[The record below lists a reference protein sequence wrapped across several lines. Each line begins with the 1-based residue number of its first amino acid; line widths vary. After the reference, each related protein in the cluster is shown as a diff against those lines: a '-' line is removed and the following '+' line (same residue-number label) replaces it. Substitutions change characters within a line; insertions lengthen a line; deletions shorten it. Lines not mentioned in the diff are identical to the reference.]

1 MSTNCYN
8 PIKGIDDV
16 ISSKIQ
22 GWNKYRV
29 ATLRGMYDESHPS
42 PLDTSDLDK
51 AVQEL
56 ISYRRNLGKV
66 NAESIKTASFNLSES
81 YQKLKESFS
90 AEERFNRI
98 NMISTMFSDRL
109 DALQEANPSLSRKVI
124 CNGFISNGK
133 LVAGQFSVFEGVYND
148 LLEYYLEAVEEDDM
162 DTANSYKKV
171 LENWGA
177 LVSHARMRLRD
188 TEELKLGNNIEYA
201 DDTNPD
207 NYNDNKLSEL
217 YDASESKREAWQETS
232 DMQSAFGSVGKQVR
246 KLLGSIQR
254 VENGEEVY
262 DDLGFPIMLDP
273 VKTHQSLIEILRGVT
288 SENQMIGLLRNAS
301 SSQSWLQPVIEEL
314 ENNDQLRTQFYV
326 DFKKNFQPY
335 SILLEEIKNELRTF
349 KTLILNRVNISLSG
363 QYLTSITLGK
373 QVNPDT
379 SVFNK
384 DGSINWKN
392 LQNLREI
399 VAEYFPS
406 KNVSIVPKFY
416 SNKET
421 SWQEKKRV
429 LIKITEALGI
439 DIDGNTLDRIMSN
452 GRDLHKF
459 TDAISELIEFG
470 TDKILNKSELESLNK
485 GNFSLSKS
493 SFKDFI
499 KFSPAG
505 STAKQGVI
513 REKIDKML
521 TIITKNREGLRLESR
536 VRHKDKNGN
545 NITLFSNVIP
555 SYLGDKMDRIASFV
569 TNNDRQGLRRMIEN
583 EFLDSS
589 FFMDNG
595 TILNRWIKDLYE
607 SDLDEKS
614 FATNFVFKR
623 FLGTSDNSF
632 ENFTS
637 KQHAIDMMTEYFSER
652 QISPKNIKYIDEEE
666 FNKSKNLKSFPKDQ
680 LYYVNGTNYYYKYN
694 SIDSKGNNVWTKHI
708 KDDYAYYPV
717 FILGDSGVSKFIKAK
732 RYSAKEILDG
742 LYDVYRQE
750 RRRMALTK
758 AANSK
763 LKEEE
768 YSPIEN
774 FSNKEDEYTI
784 LPFLNKDY
792 KSPDGTVGKYAAM
805 IGENPSKQEVVKAIQ
820 AYMEEAV
827 NIFKKNLNN
836 LGLLE
841 TKEVYNPNTNK
852 KEVQYIYFSQEV
864 NGDKTIDKVIADYYW
879 NTKFATIQQLQLF
892 TIDPA
897 FYKGT
902 KDLQK
907 RYKEIHAPG
916 SVLSLE
922 ARDFDGN
929 LYSKDGIERCVYFD
943 DINLNAELSNPEF
956 MTAIKAKFGKNSPV
970 YKAYT
975 KNTLT
980 DGQGYRTL
988 ESYRKVMG
996 MAGKW
1001 TQEME
1006 NVYNAIKQLRA
1017 EYGKDAQ
1024 IPSDKLAEI
1033 ASMAVVFQPIKPYM
1047 YTIENYAVNNTDKLK
1062 IPVQHKYAEAVLIPE
1077 LLPAGSKLRDM
1088 AYWMES
1094 KGVDLVGSTK
1104 IVKVGGFG
1112 STDISKASNAKEL
1125 NDALDKAYIH
1135 QLSYGDYRI
1144 QTNVPEHINSSQLFG
1159 TQVRK
1164 LIMTNVE
1171 MDDYH
1176 YENYVGGNK
1185 VNLGGKYGDVRLNG
1199 RNLVSF
1205 YNSLIVA
1212 NILESYDLFANEVS
1226 DIKKLSDKLLQTT
1239 INNSRESMDNMLAY
1253 SLTGDDKF
1261 LVPLFEG
1268 ALEHD
1273 SSAMLFSMFKKRV
1286 NKQSI
1291 KGGSAV
1297 QVSAMGIKGYEESGD
1312 LKYVVD
1318 PNNPNNILYAECEI
1332 PWDISYTDINGK
1344 EVTLEFSDYC
1354 NEDGTL
1360 KTDKDGNTLLEKK
1373 FPNALSILAY
1383 RIPTERDYSMINL
1396 RVKRFSQKTAGGTI
1410 KVPAQGTTIAGFDF
1424 DIDKL
1429 YFMRNEYRQRELS
1442 SSEVAEIWKEFYE
1455 TYSNIKDVLKEARE
1469 EDTESLDRLYKY
1481 WDKAGLPYSYKEAF
1495 AQFIADRGY
1504 ISFES
1509 YDFSKSPLDNTR
1521 AARNNMLIK
1530 LIQERLMD
1538 YETFEQRYTPGGFA
1552 NASKA
1557 ARTLRELLFGSLE
1570 GIVSRGTST
1579 SKISGENISSKGS
1592 EFAKKLT
1599 NVGNNLEVTYKG
1611 VTFRNAEHAYQTW
1624 KSGEFD
1630 NTAYN
1635 SINTWKPV
1643 GSKPV
1648 NKQIN
1653 FQIMVDIL
1661 TEKLKQ
1667 HPELIEGIKERGG
1680 HEYIISSTH
1689 NVVGDKYWESSG
1701 QNAFIKALAEAA
1713 INVGISPINNNFI
1726 KSTVDFNAIAER
1738 AKDSKSDPE
1747 PNYDPSDPMTIITY
1761 NQQNQVAGKLIGIFA
1776 NQNTNHAFSSL
1787 MKEFTLK
1794 EPIRFAGHSYNDLLH
1809 APKGIDVDLNVAEF
1823 LAASVDAVKD
1833 PVLNF
1838 LNLNTITADAGAV
1851 LARIGY
1857 TTQEIGLLF
1866 NQPIIKEICEYS
1878 FNNGVTADMAIR
1890 EVVKNYMGDDTESPK
1905 ANPDEDFSINKLALN
1920 IVNDRVMREQGK
1932 NAMDNKSFKADQLK
1946 VAELFSQIQTVAGDV
1961 SQFVTS
1967 TKFTASNAVGSTFG
1981 DLYSQQMKVKNY
1993 IDKFVVKN
2001 GKNALSVNIKVTDT
2015 IDSPIT
2021 NNTNLQGS
2029 NQEYLESLIENPL
2042 AYEQAMYDMNRRA
2055 NSLLNSYY
2063 PYETPSYRNARN
2075 RLASLTKN
2083 NFLDADTIN
2092 SIHSDMLVYML
2103 SQQED
2108 SLFNGEIPI
2117 PVDSINTPNLDT
2129 TVNSYTG
2136 NITPDAN
2143 TIFVFGSNPEGRHG
2157 AGAAKIAREQF
2168 GAIYGQGEG
2177 LQGNAYALPTKDLR
2191 VTKNNGLRSIS
2202 EAQIIENIKKLYE
2215 VAKQN
2220 PDKQF
2225 KIAYRNTDK
2234 ASLNGYTG
2242 LEMIDM
2248 FLKAGSIPTN
2258 IVFSK
2263 EWIDTGKFD
2272 LPTKKVQSTSKSYIP
2287 AREYYTKHFAKEVFN
2302 TLESNPD
2309 LKSLPLFQYMQF
2321 VTNEKTGDISMNV
2334 QGIGGLAPYQK
2345 DELKESW
2352 AELLKT
2358 EPDLASNLFMYN
2370 FYKLGFTFSPLAFM
2384 NLAPTELKL
2393 NMKLW
2398 REWDPSADNGK
2409 GAWIQSDKSYIDFL
2423 NEVKK
2428 GISVNI
2434 EEFAKQYILNH
2445 LDNRSLVFTAKG
2457 STRDFLK
2464 KEVYKNGVAAS
2475 EFTLKVS
2482 KLGDDAKNYTIA
2494 DDTIPKSWTAF
2505 RPCII
2510 VDGIVYMCES
2520 GNDKFNVSTDGS
2532 MTYRKVSQLGTTN
2545 KSLQYISD
2553 SETKIT
2559 DSQTYDDKM
2568 PGSTKR
2574 EDRVPE
2580 EHPEK
2585 VDRDKLVNDLIYYSL
2600 MNGNLVEESTDKFKE
2615 DISIFKDSDLKDTI
2629 EDIKNELREKGL
2641 IDKTGKKI
2649 C

>member
-1 MSTNCYN
+1 MSTKCYN

-16 ISSKIQ
+16 IASKIQ
-22 GWNKYRV
+22 GWNEYRV
-29 ATLRGMYDESHPS
+29 ATLRGMYDESHSS

-51 AVQEL
+51 AVQDL
-56 ISYRRNLGKV
+56 ISYRRDLGKM
-66 NAESIKTASFNLSES
+66 NAESIKTTSSNLSES

-98 NMISTMFSDRL
+98 NMISAMFSDRL
-109 DALQEANPSLSRKVI
+109 DALQEANPFLSRKVI
-124 CNGFISNGK
+124 CNGFVSNGK

-148 LLEYYLEAVEEDDM
+148 LLEYYSEAVEEGDM

-188 TEELKLGNNIEYA
+188 TEELRLGDKIEYA

-232 DMQSAFGSVGKQVR
+232 DMHSAFGSVGKQVR

-273 VKTHQSLIEILRGVT
+273 VKAHQSLIEILRGVT
-288 SENQMIGLLRNAS
+288 SERQMIGLLRNAS
-301 SSQSWLQPVIEEL
+301 NSQTWLQPVIEEL

-335 SILLEEIKNELRTF
+335 SILLEEVKNGLRTF
-349 KTLILNRVNISLSG
+349 KTLILNRVNNSLSG

-373 QVNPDT
+373 QVNPNT

-392 LQNLREI
+392 LQSLREL
-399 VAEYFPS
+399 VKEYFPS
-406 KNVSIVPKFY
+406 KSVSITPKFY
-416 SNKET
+416 NNKET

-439 DIDGNTLDRIMSN
+439 DIDGGTLDKIMSS

-459 TDAISELIEFG
+459 TDAISELVEFG
-470 TDKILNKSELESLNK
+470 TDKILNKKELESLDK
-485 GNFSLSKS
+485 GEYSLSNR

-499 KFSPAG
+499 RFSPAG

-521 TIITKNREGLRLESR
+521 SIVTKNREGLRLESR

-545 NITLFSNVIP
+545 NVTLFSNVIP

-569 TNNDRQGLRRMIEN
+569 SNNDRQGLRRMIEN

-589 FFMDNG
+589 FFMDKDNG
-595 TILNRWIKDLYE
+595 TIFNRWLRDLYE
-607 SDLDEKS
+607 SGLDEKD
-614 FATNFVFKR
+614 FAANFGFKR

-637 KQHAIDMMTEYFSER
+637 KQHTIDMMAEYFSER
-652 QISPKNIKYIDEEE
+652 QLSA
-666 FNKSKNLKSFPKDQ
+666 
-680 LYYVNGTNYYYKYN
+680 N
-694 SIDSKGNNVWTKHI
+694 SQ
-708 KDDYAYYPV
+708 YAYYPV

-732 RYSAKEILDG
+732 RYSAQEILDG

-750 RRRMALTK
+750 RRRMALTS
-758 AANSK
+758 AANTK
-763 LKEEE
+763 LKEGG
-768 YSPIEN
+768 YSLIEN
-774 FSNKEDEYTI
+774 FSSKENEYTA

-827 NIFKKNLNN
+827 NSFKTSLNN

-841 TKEVYNPNTNK
+841 TKEVYNPKTNK
-852 KEVQYIYFSQEV
+852 KEVQYVYFSQEV
-864 NGDKTIDKVIADYYW
+864 NGNKSIDEVIADYYW

-929 LYSKDGIERCVYFD
+929 LYSEDGIERCVYFD
-943 DINLNAELSNPEF
+943 DINLNAEVSNPEF
-956 MTAIKAKFGKNSPV
+956 MKAIEAKFGKNSPV

-1006 NVYNAIKQLRA
+1006 NVYNTIKQLRA

-1024 IPSDKLAEI
+1024 IPSDKLTEI
-1033 ASMAVVFQPIKPYM
+1033 ANMSVVFQPIKPYM
-1047 YTIENYAVNNTDKLK
+1047 YTIENLAVNSTDKLK

-1112 STDISKASNAKEL
+1112 STDISKASNAQEL
-1125 NDALDKAYIH
+1125 SNALDKAYIH

-1164 LIMTNVE
+1164 LIMANIK

-1176 YENYVGGNK
+1176 YENYVGGKK
-1185 VNLGGKYGDVRLNG
+1185 VNLGGKYGEVRLNG

-1212 NILESYDLFANEVS
+1212 NILKSYDLFANEVS

-1273 SSAMLFSMFKKRV
+1273 SSAMLFSIFKKRV

-1291 KGGSAV
+1291 KGGSAI

-1312 LKYVVD
+1312 LNYVVD

-1344 EVTLEFSDYC
+1344 EVALEFSDYC

-1455 TYSNIKDVLKEARE
+1455 TYPNIKDVLKEARE
-1469 EDTESLDRLYKY
+1469 EDTESLNRLYKY

-1557 ARTLRELLFGSLE
+1557 ARTLRELLFGNLE
-1570 GIVSRGTST
+1570 GIVSRG
-1579 SKISGENISSKGS
+1579 
-1592 EFAKKLT
+1592 
-1599 NVGNNLEVTYKG
+1599 
-1611 VTFRNAEHAYQTW
+1611 
-1624 KSGEFD
+1624 
-1630 NTAYN
+1630 
-1635 SINTWKPV
+1635 
-1643 GSKPV
+1643 
-1648 NKQIN
+1648 
-1653 FQIMVDIL
+1653 
-1661 TEKLKQ
+1661 
-1667 HPELIEGIKERGG
+1667 
-1680 HEYIISSTH
+1680 
-1689 NVVGDKYWESSG
+1689 
-1701 QNAFIKALAEAA
+1701 
-1713 INVGISPINNNFI
+1713 
-1726 KSTVDFNAIAER
+1726 TVDFNAIAER

-1787 MKEFTLK
+1787 MSEFTLK
-1794 EPIRFAGHSYNDLLH
+1794 DPIRFAGHSYNDLLH

-1878 FNNGVTADMAIR
+1878 FNNSVTADMAMR

-1932 NAMDNKSFKADQLK
+1932 NAMDNQSFKADQLK
-1946 VAELFSQIQTVAGDV
+1946 VAELFSQIQTVAGDI

-1967 TKFTASNAVGSTFG
+1967 SKFTASNAVGSTFG

-2001 GKNALSVNIKVTDT
+2001 GKNALSVNMKVTDI

-2029 NQEYLESLIENPL
+2029 NQEYLKSLIENPL

-2055 NSLLNSYY
+2055 GMLLNSYY
-2063 PYETPSYRNARN
+2063 PYNTPSYSGARN
-2075 RLASLTKN
+2075 RLAELTKS

-2108 SLFNGEIPI
+2108 SLFNGEM
-2117 PVDSINTPNLDT
+2117 
-2129 TVNSYTG
+2129 
-2136 NITPDAN
+2136 
-2143 TIFVFGSNPEGRHG
+2143 
-2157 AGAAKIAREQF
+2157 
-2168 GAIYGQGEG
+2168 
-2177 LQGNAYALPTKDLR
+2177 PTKD
-2191 VTKNNGLRSIS
+2191 G
-2202 EAQIIENIKKLYE
+2202 
-2215 VAKQN
+2215 
-2220 PDKQF
+2220 
-2225 KIAYRNTDK
+2225 
-2234 ASLNGYTG
+2234 
-2242 LEMIDM
+2242 
-2248 FLKAGSIPTN
+2248 
-2258 IVFSK
+2258 
-2263 EWIDTGKFD
+2263 
-2272 LPTKKVQSTSKSYIP
+2272 IP

-2358 EPDLASNLFMYN
+2358 EPDLARDLFMYN

-2393 NMKLW
+2393 AIKVG
-2398 REWDPSADNGK
+2398 RKWDSSANDGN
-2409 GAWIQSDKSYIDFL
+2409 GAWVERSYVDFL
-2423 NEVKK
+2423 NDVKEGTVTANSEK
-2428 GISVNI
+2428 
-2434 EEFAKQYILNH
+2434 FAKQYILNH
-2445 LDNRSLVFTAKG
+2445 LDNKRLVLTAKG
-2457 STRDFLK
+2457 SIYKLIKDD
-2464 KEVYKNGVAAS
+2464 VYKNNETVS
-2475 EFTLKVS
+2475 SFTLNGG
-2482 KLGDDAKNYTIA
+2482 KLGDDAKYFTIK
-2494 DDTIPKSWTAF
+2494 DSSLPKNVIAF
-2505 RPCII
+2505 RPCIVI
-2510 VDGIVYMCES
+2510 DGVIYMCES
-2520 GNDKFNVSTDGS
+2520 GNDKFNVSYDGS
-2532 MTYRKVSQLGTTN
+2532 ITYYKVSQLGTTN
-2545 KSLQYISD
+2545 KSLQYVSD
-2553 SETKIT
+2553 SESRLT
-2559 DSQTYDDKM
+2559 DNEQYDNNMEGNSSQEFIPENT
-2568 PGSTKR
+2568 PNSFNR
-2574 EDRVPE
+2574 EEAINQIIDYGIKNGEFMAEQVESIKEYLNSQSDVDLSDTVNAIRNE
-2580 EHPEK
+2580 IQNSGLTDNTGEK
-2585 VDRDKLVNDLIYYSL
+2585 V
-2600 MNGNLVEESTDKFKE
+2600 
-2615 DISIFKDSDLKDTI
+2615 
-2629 EDIKNELREKGL
+2629 
-2641 IDKTGKKI
+2641 

>member
-1 MSTNCYN
+1 MSTKCYN

-16 ISSKIQ
+16 IASKIQ
-22 GWNKYRV
+22 GWNEYRV
-29 ATLRGMYDESHPS
+29 ATLRGMYDESHSS

-51 AVQEL
+51 AVQDL
-56 ISYRRNLGKV
+56 ISYRRGLGKM
-66 NAESIKTASFNLSES
+66 NAESIKTTSSNLSES

-124 CNGFISNGK
+124 CNGFVSNGK

-148 LLEYYLEAVEEDDM
+148 LLEYYSEAVEEGDM

-177 LVSHARMRLRD
+177 LVSYARMRLRD
-188 TEELKLGNNIEYA
+188 TEELRLGDKIEYA

-232 DMQSAFGSVGKQVR
+232 DMHSAFGSVGKQVR

-273 VKTHQSLIEILRGVT
+273 VKAHQSLIEILRGVT
-288 SENQMIGLLRNAS
+288 SERQMIGLLRNAS
-301 SSQSWLQPVIEEL
+301 NSQTWLQPVIEEL

-335 SILLEEIKNELRTF
+335 SILLEEVKNGLRTF
-349 KTLILNRVNISLSG
+349 KTLILNRVNNSLSG

-373 QVNPDT
+373 QVNPNT

-392 LQNLREI
+392 LQSLREL
-399 VAEYFPS
+399 VKEYFPS
-406 KNVSIVPKFY
+406 KTISIAPKFY
-416 SNKET
+416 NNKET

-439 DIDGNTLDRIMSN
+439 DIDGGTLDKIMSS

-459 TDAISELIEFG
+459 TDAISELVEFG
-470 TDKILNKSELESLNK
+470 TDKILNKKELESLDK
-485 GNFSLSKS
+485 GEYSLSNR

-499 KFSPAG
+499 RFSPAG

-521 TIITKNREGLRLESR
+521 SIVTKNREGLRLESR

-545 NITLFSNVIP
+545 NVTLFSNVIP

-569 TNNDRQGLRRMIEN
+569 SNNDKQGLRRMIEN
-583 EFLDSS
+583 EFLNSS

-607 SDLDEKS
+607 SGLDDKD
-614 FATNFVFKR
+614 FAANFGFKR

-637 KQHAIDMMTEYFSER
+637 KQHAIDMMAEYFSER
-652 QISPKNIKYIDEEE
+652 QLSP
-666 FNKSKNLKSFPKDQ
+666 
-680 LYYVNGTNYYYKYN
+680 N
-694 SIDSKGNNVWTKHI
+694 SQ
-708 KDDYAYYPV
+708 YAYYPV

-732 RYSAKEILDG
+732 RYSAQEILDG

-750 RRRMALTK
+750 RRRMALTV
-758 AANSK
+758 AANAK
-763 LKEEE
+763 LKEGG
-768 YSPIEN
+768 YSLIEN
-774 FSNKEDEYTI
+774 FSSKENEYTA

-792 KSPDGTVGKYAAM
+792 KSPDGTIGKYAAM

-827 NIFKKNLNN
+827 NSFKTSLNN

-841 TKEVYNPNTNK
+841 TKEVYNPKTNK
-852 KEVQYIYFSQEV
+852 KEVQYVYFSQEV
-864 NGDKTIDKVIADYYW
+864 NGNKSIDEVIADYYW

-929 LYSKDGIERCVYFD
+929 LYSEDGIERCVYFD
-943 DINLNAELSNPEF
+943 DINLNAEVSNPEF
-956 MTAIKAKFGKNSPV
+956 MKAIEAKFGKNSSV

-1006 NVYNAIKQLRA
+1006 NVYKAIKQLRA

-1033 ASMAVVFQPIKPYM
+1033 ANMSVVFQPIKPYM
-1047 YTIENYAVNNTDKLK
+1047 YTIENLAVNSTDKLK

-1164 LIMTNVE
+1164 LIMANIK

-1176 YENYVGGNK
+1176 YENYVGGKK

-1273 SSAMLFSMFKKRV
+1273 SSAMLFSIFKKRV

-1312 LKYVVD
+1312 LHYVVD

-1344 EVTLEFSDYC
+1344 EVALEFSDYC

-1557 ARTLRELLFGSLE
+1557 ARTLRELLFGNLE
-1570 GIVSRGTST
+1570 GIVSRGT
-1579 SKISGENISSKGS
+1579 
-1592 EFAKKLT
+1592 
-1599 NVGNNLEVTYKG
+1599 
-1611 VTFRNAEHAYQTW
+1611 
-1624 KSGEFD
+1624 
-1630 NTAYN
+1630 
-1635 SINTWKPV
+1635 
-1643 GSKPV
+1643 
-1648 NKQIN
+1648 
-1653 FQIMVDIL
+1653 
-1661 TEKLKQ
+1661 
-1667 HPELIEGIKERGG
+1667 
-1680 HEYIISSTH
+1680 
-1689 NVVGDKYWESSG
+1689 
-1701 QNAFIKALAEAA
+1701 
-1713 INVGISPINNNFI
+1713 
-1726 KSTVDFNAIAER
+1726 VDFSAIAER

-1787 MKEFTLK
+1787 MSEFTLK
-1794 EPIRFAGHSYNDLLH
+1794 DPIRFAGHSYNDLLH
-1809 APKGIDVDLNVAEF
+1809 APEGIDVDLNVAEF

-1878 FNNGVTADMAIR
+1878 FNNGVTADIAMR

-1905 ANPDEDFSINKLALN
+1905 VNPDEDFSINKLALN
-1920 IVNDRVMREQGK
+1920 IVNDRVMRERGK
-1932 NAMDNKSFKADQLK
+1932 NAMDNQSFKADQLK
-1946 VAELFSQIQTVAGDV
+1946 VAELFSQIQTVAGDI

-1967 TKFTASNAVGSTFG
+1967 SKFTASNAVGSTFG

-1993 IDKFVVKN
+1993 IDRFVIKK
-2001 GKNALSVNIKVTDT
+2001 GKNALSVNMKVTDI

-2021 NNTNLQGS
+2021 NNTNLYGS

-2042 AYEQAMYDMNRRA
+2042 SYEQAMYDMNRRA
-2055 NSLLNSYY
+2055 GMLLNSYY
-2063 PYETPSYRNARN
+2063 PYNTPSYSGARN
-2075 RLASLTKN
+2075 RLAELTKS

-2108 SLFNGEIPI
+2108 SLFNGEMP
-2117 PVDSINTPNLDT
+2117 
-2129 TVNSYTG
+2129 
-2136 NITPDAN
+2136 
-2143 TIFVFGSNPEGRHG
+2143 
-2157 AGAAKIAREQF
+2157 AKD
-2168 GAIYGQGEG
+2168 G
-2177 LQGNAYALPTKDLR
+2177 
-2191 VTKNNGLRSIS
+2191 
-2202 EAQIIENIKKLYE
+2202 
-2215 VAKQN
+2215 
-2220 PDKQF
+2220 
-2225 KIAYRNTDK
+2225 
-2234 ASLNGYTG
+2234 
-2242 LEMIDM
+2242 
-2248 FLKAGSIPTN
+2248 
-2258 IVFSK
+2258 
-2263 EWIDTGKFD
+2263 
-2272 LPTKKVQSTSKSYIP
+2272 IP

-2358 EPDLASNLFMYN
+2358 EPDLARDLFMYN

-2393 NMKLW
+2393 AIKVG
-2398 REWDPSADNGK
+2398 RKWDSSANDGN
-2409 GAWIQSDKSYIDFL
+2409 GAWVERSYVDFL
-2423 NEVKK
+2423 NDVKEGTVTANSEK
-2428 GISVNI
+2428 
-2434 EEFAKQYILNH
+2434 FAKQYILNH
-2445 LDNRSLVFTAKG
+2445 LDNRRLVFTAKG
-2457 STRDFLK
+2457 SNLK
-2464 KEVYKNGVAAS
+2464 YLKTLVYKNGEAVS
-2475 EFTLKVS
+2475 NFTLDVN
-2482 KLGDDAKNYTIA
+2482 KLGDDAKNYTIK
-2494 DDTIPKSWTAF
+2494 DSTLPKNCVAF
-2505 RPCII
+2505 RPCIV
-2510 VDGIVYMCES
+2510 VDGITYMCDS
-2520 GNDKFNVSTDGS
+2520 SNDKFNVSYDGS
-2532 MTYRKVSQLGTTN
+2532 ITYYKVSQLGTTN
-2545 KSLQYISD
+2545 KSLQYVSD
-2553 SETKIT
+2553 SESRLT
-2559 DSQTYDDKM
+2559 DNEQYDNNMEGNSSQEFIPENT
-2568 PGSTKR
+2568 PNSFNR
-2574 EDRVPE
+2574 EEAINQIIDYGIKNGEFMAEQVESIKEYLNSQSDVDLSDTVNAIRNE
-2580 EHPEK
+2580 IQNSGLTDNTGEK
-2585 VDRDKLVNDLIYYSL
+2585 V
-2600 MNGNLVEESTDKFKE
+2600 
-2615 DISIFKDSDLKDTI
+2615 
-2629 EDIKNELREKGL
+2629 
-2641 IDKTGKKI
+2641 

>member
-1 MSTNCYN
+1 MSTKCYN

-16 ISSKIQ
+16 IASKIQ
-22 GWNKYRV
+22 GWNEYRV
-29 ATLRGMYDESHPS
+29 ATLRGMYDESHSS

-51 AVQEL
+51 AVQDL
-56 ISYRRNLGKV
+56 ISYRRGLGKM
-66 NAESIKTASFNLSES
+66 NAESIKTTSSNLSES

-124 CNGFISNGK
+124 CNGFVSNGK

-148 LLEYYLEAVEEDDM
+148 LLEYYSEAVEEGDM

-188 TEELKLGNNIEYA
+188 TEELRLGDKIEYA

-232 DMQSAFGSVGKQVR
+232 DMHSAFGSVGKQVR

-273 VKTHQSLIEILRGVT
+273 VKAHQSLIEILRGVT
-288 SENQMIGLLRNAS
+288 SERQMIGLLRNAS
-301 SSQSWLQPVIEEL
+301 NSQTWLQPVIEEL
-314 ENNDQLRTQFYV
+314 ENNNQLRTQFYV

-335 SILLEEIKNELRTF
+335 SILLEEVKNGLRTF
-349 KTLILNRVNISLSG
+349 KTLILNRVHNSLSG

-373 QVNPDT
+373 QVNPNT

-392 LQNLREI
+392 LQSLREL
-399 VAEYFPS
+399 VKEYFPS
-406 KNVSIVPKFY
+406 KSVSITPKFY
-416 SNKET
+416 NNKET

-439 DIDGNTLDRIMSN
+439 DIDGGTLDKIMSN

-459 TDAISELIEFG
+459 TDAISELVEFG
-470 TDKILNKSELESLNK
+470 TDKILNKKELESLDK
-485 GNFSLSKS
+485 GEYSLSNR

-499 KFSPAG
+499 RFSPAG

-521 TIITKNREGLRLESR
+521 SIVTKNREGLRLESR

-545 NITLFSNVIP
+545 NVTLFSNVIP

-569 TNNDRQGLRRMIEN
+569 SNNDKQGLRRMIEN
-583 EFLDSS
+583 EFLNSS

-607 SDLDEKS
+607 SGLDDKD
-614 FATNFVFKR
+614 FAANFGFKR

-637 KQHAIDMMTEYFSER
+637 KQHAIDMMAEYFSER
-652 QISPKNIKYIDEEE
+652 QLSP
-666 FNKSKNLKSFPKDQ
+666 
-680 LYYVNGTNYYYKYN
+680 N
-694 SIDSKGNNVWTKHI
+694 SQ
-708 KDDYAYYPV
+708 YAYYPV

-732 RYSAKEILDG
+732 RYSAQEILDG

-750 RRRMALTK
+750 RRRMALTV
-758 AANSK
+758 AANTK
-763 LKEEE
+763 LKEGG
-768 YSPIEN
+768 YSLIDN
-774 FSNKEDEYTI
+774 FSDKTNEYTA

-792 KSPDGTVGKYAAM
+792 KSPDGTIGKYAAM

-827 NIFKKNLNN
+827 NSFKTRLNN

-841 TKEVYNPNTNK
+841 TKEVYNPKTNK
-852 KEVQYIYFSQEV
+852 KEVQYVYFSQEV
-864 NGDKTIDKVIADYYW
+864 NGNKSIDEVIADYYW

-929 LYSKDGIERCVYFD
+929 LYSEDGIERCVYFD
-943 DINLNAELSNPEF
+943 DINLNAEVSNPEF
-956 MTAIKAKFGKNSPV
+956 MKAIEAKFGKNSSV

-1006 NVYNAIKQLRA
+1006 NVYKAIKQLRA

-1047 YTIENYAVNNTDKLK
+1047 YTIENLAVNSTDKLK

-1112 STDISKASNAKEL
+1112 STAIDYKTNDQGLYVDKDGNVIPTDGSEL
-1125 NDALDKAYIH
+1125 TRDNQKKNPNFYSLAVTLDKASLENQLNLGYLH

-1164 LIMTNVE
+1164 LIMANIK

-1176 YENYVGGNK
+1176 YENYVGGKK

-1273 SSAMLFSMFKKRV
+1273 SSAMLFSIFKKRV

-1312 LKYVVD
+1312 LHYVVD

-1344 EVTLEFSDYC
+1344 EVALEFSDYC

-1557 ARTLRELLFGSLE
+1557 ARTLRELLFGNLE
-1570 GIVSRGTST
+1570 GIVSRG
-1579 SKISGENISSKGS
+1579 
-1592 EFAKKLT
+1592 
-1599 NVGNNLEVTYKG
+1599 
-1611 VTFRNAEHAYQTW
+1611 
-1624 KSGEFD
+1624 
-1630 NTAYN
+1630 
-1635 SINTWKPV
+1635 
-1643 GSKPV
+1643 
-1648 NKQIN
+1648 
-1653 FQIMVDIL
+1653 
-1661 TEKLKQ
+1661 
-1667 HPELIEGIKERGG
+1667 
-1680 HEYIISSTH
+1680 
-1689 NVVGDKYWESSG
+1689 
-1701 QNAFIKALAEAA
+1701 
-1713 INVGISPINNNFI
+1713 
-1726 KSTVDFNAIAER
+1726 TVDFNAIAER

-1787 MKEFTLK
+1787 MSEFTLK
-1794 EPIRFAGHSYNDLLH
+1794 NPIRFAGHSYNDLLH
-1809 APKGIDVDLNVAEF
+1809 APEGIDVDLNVAEF

-1851 LARIGY
+1851 LARLGY

-1878 FNNGVTADMAIR
+1878 FNNGVTADMAMR

-1920 IVNDRVMREQGK
+1920 IVNDRVMRERGK
-1932 NAMDNKSFKADQLK
+1932 NAMDNQSFKADQLK
-1946 VAELFSQIQTVAGDV
+1946 VAELFSQIQTVAGDI

-1967 TKFTASNAVGSTFG
+1967 SKFTASNAVGSTFG

-2001 GKNALSVNIKVTDT
+2001 GKNALSVNMKVTDT

-2055 NSLLNSYY
+2055 GMLLNSYY
-2063 PYETPSYRNARN
+2063 PYNTPSYRNARN
-2075 RLASLTKN
+2075 RLAELTKS

-2108 SLFNGEIPI
+2108 SLFNGEMP
-2117 PVDSINTPNLDT
+2117 
-2129 TVNSYTG
+2129 
-2136 NITPDAN
+2136 
-2143 TIFVFGSNPEGRHG
+2143 
-2157 AGAAKIAREQF
+2157 AKD
-2168 GAIYGQGEG
+2168 G
-2177 LQGNAYALPTKDLR
+2177 
-2191 VTKNNGLRSIS
+2191 
-2202 EAQIIENIKKLYE
+2202 
-2215 VAKQN
+2215 
-2220 PDKQF
+2220 
-2225 KIAYRNTDK
+2225 
-2234 ASLNGYTG
+2234 
-2242 LEMIDM
+2242 
-2248 FLKAGSIPTN
+2248 
-2258 IVFSK
+2258 
-2263 EWIDTGKFD
+2263 
-2272 LPTKKVQSTSKSYIP
+2272 IP

-2358 EPDLASNLFMYN
+2358 EPDLARDLFMYN

-2393 NMKLW
+2393 AIKVG
-2398 REWDPSADNGK
+2398 RKWDSSANDGN
-2409 GAWIQSDKSYIDFL
+2409 GAWVERSYVDFL
-2423 NEVKK
+2423 NDVKEGTVTANSEK
-2428 GISVNI
+2428 
-2434 EEFAKQYILNH
+2434 FAKQYILNH
-2445 LDNRSLVFTAKG
+2445 LDNRRLVFTAKG
-2457 STRDFLK
+2457 SNLK
-2464 KEVYKNGVAAS
+2464 YLKTLVYKNGEAVS
-2475 EFTLKVS
+2475 NFTLDVN
-2482 KLGDDAKNYTIA
+2482 KLGDDAKNYTIK
-2494 DDTIPKSWTAF
+2494 DSTLPKNCVAF
-2505 RPCII
+2505 RPCIV
-2510 VDGIVYMCES
+2510 VDGITYMCDS
-2520 GNDKFNVSTDGS
+2520 SNDKFNVSYDGS
-2532 MTYRKVSQLGTTN
+2532 ITYYKVSQLGTTN
-2545 KSLQYISD
+2545 KSLQYVSD
-2553 SETKIT
+2553 SESRLT
-2559 DSQTYDDKM
+2559 DNEQYDNNMEGNSSQEFIPENT
-2568 PGSTKR
+2568 PNSFNR
-2574 EDRVPE
+2574 EEAINQIIDYGIKNGEFMAEQVESIKEYLNSQSDVDLSDTVNAIRNE
-2580 EHPEK
+2580 IQNSGLTDNTGEK
-2585 VDRDKLVNDLIYYSL
+2585 V
-2600 MNGNLVEESTDKFKE
+2600 
-2615 DISIFKDSDLKDTI
+2615 
-2629 EDIKNELREKGL
+2629 
-2641 IDKTGKKI
+2641 

>member
-1 MSTNCYN
+1 MSTKCYN

-16 ISSKIQ
+16 IASKIQ
-22 GWNKYRV
+22 GWNEYRV
-29 ATLRGMYDESHPS
+29 ATLRGMYDESHSS
-42 PLDTSDLDK
+42 PLDTSDLDR
-51 AVQEL
+51 AVQDL
-56 ISYRRNLGKV
+56 ISYRRDLGKM
-66 NAESIKTASFNLSES
+66 NAESIKTTSSNLSES

-109 DALQEANPSLSRKVI
+109 DALQEANPFLSRKVI
-124 CNGFISNGK
+124 CNGFVSNGK

-148 LLEYYLEAVEEDDM
+148 LLEYYSEAVEEGDM

-188 TEELKLGNNIEYA
+188 TEELRLGDKIEYA

-232 DMQSAFGSVGKQVR
+232 DMHSAFGSVGKQVR

-273 VKTHQSLIEILRGVT
+273 VKAHQSLIEILRGVT
-288 SENQMIGLLRNAS
+288 SERQMIGLLRNAS
-301 SSQSWLQPVIEEL
+301 NSQTWLQPVIEEL

-335 SILLEEIKNELRTF
+335 SILLEEVKNGLRTF
-349 KTLILNRVNISLSG
+349 KTLILNRVNNSLSG

-373 QVNPDT
+373 QVNPNT

-392 LQNLREI
+392 LQSLREL
-399 VAEYFPS
+399 VKEYFPS
-406 KNVSIVPKFY
+406 KSVSITPKFY
-416 SNKET
+416 NNKET

-439 DIDGNTLDRIMSN
+439 DIDGGTLDKIMSS

-459 TDAISELIEFG
+459 TDAISELVEFG
-470 TDKILNKSELESLNK
+470 TDKILNKKELESLDK
-485 GNFSLSKS
+485 GEYSLSNR

-499 KFSPAG
+499 RFSPAG

-521 TIITKNREGLRLESR
+521 SIVTKNREGLRLESR

-545 NITLFSNVIP
+545 NVTLFSNVIP

-569 TNNDRQGLRRMIEN
+569 SNNDRQGLRRMIEN

-589 FFMDNG
+589 FFMDKDNG
-595 TILNRWIKDLYE
+595 TIFNRWLRDLYE
-607 SDLDEKS
+607 SGLDEKG
-614 FATNFVFKR
+614 FAANFGFKR

-637 KQHAIDMMTEYFSER
+637 KQHAIDMMAEYFSER
-652 QISPKNIKYIDEEE
+652 QKSP
-666 FNKSKNLKSFPKDQ
+666 
-680 LYYVNGTNYYYKYN
+680 N
-694 SIDSKGNNVWTKHI
+694 SQ
-708 KDDYAYYPV
+708 YAYYPV

-732 RYSAKEILDG
+732 RYSAQEILDG

-750 RRRMALTK
+750 RRRMALTS
-758 AANSK
+758 AANTK
-763 LKEEE
+763 LKEGG
-768 YSPIEN
+768 YSLIEN
-774 FSNKEDEYTI
+774 FSSKENEYTA

-827 NIFKKNLNN
+827 NSFKTSLNN

-841 TKEVYNPNTNK
+841 TKEVYNPKTNK
-852 KEVQYIYFSQEV
+852 KEVQYVYFSQEV
-864 NGDKTIDKVIADYYW
+864 NGNKSIDEVIADYYW

-929 LYSKDGIERCVYFD
+929 LYSEDGIERCVYFD
-943 DINLNAELSNPEF
+943 DINLNAEVSNPEF
-956 MTAIKAKFGKNSPV
+956 MKAIEAKFGKNSPV

-1006 NVYNAIKQLRA
+1006 NVYNTIKQLRA

-1024 IPSDKLAEI
+1024 IPSDKLTEI
-1033 ASMAVVFQPIKPYM
+1033 ANMSVVFQPIKPYM
-1047 YTIENYAVNNTDKLK
+1047 YTIENLAVNSTDKLK

-1112 STDISKASNAKEL
+1112 STDISKASNAQEL
-1125 NDALDKAYIH
+1125 SNALDKAYIH

-1164 LIMTNVE
+1164 LIMANIK

-1176 YENYVGGNK
+1176 YENYVGGKK
-1185 VNLGGKYGDVRLNG
+1185 VNLGGKYGEVRLNG

-1212 NILESYDLFANEVS
+1212 NILKSYDSFANEVS

-1273 SSAMLFSMFKKRV
+1273 SSAMLFSIFKKRV

-1312 LKYVVD
+1312 LHYVVD

-1344 EVTLEFSDYC
+1344 EVALEFSDYC

-1455 TYSNIKDVLKEARE
+1455 TYPNIKDVLKEARE
-1469 EDTESLDRLYKY
+1469 EDTESLNRLYKY
-1481 WDKAGLPYSYKEAF
+1481 WDKVGLPYSYKEAF

-1557 ARTLRELLFGSLE
+1557 ARTLRELLFGNLE
-1570 GIVSRGTST
+1570 GIVSRG
-1579 SKISGENISSKGS
+1579 
-1592 EFAKKLT
+1592 
-1599 NVGNNLEVTYKG
+1599 
-1611 VTFRNAEHAYQTW
+1611 
-1624 KSGEFD
+1624 
-1630 NTAYN
+1630 
-1635 SINTWKPV
+1635 
-1643 GSKPV
+1643 
-1648 NKQIN
+1648 
-1653 FQIMVDIL
+1653 
-1661 TEKLKQ
+1661 
-1667 HPELIEGIKERGG
+1667 
-1680 HEYIISSTH
+1680 
-1689 NVVGDKYWESSG
+1689 
-1701 QNAFIKALAEAA
+1701 
-1713 INVGISPINNNFI
+1713 
-1726 KSTVDFNAIAER
+1726 TVDFNAIAER

-1787 MKEFTLK
+1787 MSEFTLK
-1794 EPIRFAGHSYNDLLH
+1794 DPIRFAGHSYNDLLH

-1838 LNLNTITADAGAV
+1838 LNLNTITADAGAA

-1878 FNNGVTADMAIR
+1878 FNNGVTADMAMR

-1932 NAMDNKSFKADQLK
+1932 NAMDNQSFKADQLK
-1946 VAELFSQIQTVAGDV
+1946 VAELFSQIQTVAGDI

-1967 TKFTASNAVGSTFG
+1967 SKFTASNAVGSTFG

-2001 GKNALSVNIKVTDT
+2001 GKNALSVNMKVTDI

-2055 NSLLNSYY
+2055 GMLLNSYY
-2063 PYETPSYRNARN
+2063 PYNTPSYSGARN
-2075 RLASLTKN
+2075 RLAELTKS

-2108 SLFNGEIPI
+2108 SLFNGEM
-2117 PVDSINTPNLDT
+2117 
-2129 TVNSYTG
+2129 
-2136 NITPDAN
+2136 
-2143 TIFVFGSNPEGRHG
+2143 
-2157 AGAAKIAREQF
+2157 
-2168 GAIYGQGEG
+2168 
-2177 LQGNAYALPTKDLR
+2177 PTKD
-2191 VTKNNGLRSIS
+2191 G
-2202 EAQIIENIKKLYE
+2202 
-2215 VAKQN
+2215 
-2220 PDKQF
+2220 
-2225 KIAYRNTDK
+2225 
-2234 ASLNGYTG
+2234 
-2242 LEMIDM
+2242 
-2248 FLKAGSIPTN
+2248 
-2258 IVFSK
+2258 
-2263 EWIDTGKFD
+2263 
-2272 LPTKKVQSTSKSYIP
+2272 IP

-2309 LKSLPLFQYMQF
+2309 SKSLPLFQYMQF

-2345 DELKESW
+2345 DELKGSW

-2358 EPDLASNLFMYN
+2358 EPDLARDLFMYN

-2393 NMKLW
+2393 AIKVG
-2398 REWDPSADNGK
+2398 RKWDSSANDGN
-2409 GAWIQSDKSYIDFL
+2409 GAWVERSYVDFL
-2423 NEVKK
+2423 NDVKEGTVTANSEK
-2428 GISVNI
+2428 
-2434 EEFAKQYILNH
+2434 FAKQYILNH
-2445 LDNRSLVFTAKG
+2445 LDNRRLVFTAKG
-2457 STRDFLK
+2457 SNLK
-2464 KEVYKNGVAAS
+2464 YLKTLVYKNGEAVS
-2475 EFTLKVS
+2475 NFTLDVN
-2482 KLGDDAKNYTIA
+2482 KLGDDAKNYTIK
-2494 DDTIPKSWTAF
+2494 DSTLPKNCVAF
-2505 RPCII
+2505 RPCIV
-2510 VDGIVYMCES
+2510 VDGITYICDS
-2520 GNDKFNVSTDGS
+2520 SNDKFNVSYDGS
-2532 MTYRKVSQLGTTN
+2532 ITYYKVSQLGTTN
-2545 KSLQYISD
+2545 KSLQYVSD
-2553 SETKIT
+2553 SESRLT
-2559 DSQTYDDKM
+2559 DNEQYDNNMEGNSSQEFIPENT
-2568 PGSTKR
+2568 PNSFNR
-2574 EDRVPE
+2574 EEAINQIIDYGIKNGEFMAEQVESIKEYLNSQSDVDLSDTVNAIRNE
-2580 EHPEK
+2580 IQNSGLTDNTGEK
-2585 VDRDKLVNDLIYYSL
+2585 V
-2600 MNGNLVEESTDKFKE
+2600 
-2615 DISIFKDSDLKDTI
+2615 
-2629 EDIKNELREKGL
+2629 
-2641 IDKTGKKI
+2641 

>member
-1 MSTNCYN
+1 MSTKCYN

-16 ISSKIQ
+16 IASKIQ
-22 GWNKYRV
+22 GWNEYRV
-29 ATLRGMYDESHPS
+29 ATLRGMYDESHSS
-42 PLDTSDLDK
+42 PLDTSDLDR
-51 AVQEL
+51 AVQDL
-56 ISYRRNLGKV
+56 ISYRRDLGKM
-66 NAESIKTASFNLSES
+66 NAESIKTTSSNLSES

-109 DALQEANPSLSRKVI
+109 DALQEANPFLSRKVI
-124 CNGFISNGK
+124 CNGFVSNGK

-148 LLEYYLEAVEEDDM
+148 LLEYYSEAVEEGDM

-188 TEELKLGNNIEYA
+188 TEELRLGDKIEYA

-232 DMQSAFGSVGKQVR
+232 DMHSAFGSVGKQVR

-273 VKTHQSLIEILRGVT
+273 VKAHQSLIEILRGVT
-288 SENQMIGLLRNAS
+288 SERQMIGLLRNAS
-301 SSQSWLQPVIEEL
+301 NSQTWLQPVIEEL

-335 SILLEEIKNELRTF
+335 SILLEEVKNGLRTF
-349 KTLILNRVNISLSG
+349 KTLILNRVNNSLSG

-373 QVNPDT
+373 QVNPNT

-392 LQNLREI
+392 LQSLREL
-399 VAEYFPS
+399 VKEYFPS
-406 KNVSIVPKFY
+406 KSVSITPKFY
-416 SNKET
+416 NNKET

-439 DIDGNTLDRIMSN
+439 DIDGGTLDKIMSS

-459 TDAISELIEFG
+459 TDAISELVEFG
-470 TDKILNKSELESLNK
+470 TDKILNKKELESLDK
-485 GNFSLSKS
+485 GEYSLSNR

-499 KFSPAG
+499 RFSPAG

-521 TIITKNREGLRLESR
+521 SIVTKNREGLRLESR

-545 NITLFSNVIP
+545 NVTLFSNVIP

-569 TNNDRQGLRRMIEN
+569 SNNDRQGLRRMIEN

-589 FFMDNG
+589 FFMDKDNG
-595 TILNRWIKDLYE
+595 TIFNRWLRDLYE
-607 SDLDEKS
+607 SGLDEKD
-614 FATNFVFKR
+614 FAANFGFKR

-637 KQHAIDMMTEYFSER
+637 KQHAIDMMAEYFSER
-652 QISPKNIKYIDEEE
+652 QKSP
-666 FNKSKNLKSFPKDQ
+666 
-680 LYYVNGTNYYYKYN
+680 N
-694 SIDSKGNNVWTKHI
+694 SQ
-708 KDDYAYYPV
+708 YAYYPV

-732 RYSAKEILDG
+732 RYSAQEILDG

-750 RRRMALTK
+750 RRRMALTS
-758 AANSK
+758 AANTK
-763 LKEEE
+763 LKEGG
-768 YSPIEN
+768 YSLIEN
-774 FSNKEDEYTI
+774 FSSKENEYTA

-827 NIFKKNLNN
+827 NSFKTSLDN

-841 TKEVYNPNTNK
+841 TKEVYNPKTNK
-852 KEVQYIYFSQEV
+852 KEVQYVYFSQEV
-864 NGDKTIDKVIADYYW
+864 NGNKSIDEVIVDYYW

-929 LYSKDGIERCVYFD
+929 LYSEDGIERCVYFD
-943 DINLNAELSNPEF
+943 DINLNAEVSNPEF
-956 MTAIKAKFGKNSPV
+956 MKAIESKFGKNSPV

-1006 NVYNAIKQLRA
+1006 NVYNTIKQLRA

-1024 IPSDKLAEI
+1024 IPSDKLTEI
-1033 ASMAVVFQPIKPYM
+1033 ANMSVVFQPIKPYM
-1047 YTIENYAVNNTDKLK
+1047 YTIENLAVNGTDKLK

-1112 STDISKASNAKEL
+1112 STDISKASNAQEL
-1125 NDALDKAYIH
+1125 SNALDKAYIH

-1164 LIMTNVE
+1164 LIMANIK

-1176 YENYVGGNK
+1176 YENYVGGKK
-1185 VNLGGKYGDVRLNG
+1185 VNLGGKYGEVRLNG

-1212 NILESYDLFANEVS
+1212 NILKSYDLFANEVS

-1273 SSAMLFSMFKKRV
+1273 SSAMLFSIFKKRV

-1312 LKYVVD
+1312 LHYVVD

-1344 EVTLEFSDYC
+1344 EVALEFSDYC

-1442 SSEVAEIWKEFYE
+1442 SSEVVEIWKEFYE
-1455 TYSNIKDVLKEARE
+1455 TYPNIKDVLKEARE
-1469 EDTESLDRLYKY
+1469 EDTESLNRLYKY

-1557 ARTLRELLFGSLE
+1557 ARTLRELLFGNLE
-1570 GIVSRGTST
+1570 GIVSR
-1579 SKISGENISSKGS
+1579 E
-1592 EFAKKLT
+1592 
-1599 NVGNNLEVTYKG
+1599 
-1611 VTFRNAEHAYQTW
+1611 
-1624 KSGEFD
+1624 
-1630 NTAYN
+1630 
-1635 SINTWKPV
+1635 
-1643 GSKPV
+1643 
-1648 NKQIN
+1648 
-1653 FQIMVDIL
+1653 
-1661 TEKLKQ
+1661 
-1667 HPELIEGIKERGG
+1667 
-1680 HEYIISSTH
+1680 
-1689 NVVGDKYWESSG
+1689 
-1701 QNAFIKALAEAA
+1701 
-1713 INVGISPINNNFI
+1713 
-1726 KSTVDFNAIAER
+1726 TVDFNAIAER

-1787 MKEFTLK
+1787 MSEFTLK
-1794 EPIRFAGHSYNDLLH
+1794 DPIRFAGHSYNDLLH

-1878 FNNGVTADMAIR
+1878 FNNGVTADMAMR

-1932 NAMDNKSFKADQLK
+1932 NAMDNQSFKADQLK
-1946 VAELFSQIQTVAGDV
+1946 VAELFSQIQTVAGDI

-1967 TKFTASNAVGSTFG
+1967 SKFTASNAVGSTFG

-2001 GKNALSVNIKVTDT
+2001 GKNALSANMKVTDI

-2021 NNTNLQGS
+2021 NSTNLQGS
-2029 NQEYLESLIENPL
+2029 NQEYLKSLIENPL

-2055 NSLLNSYY
+2055 GMLLNSYY
-2063 PYETPSYRNARN
+2063 PYNTPSYSGARN
-2075 RLASLTKN
+2075 RLAELTKS

-2108 SLFNGEIPI
+2108 SLFNGEM
-2117 PVDSINTPNLDT
+2117 
-2129 TVNSYTG
+2129 
-2136 NITPDAN
+2136 
-2143 TIFVFGSNPEGRHG
+2143 
-2157 AGAAKIAREQF
+2157 
-2168 GAIYGQGEG
+2168 
-2177 LQGNAYALPTKDLR
+2177 PTKD
-2191 VTKNNGLRSIS
+2191 G
-2202 EAQIIENIKKLYE
+2202 
-2215 VAKQN
+2215 
-2220 PDKQF
+2220 
-2225 KIAYRNTDK
+2225 
-2234 ASLNGYTG
+2234 
-2242 LEMIDM
+2242 
-2248 FLKAGSIPTN
+2248 
-2258 IVFSK
+2258 
-2263 EWIDTGKFD
+2263 
-2272 LPTKKVQSTSKSYIP
+2272 IP

-2358 EPDLASNLFMYN
+2358 EPDLARDLFMYN

-2393 NMKLW
+2393 AIKVG
-2398 REWDPSADNGK
+2398 RKWDSSANDGN
-2409 GAWIQSDKSYIDFL
+2409 GAWVERSYVDFL
-2423 NEVKK
+2423 NDVKEGTVTANSEK
-2428 GISVNI
+2428 
-2434 EEFAKQYILNH
+2434 FAKQYILNH
-2445 LDNRSLVFTAKG
+2445 LDNRRLVFTAKG
-2457 STRDFLK
+2457 SNLK
-2464 KEVYKNGVAAS
+2464 YLKTLVYKNGEAVS
-2475 EFTLKVS
+2475 NFTLDVN
-2482 KLGDDAKNYTIA
+2482 KLGDDAKNYTIK
-2494 DDTIPKSWTAF
+2494 DSTLPKNCVAF
-2505 RPCII
+2505 RPCIV
-2510 VDGIVYMCES
+2510 VDGITYICDS
-2520 GNDKFNVSTDGS
+2520 SNDKFNVSYDGS
-2532 MTYRKVSQLGTTN
+2532 ITYYKVSQLGTTN
-2545 KSLQYISD
+2545 KSLQYVSD
-2553 SETKIT
+2553 SESRLT
-2559 DSQTYDDKM
+2559 DNEQYDNNMEGNSSQEFIPENT
-2568 PGSTKR
+2568 PNSFNR
-2574 EDRVPE
+2574 EEAINQIIDYGIKNGEFMAEQVESIKEYLNSQSDVDLSDTVNAIRNE
-2580 EHPEK
+2580 IQNSGLTDNTGEK
-2585 VDRDKLVNDLIYYSL
+2585 V
-2600 MNGNLVEESTDKFKE
+2600 
-2615 DISIFKDSDLKDTI
+2615 
-2629 EDIKNELREKGL
+2629 
-2641 IDKTGKKI
+2641 

>member
-1 MSTNCYN
+1 MSTKCYN

-16 ISSKIQ
+16 IASKIQ
-22 GWNKYRV
+22 GWNEYRV
-29 ATLRGMYDESHPS
+29 ATLRGMYDESHSS

-51 AVQEL
+51 AVQDL
-56 ISYRRNLGKV
+56 ISYRRGLGKM
-66 NAESIKTASFNLSES
+66 NAESIKTTSSNLSES

-124 CNGFISNGK
+124 CNGFVLNGK

-148 LLEYYLEAVEEDDM
+148 LLEYYSEAVEEGDM

-188 TEELKLGNNIEYA
+188 TEELRLGDKIEYA

-232 DMQSAFGSVGKQVR
+232 DMHSAFGSVGKQVR

-273 VKTHQSLIEILRGVT
+273 VKAHQSLIEILRGVT
-288 SENQMIGLLRNAS
+288 SERQMIGLLRNAS
-301 SSQSWLQPVIEEL
+301 NSQTWLQPVIEEL

-335 SILLEEIKNELRTF
+335 SILLEEVKNGLRTF
-349 KTLILNRVNISLSG
+349 KTLILNRVNNSLSG

-373 QVNPDT
+373 QVNPNT

-392 LQNLREI
+392 LQSLREL
-399 VAEYFPS
+399 VKEYFPS
-406 KNVSIVPKFY
+406 KTISIAPKFY
-416 SNKET
+416 NNKET

-439 DIDGNTLDRIMSN
+439 DIDGGTLDKIMSN

-459 TDAISELIEFG
+459 TDAISELVEFG
-470 TDKILNKSELESLNK
+470 TDKILNKKELESLDK
-485 GNFSLSKS
+485 GEYSLSTR

-499 KFSPAG
+499 RFSPAG

-521 TIITKNREGLRLESR
+521 SIVTKNREGLRLESR

-545 NITLFSNVIP
+545 NVTLFSNVIP

-569 TNNDRQGLRRMIEN
+569 SNNDKQGLRRMIEN
-583 EFLDSS
+583 EFLNSS

-607 SDLDEKS
+607 SGLDDKD
-614 FATNFVFKR
+614 FAANFGFKR

-637 KQHAIDMMTEYFSER
+637 KQHAIDMMAEYFSER
-652 QISPKNIKYIDEEE
+652 QLSP
-666 FNKSKNLKSFPKDQ
+666 
-680 LYYVNGTNYYYKYN
+680 N
-694 SIDSKGNNVWTKHI
+694 SQ
-708 KDDYAYYPV
+708 YAYYPV

-732 RYSAKEILDG
+732 RYSAQEILDG

-750 RRRMALTK
+750 RRRMALTV
-758 AANSK
+758 AANTK
-763 LKEEE
+763 LKEGG
-768 YSPIEN
+768 YSPIDN
-774 FSNKEDEYTI
+774 FSDKANEYTA

-792 KSPDGTVGKYAAM
+792 KSPDGTIGKYAAM

-820 AYMEEAV
+820 AYMEEAI
-827 NIFKKNLNN
+827 NSFKTSLNN

-841 TKEVYNPNTNK
+841 TKEVYNPKTNK
-852 KEVQYIYFSQEV
+852 KEVQYVYFSQEV
-864 NGDKTIDKVIADYYW
+864 NGNKSIDEVIADYYW

-929 LYSKDGIERCVYFD
+929 LYSEDGIERCVYFD
-943 DINLNAELSNPEF
+943 DINLNAEVSNPEF
-956 MTAIKAKFGKNSPV
+956 MKAIEAKFGKNSSV

-1006 NVYNAIKQLRA
+1006 NVYKAIKQLRA

-1033 ASMAVVFQPIKPYM
+1033 ANMSVVFQPIKPYM
-1047 YTIENYAVNNTDKLK
+1047 YTIENLAVNSTDKLK

-1094 KGVDLVGSTK
+1094 NGVDLVGSTK

-1164 LIMTNVE
+1164 LIMANIK

-1176 YENYVGGNK
+1176 YENYVGGKK

-1273 SSAMLFSMFKKRV
+1273 SSAMLFSIFKKRV

-1312 LKYVVD
+1312 LHYVVD

-1344 EVTLEFSDYC
+1344 EVALEFSDYC

-1557 ARTLRELLFGSLE
+1557 ARTLRELLFGNLE
-1570 GIVSRGTST
+1570 GIVSRGT
-1579 SKISGENISSKGS
+1579 
-1592 EFAKKLT
+1592 
-1599 NVGNNLEVTYKG
+1599 
-1611 VTFRNAEHAYQTW
+1611 
-1624 KSGEFD
+1624 
-1630 NTAYN
+1630 
-1635 SINTWKPV
+1635 
-1643 GSKPV
+1643 
-1648 NKQIN
+1648 
-1653 FQIMVDIL
+1653 
-1661 TEKLKQ
+1661 
-1667 HPELIEGIKERGG
+1667 
-1680 HEYIISSTH
+1680 
-1689 NVVGDKYWESSG
+1689 
-1701 QNAFIKALAEAA
+1701 
-1713 INVGISPINNNFI
+1713 
-1726 KSTVDFNAIAER
+1726 VDFSAIAER
-1738 AKDSKSDPE
+1738 AKDIKSDPE

-1787 MKEFTLK
+1787 MSEFTLK
-1794 EPIRFAGHSYNDLLH
+1794 DPIRFAGHSYNDLLH
-1809 APKGIDVDLNVAEF
+1809 APEGIDVDLNVAEF

-1878 FNNGVTADMAIR
+1878 FNNGVTVDIAMR

-1920 IVNDRVMREQGK
+1920 IVNDRVMRERGK
-1932 NAMDNKSFKADQLK
+1932 NAMDNQSFKADQLK
-1946 VAELFSQIQTVAGDV
+1946 VAELFSQIQTVAGDI

-1967 TKFTASNAVGSTFG
+1967 SKFTASNAVGSTFG

-1993 IDKFVVKN
+1993 IDRFVIKK
-2001 GKNALSVNIKVTDT
+2001 GKNALSVNMKVTDI

-2021 NNTNLQGS
+2021 NNTNLYGS

-2042 AYEQAMYDMNRRA
+2042 SYEQAMYDMNRKA
-2055 NSLLNSYY
+2055 GMLLNSYY
-2063 PYETPSYRNARN
+2063 PYNTPSYSGARN
-2075 RLASLTKN
+2075 RLAELTKS

-2108 SLFNGEIPI
+2108 SLFNGEMP
-2117 PVDSINTPNLDT
+2117 
-2129 TVNSYTG
+2129 
-2136 NITPDAN
+2136 
-2143 TIFVFGSNPEGRHG
+2143 
-2157 AGAAKIAREQF
+2157 AKD
-2168 GAIYGQGEG
+2168 G
-2177 LQGNAYALPTKDLR
+2177 
-2191 VTKNNGLRSIS
+2191 
-2202 EAQIIENIKKLYE
+2202 
-2215 VAKQN
+2215 
-2220 PDKQF
+2220 
-2225 KIAYRNTDK
+2225 
-2234 ASLNGYTG
+2234 
-2242 LEMIDM
+2242 
-2248 FLKAGSIPTN
+2248 
-2258 IVFSK
+2258 
-2263 EWIDTGKFD
+2263 
-2272 LPTKKVQSTSKSYIP
+2272 IP

-2358 EPDLASNLFMYN
+2358 EPDLARDLFMYN

-2393 NMKLW
+2393 AIKVG
-2398 REWDPSADNGK
+2398 RKWDSSANDGN
-2409 GAWIQSDKSYIDFL
+2409 GAWVERSYVDFL
-2423 NEVKK
+2423 NDVKEGTVTANSEK
-2428 GISVNI
+2428 
-2434 EEFAKQYILNH
+2434 FAKQYILNH
-2445 LDNRSLVFTAKG
+2445 LDNRRLVFTAKG
-2457 STRDFLK
+2457 SNLK
-2464 KEVYKNGVAAS
+2464 YLKTLVYKNGEAVS
-2475 EFTLKVS
+2475 NFTLDVN
-2482 KLGDDAKNYTIA
+2482 KLGDDAKNYTIK
-2494 DDTIPKSWTAF
+2494 DNTLPKNCVAF
-2505 RPCII
+2505 RPCIV
-2510 VDGIVYMCES
+2510 VDGITYMCDS
-2520 GNDKFNVSTDGS
+2520 SNDKFNVSYDGS
-2532 MTYRKVSQLGTTN
+2532 ITYYKVSQLGTTN
-2545 KSLQYISD
+2545 KSLQYVSD
-2553 SETKIT
+2553 SESRLT
-2559 DSQTYDDKM
+2559 DNEQYDNNMEGNSSQEFIPENT
-2568 PGSTKR
+2568 PNSFNR
-2574 EDRVPE
+2574 EEAINQIIDYGIKNGEFMAEQVESIKEYLNSQSDVDLSDTVNAIRNE
-2580 EHPEK
+2580 IQNSGLTDNTGEK
-2585 VDRDKLVNDLIYYSL
+2585 V
-2600 MNGNLVEESTDKFKE
+2600 
-2615 DISIFKDSDLKDTI
+2615 
-2629 EDIKNELREKGL
+2629 
-2641 IDKTGKKI
+2641 

>member
-1 MSTNCYN
+1 MSTKCYN

-16 ISSKIQ
+16 IASKIQ
-22 GWNKYRV
+22 GWNEYRV
-29 ATLRGMYDESHPS
+29 ATLRGMYDESHSS
-42 PLDTSDLDK
+42 PLDTSDLDR
-51 AVQEL
+51 AVQDL
-56 ISYRRNLGKV
+56 ISYRRDLGKM
-66 NAESIKTASFNLSES
+66 NAESIKTTSSNLSES

-109 DALQEANPSLSRKVI
+109 DALQEANPFLSRKVI
-124 CNGFISNGK
+124 CNGFVSNGK

-148 LLEYYLEAVEEDDM
+148 LLEYYSEAVEEGDM

-188 TEELKLGNNIEYA
+188 TEELRLGDKIEYA

-232 DMQSAFGSVGKQVR
+232 DMHSAFGSVGKQVR

-273 VKTHQSLIEILRGVT
+273 VKAHQSLIEILRGVT
-288 SENQMIGLLRNAS
+288 SERQMIGLLRNAS
-301 SSQSWLQPVIEEL
+301 NSQTWLQPVIEEL

-335 SILLEEIKNELRTF
+335 SILLEEVKNGLRTF
-349 KTLILNRVNISLSG
+349 KTLILNRVNNSLSG

-373 QVNPDT
+373 QVNPNT

-392 LQNLREI
+392 LQSLREL
-399 VAEYFPS
+399 VKEYFPS
-406 KNVSIVPKFY
+406 KSVSITPKFY
-416 SNKET
+416 NNKET

-439 DIDGNTLDRIMSN
+439 DIDGGTLDKIMSS

-459 TDAISELIEFG
+459 TDAISELVEFG
-470 TDKILNKSELESLNK
+470 TDKILNKKELESLDK
-485 GNFSLSKS
+485 GEYSLSNR

-499 KFSPAG
+499 RFSPAG

-521 TIITKNREGLRLESR
+521 SIVTKNREGLRLESR

-545 NITLFSNVIP
+545 NVTLFSNVIP

-569 TNNDRQGLRRMIEN
+569 SNNDRQGLRRMIEN

-589 FFMDNG
+589 FFMDKDNG
-595 TILNRWIKDLYE
+595 TIFNRWLRDLYE
-607 SDLDEKS
+607 SGLDEKD
-614 FATNFVFKR
+614 FAANFGFKR

-637 KQHAIDMMTEYFSER
+637 KQHAIDMMAEYFSER
-652 QISPKNIKYIDEEE
+652 QKSP
-666 FNKSKNLKSFPKDQ
+666 
-680 LYYVNGTNYYYKYN
+680 N
-694 SIDSKGNNVWTKHI
+694 SQ
-708 KDDYAYYPV
+708 YAYYPV

-732 RYSAKEILDG
+732 RYSAQEILDG

-750 RRRMALTK
+750 RRRMALTS
-758 AANSK
+758 AANTK
-763 LKEEE
+763 LKEGG
-768 YSPIEN
+768 YSLIEN
-774 FSNKEDEYTI
+774 FSSKENEYTA

-827 NIFKKNLNN
+827 NSFKTSLNN

-841 TKEVYNPNTNK
+841 TKEVYNPKTNK
-852 KEVQYIYFSQEV
+852 KEVQYVYFSQEV
-864 NGDKTIDKVIADYYW
+864 NGNKSIDEVIADYYW

-929 LYSKDGIERCVYFD
+929 LYSEDGIERCVYFD
-943 DINLNAELSNPEF
+943 DINLNAEVSNPEF
-956 MTAIKAKFGKNSPV
+956 MKAIEAKFGKNSPV

-1006 NVYNAIKQLRA
+1006 NVYNTIKQLRA

-1024 IPSDKLAEI
+1024 IPSDKLTEI
-1033 ASMAVVFQPIKPYM
+1033 ANMSVVFQPIKPYM
-1047 YTIENYAVNNTDKLK
+1047 YTIENLAVNSTDKLK

-1112 STDISKASNAKEL
+1112 STDISKASNAQEL
-1125 NDALDKAYIH
+1125 SNALDKAYIH

-1164 LIMTNVE
+1164 LIMANIK

-1176 YENYVGGNK
+1176 YENYVGGKK
-1185 VNLGGKYGDVRLNG
+1185 VNLGGKYGEVRLNG

-1212 NILESYDLFANEVS
+1212 NILKSYDLFANEVS

-1273 SSAMLFSMFKKRV
+1273 SSAMLFSIFKKRV

-1312 LKYVVD
+1312 LHYVVD

-1344 EVTLEFSDYC
+1344 EVALEFSDYC

-1455 TYSNIKDVLKEARE
+1455 TYPNIKDVLKEARE
-1469 EDTESLDRLYKY
+1469 EDTESLNRLYKY

-1557 ARTLRELLFGSLE
+1557 ARTLRELLFGNLE
-1570 GIVSRGTST
+1570 GIVSR
-1579 SKISGENISSKGS
+1579 E
-1592 EFAKKLT
+1592 
-1599 NVGNNLEVTYKG
+1599 
-1611 VTFRNAEHAYQTW
+1611 
-1624 KSGEFD
+1624 
-1630 NTAYN
+1630 
-1635 SINTWKPV
+1635 
-1643 GSKPV
+1643 
-1648 NKQIN
+1648 
-1653 FQIMVDIL
+1653 
-1661 TEKLKQ
+1661 
-1667 HPELIEGIKERGG
+1667 
-1680 HEYIISSTH
+1680 
-1689 NVVGDKYWESSG
+1689 
-1701 QNAFIKALAEAA
+1701 
-1713 INVGISPINNNFI
+1713 
-1726 KSTVDFNAIAER
+1726 TVDFNAIAER

-1787 MKEFTLK
+1787 MSEFTLK
-1794 EPIRFAGHSYNDLLH
+1794 DPIRFAGHSYNDLLH

-1878 FNNGVTADMAIR
+1878 FNNGVTADMAMR

-1932 NAMDNKSFKADQLK
+1932 NAMDNQSFKADQLK
-1946 VAELFSQIQTVAGDV
+1946 VAELFSQIQTVAGDI

-1967 TKFTASNAVGSTFG
+1967 SKFTASNAVGSTFG

-2001 GKNALSVNIKVTDT
+2001 GKNALSVNMKVTDI

-2029 NQEYLESLIENPL
+2029 NQEYLKSLIENPL

-2055 NSLLNSYY
+2055 GMLLNSYY
-2063 PYETPSYRNARN
+2063 PYNTPSYSGARN
-2075 RLASLTKN
+2075 RLAELTKS

-2108 SLFNGEIPI
+2108 SLFNGEM
-2117 PVDSINTPNLDT
+2117 
-2129 TVNSYTG
+2129 
-2136 NITPDAN
+2136 
-2143 TIFVFGSNPEGRHG
+2143 
-2157 AGAAKIAREQF
+2157 
-2168 GAIYGQGEG
+2168 
-2177 LQGNAYALPTKDLR
+2177 PTKD
-2191 VTKNNGLRSIS
+2191 G
-2202 EAQIIENIKKLYE
+2202 
-2215 VAKQN
+2215 
-2220 PDKQF
+2220 
-2225 KIAYRNTDK
+2225 
-2234 ASLNGYTG
+2234 
-2242 LEMIDM
+2242 
-2248 FLKAGSIPTN
+2248 
-2258 IVFSK
+2258 
-2263 EWIDTGKFD
+2263 
-2272 LPTKKVQSTSKSYIP
+2272 IP

-2358 EPDLASNLFMYN
+2358 EPDLARDLFMYN

-2393 NMKLW
+2393 AIKVG
-2398 REWDPSADNGK
+2398 RKWDSSANDGN
-2409 GAWIQSDKSYIDFL
+2409 GAWVERSYVDFL
-2423 NEVKK
+2423 NDVKEGTVTANSEK
-2428 GISVNI
+2428 
-2434 EEFAKQYILNH
+2434 FAKQYILNH
-2445 LDNRSLVFTAKG
+2445 LDNRRLVFTAKG
-2457 STRDFLK
+2457 SNLK
-2464 KEVYKNGVAAS
+2464 YLKTLVYKNGEAVS
-2475 EFTLKVS
+2475 NFTLDVN
-2482 KLGDDAKNYTIA
+2482 KLGDDAKNYTIK
-2494 DDTIPKSWTAF
+2494 DSTLPKNCVAF
-2505 RPCII
+2505 RPCIV
-2510 VDGIVYMCES
+2510 VDGITYICDS
-2520 GNDKFNVSTDGS
+2520 SNDKFNVSYDGS
-2532 MTYRKVSQLGTTN
+2532 ITYYKASQLGTTN
-2545 KSLQYISD
+2545 KSLQYVSD
-2553 SETKIT
+2553 SESRLT
-2559 DSQTYDDKM
+2559 DNEQYDNNMEGNSSQEFIPENT
-2568 PGSTKR
+2568 PNSFNR
-2574 EDRVPE
+2574 EEAINQIIDYGIKNGEFMAEQVESIKEYLNSQSDVDLSDTVNAIRNE
-2580 EHPEK
+2580 IQNSGLTDNTGEK
-2585 VDRDKLVNDLIYYSL
+2585 V
-2600 MNGNLVEESTDKFKE
+2600 
-2615 DISIFKDSDLKDTI
+2615 
-2629 EDIKNELREKGL
+2629 
-2641 IDKTGKKI
+2641 

>member
-1 MSTNCYN
+1 MSTKCYN

-16 ISSKIQ
+16 IASKIQ
-22 GWNKYRV
+22 GWNEYRV
-29 ATLRGMYDESHPS
+29 ATLRGMYDESHSS
-42 PLDTSDLDK
+42 PLDTSDLDR
-51 AVQEL
+51 AVQDL
-56 ISYRRNLGKV
+56 ISYRRDLGKM
-66 NAESIKTASFNLSES
+66 NAESIKTTSSNLSES

-109 DALQEANPSLSRKVI
+109 DALQEANPFLSRKVI
-124 CNGFISNGK
+124 CNGFVSNGK

-148 LLEYYLEAVEEDDM
+148 LLEYYSEAVEEGDM

-188 TEELKLGNNIEYA
+188 TEELRLGDKIEYA

-232 DMQSAFGSVGKQVR
+232 DMHSAFGSVGKQVR

-273 VKTHQSLIEILRGVT
+273 VKAHQSLIEILRGVT
-288 SENQMIGLLRNAS
+288 SERQMIGLLRNAS
-301 SSQSWLQPVIEEL
+301 NSQTWLQPVIEEL

-335 SILLEEIKNELRTF
+335 SILLEEVKNGLRTF
-349 KTLILNRVNISLSG
+349 KTLILNRVNNSLSG

-373 QVNPDT
+373 QVNPNT

-392 LQNLREI
+392 LQSLREL
-399 VAEYFPS
+399 VKEYFPS
-406 KNVSIVPKFY
+406 KSVSITPKFY
-416 SNKET
+416 NNKET

-439 DIDGNTLDRIMSN
+439 DIDGGTLDKIMSS

-459 TDAISELIEFG
+459 TDAISELVEFG
-470 TDKILNKSELESLNK
+470 TDKILNKKELESLDK
-485 GNFSLSKS
+485 GEYSLSNR

-499 KFSPAG
+499 RFSPAG

-521 TIITKNREGLRLESR
+521 SIVTKNREGLRLESR

-545 NITLFSNVIP
+545 NVTLFSNVIP

-569 TNNDRQGLRRMIEN
+569 SNNDRQGLRRMIEN

-589 FFMDNG
+589 FFMDKDNG
-595 TILNRWIKDLYE
+595 TIFNRWLRDLYE
-607 SDLDEKS
+607 SGLDEKD
-614 FATNFVFKR
+614 FAANFGFKR

-637 KQHAIDMMTEYFSER
+637 KQHAIDMMAEYFSER
-652 QISPKNIKYIDEEE
+652 QKSP
-666 FNKSKNLKSFPKDQ
+666 
-680 LYYVNGTNYYYKYN
+680 N
-694 SIDSKGNNVWTKHI
+694 SQ
-708 KDDYAYYPV
+708 YAYYPV

-732 RYSAKEILDG
+732 RYSAQEILDG

-750 RRRMALTK
+750 RRRMALTS
-758 AANSK
+758 AANTK
-763 LKEEE
+763 LKEGG
-768 YSPIEN
+768 YSLIEN
-774 FSNKEDEYTI
+774 FSSKENEYTA

-827 NIFKKNLNN
+827 NSFKTSLNN

-841 TKEVYNPNTNK
+841 TKEVYNPKTNK
-852 KEVQYIYFSQEV
+852 KEVQYVYFSQEV
-864 NGDKTIDKVIADYYW
+864 NGNKSIDEVIADYYW

-929 LYSKDGIERCVYFD
+929 LYSEDGIERCVYFD
-943 DINLNAELSNPEF
+943 DINLNAEVSNPEF
-956 MTAIKAKFGKNSPV
+956 MKAIEAKFGKNSPV

-1006 NVYNAIKQLRA
+1006 NVYNTIKQLRA

-1024 IPSDKLAEI
+1024 IPSDKLTEI
-1033 ASMAVVFQPIKPYM
+1033 ANMSIVFQPIKPYM
-1047 YTIENYAVNNTDKLK
+1047 YTIENLAVNSTDKLK

-1112 STDISKASNAKEL
+1112 STDISKASNAQEL
-1125 NDALDKAYIH
+1125 SNALDKAYIH

-1164 LIMTNVE
+1164 LIMANIK

-1176 YENYVGGNK
+1176 YENYVGGKK
-1185 VNLGGKYGDVRLNG
+1185 VNLGGKYGEVRLNG

-1212 NILESYDLFANEVS
+1212 NILKSYDLFANEVS

-1273 SSAMLFSMFKKRV
+1273 SSAMLFSIFKKRV

-1312 LKYVVD
+1312 LHYVVD

-1344 EVTLEFSDYC
+1344 EVALEFSDYC

-1455 TYSNIKDVLKEARE
+1455 TYPNIKDVLKEARE
-1469 EDTESLDRLYKY
+1469 EDTESLNRLYKY

-1509 YDFSKSPLDNTR
+1509 YDFSKSSLDNTR

-1557 ARTLRELLFGSLE
+1557 ARTLRELLFGNLE
-1570 GIVSRGTST
+1570 GIVSRG
-1579 SKISGENISSKGS
+1579 
-1592 EFAKKLT
+1592 
-1599 NVGNNLEVTYKG
+1599 
-1611 VTFRNAEHAYQTW
+1611 
-1624 KSGEFD
+1624 
-1630 NTAYN
+1630 
-1635 SINTWKPV
+1635 
-1643 GSKPV
+1643 
-1648 NKQIN
+1648 
-1653 FQIMVDIL
+1653 
-1661 TEKLKQ
+1661 
-1667 HPELIEGIKERGG
+1667 
-1680 HEYIISSTH
+1680 
-1689 NVVGDKYWESSG
+1689 
-1701 QNAFIKALAEAA
+1701 
-1713 INVGISPINNNFI
+1713 
-1726 KSTVDFNAIAER
+1726 TVDFNAIAER

-1787 MKEFTLK
+1787 MSEFTLK
-1794 EPIRFAGHSYNDLLH
+1794 DPIRFAGHSYNDLLH

-1878 FNNGVTADMAIR
+1878 FNNGVTADMAMR

-1932 NAMDNKSFKADQLK
+1932 NAMDNQSFKADQLK
-1946 VAELFSQIQTVAGDV
+1946 VAELFSQIQTVAGDI

-1967 TKFTASNAVGSTFG
+1967 SKFTASNAVGSTFG

-2001 GKNALSVNIKVTDT
+2001 GKNALSVNMKVTDI

-2029 NQEYLESLIENPL
+2029 NQEYLKSLIENPL

-2055 NSLLNSYY
+2055 GMLLNSYY
-2063 PYETPSYRNARN
+2063 PYNTPSYSGARN
-2075 RLASLTKN
+2075 RLAELTKS

-2108 SLFNGEIPI
+2108 SLFNGEM
-2117 PVDSINTPNLDT
+2117 
-2129 TVNSYTG
+2129 
-2136 NITPDAN
+2136 
-2143 TIFVFGSNPEGRHG
+2143 
-2157 AGAAKIAREQF
+2157 
-2168 GAIYGQGEG
+2168 
-2177 LQGNAYALPTKDLR
+2177 PTKD
-2191 VTKNNGLRSIS
+2191 G
-2202 EAQIIENIKKLYE
+2202 
-2215 VAKQN
+2215 
-2220 PDKQF
+2220 
-2225 KIAYRNTDK
+2225 
-2234 ASLNGYTG
+2234 
-2242 LEMIDM
+2242 
-2248 FLKAGSIPTN
+2248 
-2258 IVFSK
+2258 
-2263 EWIDTGKFD
+2263 
-2272 LPTKKVQSTSKSYIP
+2272 IP

-2321 VTNEKTGDISMNV
+2321 VTNEKTGDTSMNV

-2345 DELKESW
+2345 DELKGSW

-2358 EPDLASNLFMYN
+2358 EPDLARDLFMYN

-2393 NMKLW
+2393 AIKVG
-2398 REWDPSADNGK
+2398 RKWDSSANDGN
-2409 GAWIQSDKSYIDFL
+2409 GAWVERSYVDFL
-2423 NEVKK
+2423 NDVKEGTVTANSEK
-2428 GISVNI
+2428 
-2434 EEFAKQYILNH
+2434 FAKQYILNH
-2445 LDNRSLVFTAKG
+2445 LDNRRLVFTAKG
-2457 STRDFLK
+2457 SNLK
-2464 KEVYKNGVAAS
+2464 YLKTLVYKNGEAVS
-2475 EFTLKVS
+2475 NFTLDVN
-2482 KLGDDAKNYTIA
+2482 KLGDDAKNYTIK
-2494 DDTIPKSWTAF
+2494 DSTLPKNCVAF
-2505 RPCII
+2505 RPCIV
-2510 VDGIVYMCES
+2510 VDGITYICDS
-2520 GNDKFNVSTDGS
+2520 SNDKFNVSYDGS
-2532 MTYRKVSQLGTTN
+2532 ITYYKVSQLGTTN
-2545 KSLQYISD
+2545 KSLQYVSD
-2553 SETKIT
+2553 SESRLT
-2559 DSQTYDDKM
+2559 DNEQYDNNMEGNSSQEFIPENT
-2568 PGSTKR
+2568 PNSFNR
-2574 EDRVPE
+2574 EEAINQIIDYGIKNGEFMAEQVESIKEYLNSQSDVDLSDTVNAIRNE
-2580 EHPEK
+2580 IQNSGLTDNTGEK
-2585 VDRDKLVNDLIYYSL
+2585 V
-2600 MNGNLVEESTDKFKE
+2600 
-2615 DISIFKDSDLKDTI
+2615 
-2629 EDIKNELREKGL
+2629 
-2641 IDKTGKKI
+2641 

>member
-1 MSTNCYN
+1 MSTKCYN

-16 ISSKIQ
+16 IASKIQ
-22 GWNKYRV
+22 GWNEYRV
-29 ATLRGMYDESHPS
+29 ATLRGMYDESHSS

-51 AVQEL
+51 AVQDL
-56 ISYRRNLGKV
+56 ISYRRDLGKM
-66 NAESIKTASFNLSES
+66 NAESIKTTSSNLSES

-124 CNGFISNGK
+124 CNGFVSNGK

-148 LLEYYLEAVEEDDM
+148 LLEYYSEAVEEGDM

-177 LVSHARMRLRD
+177 LVSYARMRLRD
-188 TEELKLGNNIEYA
+188 TEELRLGDKIEYA

-232 DMQSAFGSVGKQVR
+232 DMHSAFGSVGKQVR

-262 DDLGFPIMLDP
+262 DDLGYPIMLDP
-273 VKTHQSLIEILRGVT
+273 VKAHQSLIEILRGVT
-288 SENQMIGLLRNAS
+288 SESQMIGLLRNAS
-301 SSQSWLQPVIEEL
+301 NSQTWLQPVIEEL

-326 DFKKNFQPY
+326 DLKKNFQPY
-335 SILLEEIKNELRTF
+335 SILLEEVKNGLRTF
-349 KTLILNRVNISLSG
+349 KTLILNRVNNSLSG

-373 QVNPDT
+373 QVNPNT

-392 LQNLREI
+392 LQSLREL
-399 VAEYFPS
+399 VKEYFPS
-406 KNVSIVPKFY
+406 KTISIAPKFY
-416 SNKET
+416 NNKET

-439 DIDGNTLDRIMSN
+439 DIDGGTLDKIMSN

-459 TDAISELIEFG
+459 TDAISELVEFG
-470 TDKILNKSELESLNK
+470 TDKILNKKELESLDK
-485 GNFSLSKS
+485 GEYSLSNR

-499 KFSPAG
+499 RFSPAG

-521 TIITKNREGLRLESR
+521 SIVTKNREGLRLESR

-545 NITLFSNVIP
+545 NVTLFSNVIP

-569 TNNDRQGLRRMIEN
+569 SNNDKQGLRRMIEN
-583 EFLDSS
+583 EFLNSS

-607 SDLDEKS
+607 SGLDDKD
-614 FATNFVFKR
+614 FAANFGFKR

-652 QISPKNIKYIDEEE
+652 QLSP
-666 FNKSKNLKSFPKDQ
+666 
-680 LYYVNGTNYYYKYN
+680 N
-694 SIDSKGNNVWTKHI
+694 SQ
-708 KDDYAYYPV
+708 YAYYPV

-732 RYSAKEILDG
+732 RYSAQEILDG

-750 RRRMALTK
+750 RRRMALTV
-758 AANSK
+758 AANTK
-763 LKEEE
+763 LKEGG
-768 YSPIEN
+768 YSPIDN
-774 FSNKEDEYTI
+774 FSDKANEYTA

-792 KSPDGTVGKYAAM
+792 KSPDGTIGKYAAM
-805 IGENPSKQEVVKAIQ
+805 IEENPSKQEVVKAIQ
-820 AYMEEAV
+820 AYMGEAV
-827 NIFKKNLNN
+827 NSFKTSLNN

-841 TKEVYNPNTNK
+841 TKEVYNPKTNK
-852 KEVQYIYFSQEV
+852 KEVQYVYFSQEV
-864 NGDKTIDKVIADYYW
+864 NGNKSIDEVIADYYW

-897 FYKGT
+897 FYNGT

-929 LYSKDGIERCVYFD
+929 LYSEDGIERCVYFD
-943 DINLNAELSNPEF
+943 DINLNAEVSNPEF
-956 MTAIKAKFGKNSPV
+956 MKAIEAKFGKNSSV

-1001 TQEME
+1001 TPEME
-1006 NVYNAIKQLRA
+1006 NVYKAIKQLRA
-1017 EYGKDAQ
+1017 EYGKDAR

-1033 ASMAVVFQPIKPYM
+1033 ANMSVVFQPIKPYM
-1047 YTIENYAVNNTDKLK
+1047 YTIENLAVNSTDKLK

-1125 NDALDKAYIH
+1125 NDALNKAYIH

-1164 LIMTNVE
+1164 LIMSNIK

-1176 YENYVGGNK
+1176 YENYVGGKK

-1273 SSAMLFSMFKKRV
+1273 SSAMLFSIFKKRV

-1344 EVTLEFSDYC
+1344 EVALEFSDYC

-1557 ARTLRELLFGSLE
+1557 ARTLRELLFGNLE
-1570 GIVSRGTST
+1570 GIVSRG
-1579 SKISGENISSKGS
+1579 
-1592 EFAKKLT
+1592 
-1599 NVGNNLEVTYKG
+1599 
-1611 VTFRNAEHAYQTW
+1611 
-1624 KSGEFD
+1624 
-1630 NTAYN
+1630 
-1635 SINTWKPV
+1635 
-1643 GSKPV
+1643 
-1648 NKQIN
+1648 
-1653 FQIMVDIL
+1653 
-1661 TEKLKQ
+1661 
-1667 HPELIEGIKERGG
+1667 
-1680 HEYIISSTH
+1680 
-1689 NVVGDKYWESSG
+1689 
-1701 QNAFIKALAEAA
+1701 
-1713 INVGISPINNNFI
+1713 
-1726 KSTVDFNAIAER
+1726 TVDFNAIAER
-1738 AKDSKSDPE
+1738 AKDIKSDPE

-1787 MKEFTLK
+1787 MSEFTLK
-1794 EPIRFAGHSYNDLLH
+1794 NPIRFAGHSYNDLLH
-1809 APKGIDVDLNVAEF
+1809 APEGIDVDLNVAEF

-1878 FNNGVTADMAIR
+1878 FNNGVTADIAMR
-1890 EVVKNYMGDDTESPK
+1890 EVVKNYMGDDTESSK

-1920 IVNDRVMREQGK
+1920 IVNDRVMRERGK
-1932 NAMDNKSFKADQLK
+1932 NAMDNQSFKADQLK
-1946 VAELFSQIQTVAGDV
+1946 VAELFSQIQTVAGDI

-1967 TKFTASNAVGSTFG
+1967 SKFTASNAVGSTFG

-1993 IDKFVVKN
+1993 IDRFVIKK
-2001 GKNALSVNIKVTDT
+2001 GKNALSVNMKVTDI

-2021 NNTNLQGS
+2021 NNTNLYGS

-2055 NSLLNSYY
+2055 GMLLNSYY
-2063 PYETPSYRNARN
+2063 PYNTPSYSGARN
-2075 RLASLTKN
+2075 RLAELTKS

-2108 SLFNGEIPI
+2108 SLFNGEMP
-2117 PVDSINTPNLDT
+2117 
-2129 TVNSYTG
+2129 
-2136 NITPDAN
+2136 
-2143 TIFVFGSNPEGRHG
+2143 
-2157 AGAAKIAREQF
+2157 AKD
-2168 GAIYGQGEG
+2168 G
-2177 LQGNAYALPTKDLR
+2177 
-2191 VTKNNGLRSIS
+2191 
-2202 EAQIIENIKKLYE
+2202 
-2215 VAKQN
+2215 
-2220 PDKQF
+2220 
-2225 KIAYRNTDK
+2225 
-2234 ASLNGYTG
+2234 
-2242 LEMIDM
+2242 
-2248 FLKAGSIPTN
+2248 
-2258 IVFSK
+2258 
-2263 EWIDTGKFD
+2263 
-2272 LPTKKVQSTSKSYIP
+2272 IP

-2358 EPDLASNLFMYN
+2358 EPDLARDLFMYN

-2393 NMKLW
+2393 AIKVG
-2398 REWDPSADNGK
+2398 RKWDSSANDGN
-2409 GAWIQSDKSYIDFL
+2409 GAWVERSYVDFL
-2423 NEVKK
+2423 NDVKEGTVTANSEK
-2428 GISVNI
+2428 
-2434 EEFAKQYILNH
+2434 FAKQYILNH
-2445 LDNRSLVFTAKG
+2445 LDNRRLVFTAKG
-2457 STRDFLK
+2457 SNLK
-2464 KEVYKNGVAAS
+2464 YLKTLVYKNGEAVS
-2475 EFTLKVS
+2475 NFTLDVN
-2482 KLGDDAKNYTIA
+2482 KLGDDAKNYTIK
-2494 DDTIPKSWTAF
+2494 DSTLPKNCVAF
-2505 RPCII
+2505 RPCIV
-2510 VDGIVYMCES
+2510 VDGITYMCDS
-2520 GNDKFNVSTDGS
+2520 SNDKFNVSYDGS
-2532 MTYRKVSQLGTTN
+2532 ITYYKVSQLGTTN
-2545 KSLQYISD
+2545 KSLQYVSD
-2553 SETKIT
+2553 SESRLT
-2559 DSQTYDDKM
+2559 DNEQYDNNMEGNSSQEFIPENT
-2568 PGSTKR
+2568 PNSFNR
-2574 EDRVPE
+2574 EEAINQIIDYGIKNGEFMAEQVESIKEYLNSQSDVDLSDTVNAIRNE
-2580 EHPEK
+2580 IQNSGLTDNTGEK
-2585 VDRDKLVNDLIYYSL
+2585 V
-2600 MNGNLVEESTDKFKE
+2600 
-2615 DISIFKDSDLKDTI
+2615 
-2629 EDIKNELREKGL
+2629 
-2641 IDKTGKKI
+2641 

>member
-1 MSTNCYN
+1 M
-8 PIKGIDDV
+8 
-16 ISSKIQ
+16 
-22 GWNKYRV
+22 
-29 ATLRGMYDESHPS
+29 
-42 PLDTSDLDK
+42 
-51 AVQEL
+51 
-56 ISYRRNLGKV
+56 
-66 NAESIKTASFNLSES
+66 
-81 YQKLKESFS
+81 
-90 AEERFNRI
+90 
-98 NMISTMFSDRL
+98 
-109 DALQEANPSLSRKVI
+109 
-124 CNGFISNGK
+124 
-133 LVAGQFSVFEGVYND
+133 
-148 LLEYYLEAVEEDDM
+148 
-162 DTANSYKKV
+162 
-171 LENWGA
+171 
-177 LVSHARMRLRD
+177 
-188 TEELKLGNNIEYA
+188 
-201 DDTNPD
+201 
-207 NYNDNKLSEL
+207 
-217 YDASESKREAWQETS
+217 
-232 DMQSAFGSVGKQVR
+232 
-246 KLLGSIQR
+246 
-254 VENGEEVY
+254 
-262 DDLGFPIMLDP
+262 
-273 VKTHQSLIEILRGVT
+273 VK
-288 SENQMIGLLRNAS
+288 
-301 SSQSWLQPVIEEL
+301 
-314 ENNDQLRTQFYV
+314 
-326 DFKKNFQPY
+326 
-335 SILLEEIKNELRTF
+335 
-349 KTLILNRVNISLSG
+349 
-363 QYLTSITLGK
+363 
-373 QVNPDT
+373 
-379 SVFNK
+379 
-384 DGSINWKN
+384 
-392 LQNLREI
+392 
-399 VAEYFPS
+399 EYFPS
-406 KNVSIVPKFY
+406 KSVSITPKFY
-416 SNKET
+416 NNKET

-439 DIDGNTLDRIMSN
+439 DIDGGTLDKIMSS

-459 TDAISELIEFG
+459 TDAISELVEFG
-470 TDKILNKSELESLNK
+470 TDKILNKKELESLDK
-485 GNFSLSKS
+485 GEYSLSNR

-499 KFSPAG
+499 RFSPAG

-521 TIITKNREGLRLESR
+521 SIVTKNREGLRLESR

-545 NITLFSNVIP
+545 NVTLFSNVIP

-569 TNNDRQGLRRMIEN
+569 SNNDRQGLRRMIEN

-589 FFMDNG
+589 FFMDKDNG
-595 TILNRWIKDLYE
+595 TIFNRWLRDLYE
-607 SDLDEKS
+607 SGLDEKD
-614 FATNFVFKR
+614 FAANFGFKR

-637 KQHAIDMMTEYFSER
+637 KQHAIDMMAEYFSER
-652 QISPKNIKYIDEEE
+652 QKSP
-666 FNKSKNLKSFPKDQ
+666 
-680 LYYVNGTNYYYKYN
+680 N
-694 SIDSKGNNVWTKHI
+694 SQ
-708 KDDYAYYPV
+708 YAYYPV

-732 RYSAKEILDG
+732 RYSAQEILDG

-750 RRRMALTK
+750 RRRMALTS
-758 AANSK
+758 AANTK
-763 LKEEE
+763 LKEGG
-768 YSPIEN
+768 YSLIEN
-774 FSNKEDEYTI
+774 FSSKENEYTA

-827 NIFKKNLNN
+827 NSFKTSLNN

-841 TKEVYNPNTNK
+841 TKEVYNPKTNK
-852 KEVQYIYFSQEV
+852 KEVQYVYFSQEV
-864 NGDKTIDKVIADYYW
+864 NGNKSIDEVIADYYW

-929 LYSKDGIERCVYFD
+929 LYSEDGIERCVYFD
-943 DINLNAELSNPEF
+943 DINLNAEVSNPEF
-956 MTAIKAKFGKNSPV
+956 MKAIEAKFGKNSPV

-1006 NVYNAIKQLRA
+1006 NVYNTIKQLRA

-1024 IPSDKLAEI
+1024 IPSDKLTEI
-1033 ASMAVVFQPIKPYM
+1033 ANMSVVFQPIKPYM
-1047 YTIENYAVNNTDKLK
+1047 YTIENLAVNSTDKLK

-1112 STDISKASNAKEL
+1112 STDISKASNAQEL
-1125 NDALDKAYIH
+1125 SNALDKAYIH

-1164 LIMTNVE
+1164 LIMANIK

-1176 YENYVGGNK
+1176 YENYVGGKK
-1185 VNLGGKYGDVRLNG
+1185 VNLGGKYGEVRLNG

-1212 NILESYDLFANEVS
+1212 NILKSYDLFANEVS

-1273 SSAMLFSMFKKRV
+1273 SSAMLFSIFKKRV

-1312 LKYVVD
+1312 LHYVVD

-1344 EVTLEFSDYC
+1344 EVALEFSDYC

-1455 TYSNIKDVLKEARE
+1455 TYPNIKDVLKEARE
-1469 EDTESLDRLYKY
+1469 EDTESLNRLYKY

-1557 ARTLRELLFGSLE
+1557 ARTLRELLFGNLE
-1570 GIVSRGTST
+1570 GIVSR
-1579 SKISGENISSKGS
+1579 E
-1592 EFAKKLT
+1592 
-1599 NVGNNLEVTYKG
+1599 
-1611 VTFRNAEHAYQTW
+1611 
-1624 KSGEFD
+1624 
-1630 NTAYN
+1630 
-1635 SINTWKPV
+1635 
-1643 GSKPV
+1643 
-1648 NKQIN
+1648 
-1653 FQIMVDIL
+1653 
-1661 TEKLKQ
+1661 
-1667 HPELIEGIKERGG
+1667 
-1680 HEYIISSTH
+1680 
-1689 NVVGDKYWESSG
+1689 
-1701 QNAFIKALAEAA
+1701 
-1713 INVGISPINNNFI
+1713 
-1726 KSTVDFNAIAER
+1726 TVDFNAIAER

-1787 MKEFTLK
+1787 MSEFTLK
-1794 EPIRFAGHSYNDLLH
+1794 DPIRFAGHSYNDLLH

-1878 FNNGVTADMAIR
+1878 FNNGVTADMAMR

-1932 NAMDNKSFKADQLK
+1932 NAMDNQSFKADQLK
-1946 VAELFSQIQTVAGDV
+1946 VAELFSQIQTVAGDI

-1967 TKFTASNAVGSTFG
+1967 SKFTASNAVGSTFG

-2001 GKNALSVNIKVTDT
+2001 GKNALSVNMKVTDI

-2055 NSLLNSYY
+2055 GMLLNSYY
-2063 PYETPSYRNARN
+2063 PYNTPSYSGARN
-2075 RLASLTKN
+2075 RLAELTKS

-2108 SLFNGEIPI
+2108 SLFNGEM
-2117 PVDSINTPNLDT
+2117 
-2129 TVNSYTG
+2129 
-2136 NITPDAN
+2136 
-2143 TIFVFGSNPEGRHG
+2143 
-2157 AGAAKIAREQF
+2157 
-2168 GAIYGQGEG
+2168 
-2177 LQGNAYALPTKDLR
+2177 PTKD
-2191 VTKNNGLRSIS
+2191 G
-2202 EAQIIENIKKLYE
+2202 
-2215 VAKQN
+2215 
-2220 PDKQF
+2220 
-2225 KIAYRNTDK
+2225 
-2234 ASLNGYTG
+2234 
-2242 LEMIDM
+2242 
-2248 FLKAGSIPTN
+2248 
-2258 IVFSK
+2258 
-2263 EWIDTGKFD
+2263 
-2272 LPTKKVQSTSKSYIP
+2272 IP

-2358 EPDLASNLFMYN
+2358 EPDLARDLFMYN

-2393 NMKLW
+2393 AIKVG
-2398 REWDPSADNGK
+2398 RKWDSSANDGN
-2409 GAWIQSDKSYIDFL
+2409 GAWVERSYVDFL
-2423 NEVKK
+2423 NDVKEGTVTANSEK
-2428 GISVNI
+2428 
-2434 EEFAKQYILNH
+2434 FAKQYILNH
-2445 LDNRSLVFTAKG
+2445 LDNKRLVLTAKG
-2457 STRDFLK
+2457 SIYKLIKDD
-2464 KEVYKNGVAAS
+2464 VYKNNETVS
-2475 EFTLKVS
+2475 SFTLNGG
-2482 KLGDDAKNYTIA
+2482 KLGDDAKYFTIK
-2494 DDTIPKSWTAF
+2494 DSSLPKNVIAF
-2505 RPCII
+2505 RPCIVI
-2510 VDGIVYMCES
+2510 DGVIYMCES
-2520 GNDKFNVSTDGS
+2520 GNDKFNVSYDGS
-2532 MTYRKVSQLGTTN
+2532 ITYYKVSQLGTTN
-2545 KSLQYISD
+2545 KSLQYVSD
-2553 SETKIT
+2553 SESKMKDTESY
-2559 DSQTYDDKM
+2559 DSNIS
-2568 PGSTKR
+2568 GSTKR
-2574 EDRVPE
+2574 
-2580 EHPEK
+2580 
-2585 VDRDKLVNDLIYYSL
+2585 
-2600 MNGNLVEESTDKFKE
+2600 
-2615 DISIFKDSDLKDTI
+2615 
-2629 EDIKNELREKGL
+2629 
-2641 IDKTGKKI
+2641 KI
-2649 C
+2649 

>member
-1 MSTNCYN
+1 MSTKCYN

-16 ISSKIQ
+16 IASKIQ
-22 GWNKYRV
+22 GWNEYRV
-29 ATLRGMYDESHPS
+29 ATLRGMYDESHSS
-42 PLDTSDLDK
+42 PLDTSDLDR
-51 AVQEL
+51 AVQDL
-56 ISYRRNLGKV
+56 ISYRRDLGKM
-66 NAESIKTASFNLSES
+66 NAESIKTTSSNLSES

-109 DALQEANPSLSRKVI
+109 DALQEANPFLSRKVI
-124 CNGFISNGK
+124 CNGFVSNGK

-148 LLEYYLEAVEEDDM
+148 LLEYYSEAVEEGDM

-188 TEELKLGNNIEYA
+188 TEELRLGDKIEYA

-232 DMQSAFGSVGKQVR
+232 DMHSAFGSVGKQVR

-273 VKTHQSLIEILRGVT
+273 VKAHQSLIEILRGVT
-288 SENQMIGLLRNAS
+288 SERQMIGLLRNAS
-301 SSQSWLQPVIEEL
+301 NSQTWLQPVIEEL

-335 SILLEEIKNELRTF
+335 SILLEEVKNGLRTF
-349 KTLILNRVNISLSG
+349 KTLILNRVNNSLSG

-373 QVNPDT
+373 QVNPNT

-392 LQNLREI
+392 LQSLREL
-399 VAEYFPS
+399 VKEYFPS
-406 KNVSIVPKFY
+406 KSVSITPKFY
-416 SNKET
+416 NNKET

-439 DIDGNTLDRIMSN
+439 DIDGGTLDKIMSS

-459 TDAISELIEFG
+459 TDAISELVEFG
-470 TDKILNKSELESLNK
+470 TDKILNKKELESLDK
-485 GNFSLSKS
+485 GEYSLSNR

-499 KFSPAG
+499 RFSPAG

-521 TIITKNREGLRLESR
+521 SIVTKNREGLRLESR

-545 NITLFSNVIP
+545 NVTLFSNVIP

-569 TNNDRQGLRRMIEN
+569 SNNDRQGLRRMIEN

-589 FFMDNG
+589 FFMDKDNG
-595 TILNRWIKDLYE
+595 TIFNRWLRDLYE
-607 SDLDEKS
+607 SGLDEKD
-614 FATNFVFKR
+614 FAANFGFKR

-637 KQHAIDMMTEYFSER
+637 KQHAIDMMAEYFSER
-652 QISPKNIKYIDEEE
+652 QKSP
-666 FNKSKNLKSFPKDQ
+666 
-680 LYYVNGTNYYYKYN
+680 N
-694 SIDSKGNNVWTKHI
+694 SQ
-708 KDDYAYYPV
+708 YAYYPV

-732 RYSAKEILDG
+732 RYSAQEILDG

-750 RRRMALTK
+750 RRRMALTS
-758 AANSK
+758 AANTK
-763 LKEEE
+763 LKEGG
-768 YSPIEN
+768 YSLIEN
-774 FSNKEDEYTI
+774 FSSKENEYTA

-827 NIFKKNLNN
+827 NSFKTSLNN

-841 TKEVYNPNTNK
+841 TKEVYNPKTNK
-852 KEVQYIYFSQEV
+852 KEVQYVYFSQEV
-864 NGDKTIDKVIADYYW
+864 NGNKSIDEVIADYYW

-929 LYSKDGIERCVYFD
+929 LYSEDGIERCVYFD
-943 DINLNAELSNPEF
+943 DINLNAEVSNPEF
-956 MTAIKAKFGKNSPV
+956 MKAIEAKFGKNSPV

-1006 NVYNAIKQLRA
+1006 NVYNTIKQLRA

-1024 IPSDKLAEI
+1024 IPSDKLTEI
-1033 ASMAVVFQPIKPYM
+1033 ANMSVVFQPIKPYM
-1047 YTIENYAVNNTDKLK
+1047 YTIENLAVNSTDKLK

-1112 STDISKASNAKEL
+1112 STDISKASNAQEL
-1125 NDALDKAYIH
+1125 SNALDKAYIH

-1164 LIMTNVE
+1164 LIMANIK

-1176 YENYVGGNK
+1176 YENYVGGKK
-1185 VNLGGKYGDVRLNG
+1185 VNLGGKYGEVRLNG

-1212 NILESYDLFANEVS
+1212 NILKSYDLFANEVS

-1273 SSAMLFSMFKKRV
+1273 SSAMLFSIFKKRV

-1312 LKYVVD
+1312 LHYVVD

-1344 EVTLEFSDYC
+1344 EVALEFSDYC

-1455 TYSNIKDVLKEARE
+1455 TYPNIKDVLKEARE
-1469 EDTESLDRLYKY
+1469 EDTESLNRLYKY

-1509 YDFSKSPLDNTR
+1509 YDFSKSSLDNTR

-1557 ARTLRELLFGSLE
+1557 ARTLRELLFGNLE
-1570 GIVSRGTST
+1570 GIVSRG
-1579 SKISGENISSKGS
+1579 
-1592 EFAKKLT
+1592 
-1599 NVGNNLEVTYKG
+1599 
-1611 VTFRNAEHAYQTW
+1611 
-1624 KSGEFD
+1624 
-1630 NTAYN
+1630 
-1635 SINTWKPV
+1635 
-1643 GSKPV
+1643 
-1648 NKQIN
+1648 
-1653 FQIMVDIL
+1653 
-1661 TEKLKQ
+1661 
-1667 HPELIEGIKERGG
+1667 
-1680 HEYIISSTH
+1680 
-1689 NVVGDKYWESSG
+1689 
-1701 QNAFIKALAEAA
+1701 
-1713 INVGISPINNNFI
+1713 
-1726 KSTVDFNAIAER
+1726 TVDFNAIAER

-1787 MKEFTLK
+1787 MSEFTLK
-1794 EPIRFAGHSYNDLLH
+1794 DPIRFAGHSYNDLLH

-1878 FNNGVTADMAIR
+1878 FNNGVTADMAMR

-1932 NAMDNKSFKADQLK
+1932 NAMDNQSFKADQLK
-1946 VAELFSQIQTVAGDV
+1946 VAELFSQIQTVAGDI

-1967 TKFTASNAVGSTFG
+1967 SKFTASNAVGSTFG

-2001 GKNALSVNIKVTDT
+2001 GKNALSVNMKVTDI

-2029 NQEYLESLIENPL
+2029 NQEYLKSLIENPL

-2055 NSLLNSYY
+2055 GMLLNSYY
-2063 PYETPSYRNARN
+2063 PYNTPSYSGARN
-2075 RLASLTKN
+2075 RLAELTKS

-2108 SLFNGEIPI
+2108 SLFNGEM
-2117 PVDSINTPNLDT
+2117 
-2129 TVNSYTG
+2129 
-2136 NITPDAN
+2136 
-2143 TIFVFGSNPEGRHG
+2143 
-2157 AGAAKIAREQF
+2157 
-2168 GAIYGQGEG
+2168 
-2177 LQGNAYALPTKDLR
+2177 PTKD
-2191 VTKNNGLRSIS
+2191 G
-2202 EAQIIENIKKLYE
+2202 
-2215 VAKQN
+2215 
-2220 PDKQF
+2220 
-2225 KIAYRNTDK
+2225 
-2234 ASLNGYTG
+2234 
-2242 LEMIDM
+2242 
-2248 FLKAGSIPTN
+2248 
-2258 IVFSK
+2258 
-2263 EWIDTGKFD
+2263 
-2272 LPTKKVQSTSKSYIP
+2272 IP

-2321 VTNEKTGDISMNV
+2321 VTNEKTGDTSMNV

-2345 DELKESW
+2345 DELKGSW

-2358 EPDLASNLFMYN
+2358 EPDLARDLFMYN

-2393 NMKLW
+2393 AIKVG
-2398 REWDPSADNGK
+2398 RKWDSSANDGN
-2409 GAWIQSDKSYIDFL
+2409 GAWVERSYVDFL
-2423 NEVKK
+2423 NDVKEGTVTANSEK
-2428 GISVNI
+2428 
-2434 EEFAKQYILNH
+2434 FAKQYILNH
-2445 LDNRSLVFTAKG
+2445 LDNRRLVFTAKG
-2457 STRDFLK
+2457 SNLK
-2464 KEVYKNGVAAS
+2464 YLKTLVYKNGEAVS
-2475 EFTLKVS
+2475 NFTLDVN
-2482 KLGDDAKNYTIA
+2482 KLGDDAKNYTIK
-2494 DDTIPKSWTAF
+2494 DSTLPKNCVAF
-2505 RPCII
+2505 RPCIV
-2510 VDGIVYMCES
+2510 VDGITYICDS
-2520 GNDKFNVSTDGS
+2520 SNDKFNVSYDGS
-2532 MTYRKVSQLGTTN
+2532 ITYYKVSQLGTTN
-2545 KSLQYISD
+2545 KSLQYVSD
-2553 SETKIT
+2553 SESRLT
-2559 DSQTYDDKM
+2559 DNEQYDNNMEGNSSQEFIPENT
-2568 PGSTKR
+2568 PNSFNR
-2574 EDRVPE
+2574 EEAINQIIDYGIKNGEFMAEQVESIKEYLNSQSDVDLSDTVNAIRNE
-2580 EHPEK
+2580 IQNSGLTDNTGEK
-2585 VDRDKLVNDLIYYSL
+2585 V
-2600 MNGNLVEESTDKFKE
+2600 
-2615 DISIFKDSDLKDTI
+2615 
-2629 EDIKNELREKGL
+2629 
-2641 IDKTGKKI
+2641 

>member
-1 MSTNCYN
+1 MSTKCYN

-16 ISSKIQ
+16 IASKIQ
-22 GWNKYRV
+22 GWNEYRV
-29 ATLRGMYDESHPS
+29 AILRGMYDESHSS

-51 AVQEL
+51 AVQDL
-56 ISYRRNLGKV
+56 ISYRRDLGKM
-66 NAESIKTASFNLSES
+66 NAESIKTTSSNLSES

-124 CNGFISNGK
+124 CNGFVSNGK

-148 LLEYYLEAVEEDDM
+148 LLEYYSEAVEEGDM

-188 TEELKLGNNIEYA
+188 TEELRLGDKIEYA

-232 DMQSAFGSVGKQVR
+232 DMHSAFGSVGKQVR

-273 VKTHQSLIEILRGVT
+273 VKAHQSLIEILRGVT
-288 SENQMIGLLRNAS
+288 SERQMIGLLRNAS
-301 SSQSWLQPVIEEL
+301 NSQTWLQPVIEEL
-314 ENNDQLRTQFYV
+314 ENNNQLRTQFYV

-335 SILLEEIKNELRTF
+335 SILLEEVKNGLRTF
-349 KTLILNRVNISLSG
+349 KTLILNRVNNSLSG

-373 QVNPDT
+373 QVNPNT

-392 LQNLREI
+392 LQSLREL
-399 VAEYFPS
+399 VKEYFPS
-406 KNVSIVPKFY
+406 KSVSITPKFY
-416 SNKET
+416 NNKET

-439 DIDGNTLDRIMSN
+439 DIDGGTLDKIMSS

-459 TDAISELIEFG
+459 TDAISELVEFG
-470 TDKILNKSELESLNK
+470 TDKILNKKELESLDK
-485 GNFSLSKS
+485 GEYSLSNR

-499 KFSPAG
+499 RFSPAG

-521 TIITKNREGLRLESR
+521 SIVTKNREGLRLESR

-545 NITLFSNVIP
+545 NITLFSNVLP

-569 TNNDRQGLRRMIEN
+569 SNNDRQGLRRMIES
-583 EFLDSS
+583 EYLDSS
-589 FFMDNG
+589 FFMDKDNG
-595 TILNRWIKDLYE
+595 TIFNRWLRDLYE
-607 SDLDEKS
+607 SGLDEKD
-614 FATNFVFKR
+614 FAANFGFKR

-652 QISPKNIKYIDEEE
+652 QLSP
-666 FNKSKNLKSFPKDQ
+666 
-680 LYYVNGTNYYYKYN
+680 N
-694 SIDSKGNNVWTKHI
+694 SQ
-708 KDDYAYYPV
+708 YAYYPV

-732 RYSAKEILDG
+732 RYSEKEILDG

-750 RRRMALTK
+750 RRRMALTS

-763 LKEEE
+763 LKQGN
-768 YSPIEN
+768 YSLIDN
-774 FSNKEDEYTI
+774 FSGKENEFTA

-792 KSPDGTVGKYAAM
+792 KSPDGTIGKYAEM
-805 IGENPSKQEVVKAIQ
+805 IGDNPSKQEVTKAIE

-827 NIFKKNLNN
+827 TGFKTNLDN

-841 TKEVYNPNTNK
+841 TKEVYNPSTNK
-852 KEVQYIYFSQEV
+852 KEAQYVYFSQEV
-864 NGDKTIDKVIADYYW
+864 KGSKTIDEVLKDYYW
-879 NTKFATIQQLQLF
+879 NTKFATIQQLQMF

-897 FYKGT
+897 FYNGT

-916 SVLSLE
+916 TVLSLE
-922 ARDFDGN
+922 AKDFDGN
-929 LYSKDGIERCVYFD
+929 LYSEDGIERCVYFD
-943 DINLNAELSNPEF
+943 DINLNAEVSNPEF
-956 MTAIKAKFGKNSPV
+956 MKAIEAKFGKNSSV

-1006 NVYNAIKQLRA
+1006 NVYKAIKQLRA

-1024 IPSDKLAEI
+1024 IPADKLEEI
-1033 ASMAVVFQPIKPYM
+1033 AKMSVVFQPIKPYM

-1112 STDISKASNAKEL
+1112 STDISKASNAQEL

-1164 LIMTNVE
+1164 LIMANIK
-1171 MDDYH
+1171 MDDCH
-1176 YENYVGGNK
+1176 YENYVGGKK
-1185 VNLGGKYGDVRLNG
+1185 VNLGGKYGEVRLNG

-1205 YNSLIVA
+1205 YNSLIVS

-1312 LKYVVD
+1312 LEYVID

-1332 PWDISYTDINGK
+1332 PWDISYTDINGN
-1344 EVTLEFSDYC
+1344 EVALEFSDYC

-1360 KTDKDGNTLLEKK
+1360 KTDKDGKALLEKK

-1429 YFMRNEYRQRELS
+1429 YFMRNEYTQTKLTDKKIEEIWGEIYKENPDIKAALLRVRNENTTAQELITDLFKS
-1442 SSEVAEIWKEFYE
+1442 FYKSDLAQDVAETSPK
-1455 TYSNIKDVLKEARE
+1455 K
-1469 EDTESLDRLYKY
+1469 DRLYKY
-1481 WDKAGLPYSYKEAF
+1481 WNEAGLEGSPQEVFSKYLEKHSDKYL
-1495 AQFIADRGY
+1495 
-1504 ISFES
+1504 SFES
-1509 YDFSKSPLDNTR
+1509 YDFSKSPLENTR

-1557 ARTLRELLFGSLE
+1557 ARTLRELLFGNIE
-1570 GIVSRGTST
+1570 GFE
-1579 SKISGENISSKGS
+1579 KFSKGS
-1592 EFAKKLT
+1592 RNISNVAEDVST
-1599 NVGNNLEVTYKG
+1599 NGRTQQYGVIIDPRLKSNYSKWQFDNPTGIVAYRVNFNKYNTPGEAQNGRIGNPFSEGIGQANKG
-1611 VTFRNAEHAYQTW
+1611 VDTVQKFFTWLVTGENFGEAKATKEYRQAIINKILNSSEGTPILYYKELGRPSHATVIGYLINHKDLLNNALT
-1624 KSGEFD
+1624 KSPNSQNSKSSID
-1630 NTAYN
+1630 KQSSYN
-1635 SINTWKPV
+1635 SIIDYV
-1643 GSKPV
+1643 
-1648 NKQIN
+1648 IN
-1653 FQIMVDIL
+1653 RVDS
-1661 TEKLKQ
+1661 E
-1667 HPELIEGIKERGG
+1667 
-1680 HEYIISSTH
+1680 
-1689 NVVGDKYWESSG
+1689 
-1701 QNAFIKALAEAA
+1701 
-1713 INVGISPINNNFI
+1713 NF
-1726 KSTVDFNAIAER
+1726 E
-1738 AKDSKSDPE
+1738 DPE

-1787 MKEFTLK
+1787 MSEFTLK
-1794 EPIRFAGHSYNDLLH
+1794 NPIRFAGHSYNDLLH

-1838 LNLNTITADAGAV
+1838 LNLNTITADASAV

-1878 FNNGVTADMAIR
+1878 FNNGVTADMAMR

-1932 NAMDNKSFKADQLK
+1932 NAMDNQSFKADQLK

-1967 TKFTASNAVGSTFG
+1967 SKFTASNAVGSTFG

-2001 GKNALSVNIKVTDT
+2001 GKNALSVNMKVTDV
-2015 IDSPIT
+2015 INSPIT
-2021 NNTNLQGS
+2021 NDANLYGS

-2042 AYEQAMYDMNRRA
+2042 AYEQAMYDMNRSA
-2055 NSLLNSYY
+2055 GILLNSYY
-2063 PYETPSYRNARN
+2063 PYNTLAYSNARN
-2075 RLASLTKN
+2075 RLASLTKS

-2103 SQQED
+2103 AQQED
-2108 SLFNGEIPI
+2108 SLFNGEM
-2117 PVDSINTPNLDT
+2117 
-2129 TVNSYTG
+2129 
-2136 NITPDAN
+2136 
-2143 TIFVFGSNPEGRHG
+2143 
-2157 AGAAKIAREQF
+2157 
-2168 GAIYGQGEG
+2168 
-2177 LQGNAYALPTKDLR
+2177 PTK
-2191 VTKNNGLRSIS
+2191 NG
-2202 EAQIIENIKKLYE
+2202 
-2215 VAKQN
+2215 
-2220 PDKQF
+2220 
-2225 KIAYRNTDK
+2225 
-2234 ASLNGYTG
+2234 
-2242 LEMIDM
+2242 
-2248 FLKAGSIPTN
+2248 
-2258 IVFSK
+2258 
-2263 EWIDTGKFD
+2263 
-2272 LPTKKVQSTSKSYIP
+2272 IP
-2287 AREYYTKHFAKEVFN
+2287 AREYYTKHFAREVFN

-2321 VTNEKTGDISMNV
+2321 VTDEKTGDISMNV

-2358 EPDLASNLFMYN
+2358 EPDLARDLFMYN

-2393 NMKLW
+2393 AIKVG
-2398 REWDPSADNGK
+2398 RKWDSSANDGN
-2409 GAWIQSDKSYIDFL
+2409 GAWVERSYIDFL
-2423 NEVKK
+2423 NDVME
-2428 GISVNI
+2428 GYIHVNS
-2434 EEFAKQYILNH
+2434 EKFAKQYILNH
-2445 LDNRSLVFTAKG
+2445 LDNKKLVFTAKG
-2457 STRDFLK
+2457 SNLK
-2464 KEVYKNGVAAS
+2464 YLKTLVYKNNEAVS
-2475 EFTLKVS
+2475 NFTLDVS
-2482 KLGDDAKNYTIA
+2482 KLGDDAKNYTIK
-2494 DDTIPKSWTAF
+2494 DDTLQKNQIAF
-2505 RPCII
+2505 RPCIV
-2510 VDGIVYMCES
+2510 VDGIVYMCNN
-2520 GNDKFNVSTDGS
+2520 GNGKFNVGTGGS
-2532 MTYRKVSQLGTTN
+2532 ITYYKVSQLGTTN
-2545 KSLQYISD
+2545 KSLQYVSD
-2553 SETKIT
+2553 SEAKIT
-2559 DSQTYDDKM
+2559 DSQTYDNKI
-2568 PGSTKR
+2568 PGSTKM
-2574 EDRVPE
+2574 EDIVPE

-2585 VDRDKLVNDLIYYSL
+2585 VDRDKLVNDLIKYSI
-2600 MNGNLVEESTDKFKE
+2600 MNGNLAGEKTELEKFKK
-2615 DISIFKDSDLKDTI
+2615 DISIFNDSDIIETI
-2629 EDIKNELREKGL
+2629 EGIKKELREKGL
-2641 IDKTGKKI
+2641 IDNTGEKI

>member
-1 MSTNCYN
+1 MSTKCYN

-16 ISSKIQ
+16 IASKIQ
-22 GWNKYRV
+22 GWNEYRV
-29 ATLRGMYDESHPS
+29 ATLRGMYDESHSS
-42 PLDTSDLDK
+42 PLDTSDLDR
-51 AVQEL
+51 AVQDL
-56 ISYRRNLGKV
+56 ISYRRDLGKM
-66 NAESIKTASFNLSES
+66 NAESIKTTSSNLSES

-109 DALQEANPSLSRKVI
+109 DALQEANPFLSRKVI
-124 CNGFISNGK
+124 CNGFVSNGK

-148 LLEYYLEAVEEDDM
+148 LLEYYSEAVEEGDM

-188 TEELKLGNNIEYA
+188 TEELRLGDKIEYA

-232 DMQSAFGSVGKQVR
+232 DMHSAFGSVGKQVR

-273 VKTHQSLIEILRGVT
+273 VKAHQSLIEILRGVT
-288 SENQMIGLLRNAS
+288 SERQMIGLLRNAS
-301 SSQSWLQPVIEEL
+301 NSQTWLQPVIEEL

-335 SILLEEIKNELRTF
+335 SILLEEVKNGLRTF
-349 KTLILNRVNISLSG
+349 KTLILNRVNNSLSG

-373 QVNPDT
+373 QVNPNT

-392 LQNLREI
+392 LQSLREL
-399 VAEYFPS
+399 VKEYFPS
-406 KNVSIVPKFY
+406 KSVSITPKFY
-416 SNKET
+416 NNKET

-439 DIDGNTLDRIMSN
+439 DIDGGTLDKIMSS
-452 GRDLHKF
+452 GRGLHKF
-459 TDAISELIEFG
+459 TDAISELVEFG
-470 TDKILNKSELESLNK
+470 TDKILNKKELESLDK
-485 GNFSLSKS
+485 GEYSLSNR

-499 KFSPAG
+499 RFSPAG

-521 TIITKNREGLRLESR
+521 SIVTKNREGLRLESR

-545 NITLFSNVIP
+545 NVTLFSNVIP

-569 TNNDRQGLRRMIEN
+569 SNNDRQGLRRMIEN

-589 FFMDNG
+589 FFMDKDNG
-595 TILNRWIKDLYE
+595 TIFNRWLRDLYE
-607 SDLDEKS
+607 SGLDEKD
-614 FATNFVFKR
+614 FAANFGFKR

-637 KQHAIDMMTEYFSER
+637 KQHAIDMMAEYFSER
-652 QISPKNIKYIDEEE
+652 QKSP
-666 FNKSKNLKSFPKDQ
+666 
-680 LYYVNGTNYYYKYN
+680 N
-694 SIDSKGNNVWTKHI
+694 SQ
-708 KDDYAYYPV
+708 YAYYPV

-732 RYSAKEILDG
+732 RYSAQEILDG

-750 RRRMALTK
+750 RRRMALTS
-758 AANSK
+758 AANTK
-763 LKEEE
+763 LKEGG
-768 YSPIEN
+768 YSLIEN
-774 FSNKEDEYTI
+774 FSSKENEYTA

-827 NIFKKNLNN
+827 NSFKTSLNN

-841 TKEVYNPNTNK
+841 TKEVYNPKTNK
-852 KEVQYIYFSQEV
+852 KEVQYVYFSQEV
-864 NGDKTIDKVIADYYW
+864 NGNKSIDEVIADYYW

-929 LYSKDGIERCVYFD
+929 LYSEDGIERCVYFD
-943 DINLNAELSNPEF
+943 DINLNAEVSNPEF
-956 MTAIKAKFGKNSPV
+956 MKAIEAKFGKNSPV

-1006 NVYNAIKQLRA
+1006 NVYNTIKQLRA

-1024 IPSDKLAEI
+1024 IPSDKLTEI
-1033 ASMAVVFQPIKPYM
+1033 ANMSVVFQPIKPYM
-1047 YTIENYAVNNTDKLK
+1047 YTIENLAVNSTDKLK

-1112 STDISKASNAKEL
+1112 STDISKASNAQEL
-1125 NDALDKAYIH
+1125 SNALDKAYIH

-1164 LIMTNVE
+1164 LIMANIK

-1176 YENYVGGNK
+1176 YENYVGGKK
-1185 VNLGGKYGDVRLNG
+1185 VNLGGKYGEVRLNG

-1212 NILESYDLFANEVS
+1212 NILKSYDLFANEVS

-1273 SSAMLFSMFKKRV
+1273 SSAMLFSIFKKRV

-1291 KGGSAV
+1291 KGGNAV

-1312 LKYVVD
+1312 LHYVVD

-1344 EVTLEFSDYC
+1344 EVALEFSDYC

-1455 TYSNIKDVLKEARE
+1455 TYPNIKDVLKEARE
-1469 EDTESLDRLYKY
+1469 EDTESLNRLYKY

-1495 AQFIADRGY
+1495 ARFIADRGY

-1557 ARTLRELLFGSLE
+1557 ARTLRELLFGNLE
-1570 GIVSRGTST
+1570 GIVSR
-1579 SKISGENISSKGS
+1579 E
-1592 EFAKKLT
+1592 
-1599 NVGNNLEVTYKG
+1599 
-1611 VTFRNAEHAYQTW
+1611 
-1624 KSGEFD
+1624 
-1630 NTAYN
+1630 
-1635 SINTWKPV
+1635 
-1643 GSKPV
+1643 
-1648 NKQIN
+1648 
-1653 FQIMVDIL
+1653 
-1661 TEKLKQ
+1661 
-1667 HPELIEGIKERGG
+1667 
-1680 HEYIISSTH
+1680 
-1689 NVVGDKYWESSG
+1689 
-1701 QNAFIKALAEAA
+1701 
-1713 INVGISPINNNFI
+1713 
-1726 KSTVDFNAIAER
+1726 TVDFNAIAER

-1787 MKEFTLK
+1787 MSEFTLK
-1794 EPIRFAGHSYNDLLH
+1794 DPIRFAGHSYNDLLH

-1878 FNNGVTADMAIR
+1878 FNNGVTADMAMR

-1932 NAMDNKSFKADQLK
+1932 NAMDNQSFKADQLK
-1946 VAELFSQIQTVAGDV
+1946 VAELFSQIQTVAGDI

-1967 TKFTASNAVGSTFG
+1967 SKFTASNAVGSTFG

-2001 GKNALSVNIKVTDT
+2001 GKNALSVNMKVTDI

-2029 NQEYLESLIENPL
+2029 NQEYLKSLIENPL

-2055 NSLLNSYY
+2055 GMLLNSYY
-2063 PYETPSYRNARN
+2063 PYNTPSYSGARN
-2075 RLASLTKN
+2075 RLAELTKS

-2108 SLFNGEIPI
+2108 SLFNGEM
-2117 PVDSINTPNLDT
+2117 
-2129 TVNSYTG
+2129 
-2136 NITPDAN
+2136 
-2143 TIFVFGSNPEGRHG
+2143 
-2157 AGAAKIAREQF
+2157 
-2168 GAIYGQGEG
+2168 
-2177 LQGNAYALPTKDLR
+2177 PTKD
-2191 VTKNNGLRSIS
+2191 G
-2202 EAQIIENIKKLYE
+2202 
-2215 VAKQN
+2215 
-2220 PDKQF
+2220 
-2225 KIAYRNTDK
+2225 
-2234 ASLNGYTG
+2234 
-2242 LEMIDM
+2242 
-2248 FLKAGSIPTN
+2248 
-2258 IVFSK
+2258 
-2263 EWIDTGKFD
+2263 
-2272 LPTKKVQSTSKSYIP
+2272 IP

-2345 DELKESW
+2345 DELKGSW

-2358 EPDLASNLFMYN
+2358 EPDLARDLFMYN

-2393 NMKLW
+2393 AIKVG
-2398 REWDPSADNGK
+2398 RKWDSSANDGN
-2409 GAWIQSDKSYIDFL
+2409 GAWVERSYVDFL
-2423 NEVKK
+2423 NDVKEGTVTANSEK
-2428 GISVNI
+2428 
-2434 EEFAKQYILNH
+2434 FAKQYILNH
-2445 LDNRSLVFTAKG
+2445 LDNRRLVFTAKG
-2457 STRDFLK
+2457 SNLK
-2464 KEVYKNGVAAS
+2464 YLKTLVYKNGEAVS
-2475 EFTLKVS
+2475 NFTLDVN
-2482 KLGDDAKNYTIA
+2482 KLGDDAKNYTIK
-2494 DDTIPKSWTAF
+2494 DSTLPKNCVAF
-2505 RPCII
+2505 RPCIV
-2510 VDGIVYMCES
+2510 VDGITYICDS
-2520 GNDKFNVSTDGS
+2520 SNDKFNVSYDGS
-2532 MTYRKVSQLGTTN
+2532 ITYYKVSQLGTTN
-2545 KSLQYISD
+2545 KSLQYVSD
-2553 SETKIT
+2553 SESRLT
-2559 DSQTYDDKM
+2559 DNEQYDNNMEGNSSQEFIPENT
-2568 PGSTKR
+2568 PNSFNR
-2574 EDRVPE
+2574 EEAINQIIDYGIKNGEFMAEQVESIKEYLNSQSDVDLSDTVNAIRNE
-2580 EHPEK
+2580 IQNSGLTDNTGEK
-2585 VDRDKLVNDLIYYSL
+2585 V
-2600 MNGNLVEESTDKFKE
+2600 
-2615 DISIFKDSDLKDTI
+2615 
-2629 EDIKNELREKGL
+2629 
-2641 IDKTGKKI
+2641 

>member
-1 MSTNCYN
+1 MSTKCYN

-16 ISSKIQ
+16 IASKIQ
-22 GWNKYRV
+22 GWNEYRV
-29 ATLRGMYDESHPS
+29 ATLRGMYDESHSS
-42 PLDTSDLDK
+42 PLDTSDLDR
-51 AVQEL
+51 AVQDL
-56 ISYRRNLGKV
+56 ISYRRDLGKM
-66 NAESIKTASFNLSES
+66 NAESIKTTSSNLSES

-109 DALQEANPSLSRKVI
+109 DALQEANPFLSRKVI
-124 CNGFISNGK
+124 CNGFVSNGK

-148 LLEYYLEAVEEDDM
+148 LLEYYSEAVEEGDM

-188 TEELKLGNNIEYA
+188 TEELRLGDKIEYA

-232 DMQSAFGSVGKQVR
+232 DMHSAFGSVGKQVR

-273 VKTHQSLIEILRGVT
+273 VKAHQSLIEILRGVT
-288 SENQMIGLLRNAS
+288 SERQMIGLLRNAS
-301 SSQSWLQPVIEEL
+301 NSQTWLQPVIEEL

-335 SILLEEIKNELRTF
+335 SILLEEVKNGLRTF
-349 KTLILNRVNISLSG
+349 KTLILNRVNNSLSG

-373 QVNPDT
+373 QVNPNT

-392 LQNLREI
+392 LQSLREL
-399 VAEYFPS
+399 VKEYFPS
-406 KNVSIVPKFY
+406 KSVSITPKFY
-416 SNKET
+416 NNKET

-439 DIDGNTLDRIMSN
+439 DIDGGTLDKIMSS

-459 TDAISELIEFG
+459 TDAISELVEFG
-470 TDKILNKSELESLNK
+470 TDKILNKKELESLDK
-485 GNFSLSKS
+485 GEYSLSNR

-499 KFSPAG
+499 RFSPAG

-521 TIITKNREGLRLESR
+521 SIVTKNREGLRLESR

-545 NITLFSNVIP
+545 NVTLFSNVIP

-569 TNNDRQGLRRMIEN
+569 SNNDRQGLRRMIEN

-589 FFMDNG
+589 FFMDKDNG
-595 TILNRWIKDLYE
+595 TIFNRWLRDLYE
-607 SDLDEKS
+607 SGLDEKD
-614 FATNFVFKR
+614 FAANFGFKR

-637 KQHAIDMMTEYFSER
+637 KQHAIDMMAEYFSER
-652 QISPKNIKYIDEEE
+652 QKSP
-666 FNKSKNLKSFPKDQ
+666 
-680 LYYVNGTNYYYKYN
+680 N
-694 SIDSKGNNVWTKHI
+694 SQ
-708 KDDYAYYPV
+708 YAYYPV

-732 RYSAKEILDG
+732 RYSAQEILDG

-750 RRRMALTK
+750 RRRMALTS
-758 AANSK
+758 AANTK
-763 LKEEE
+763 LKEGG
-768 YSPIEN
+768 YSLIEN
-774 FSNKEDEYTI
+774 FSSKENEYTA

-827 NIFKKNLNN
+827 NSFKTSLNN

-841 TKEVYNPNTNK
+841 TKEVYNPKTNK
-852 KEVQYIYFSQEV
+852 KEVQYVYFSQEV
-864 NGDKTIDKVIADYYW
+864 NGNKSIDEVIADYYW

-929 LYSKDGIERCVYFD
+929 LYSEDGIERCVYFD
-943 DINLNAELSNPEF
+943 DINLNAEVSNPEF
-956 MTAIKAKFGKNSPV
+956 MKAIEAKFGKNSPV

-1006 NVYNAIKQLRA
+1006 NVYNTIKQLRA

-1024 IPSDKLAEI
+1024 IPSDKLTEI
-1033 ASMAVVFQPIKPYM
+1033 ANMSVVFQPIKPYM
-1047 YTIENYAVNNTDKLK
+1047 YTIENLAVNSTDKLK

-1112 STDISKASNAKEL
+1112 STDISKASNAQEL
-1125 NDALDKAYIH
+1125 SNALDKAYIH

-1164 LIMTNVE
+1164 LIMANIK

-1176 YENYVGGNK
+1176 YENYVGGKK
-1185 VNLGGKYGDVRLNG
+1185 VNLGGKYGEVRLNG

-1212 NILESYDLFANEVS
+1212 NILKSYDLFANEVS

-1273 SSAMLFSMFKKRV
+1273 SSAMLFSIFKKRV

-1312 LKYVVD
+1312 LHYVVD

-1344 EVTLEFSDYC
+1344 EVALEFSDYC

-1455 TYSNIKDVLKEARE
+1455 TYPNIKDVLKEARE
-1469 EDTESLDRLYKY
+1469 EDTESLNRLYKY

-1509 YDFSKSPLDNTR
+1509 YDFSKSSLDNTR

-1557 ARTLRELLFGSLE
+1557 ARTLRELLFGNLE
-1570 GIVSRGTST
+1570 GIVSR
-1579 SKISGENISSKGS
+1579 E
-1592 EFAKKLT
+1592 
-1599 NVGNNLEVTYKG
+1599 
-1611 VTFRNAEHAYQTW
+1611 
-1624 KSGEFD
+1624 
-1630 NTAYN
+1630 
-1635 SINTWKPV
+1635 
-1643 GSKPV
+1643 
-1648 NKQIN
+1648 
-1653 FQIMVDIL
+1653 
-1661 TEKLKQ
+1661 
-1667 HPELIEGIKERGG
+1667 
-1680 HEYIISSTH
+1680 
-1689 NVVGDKYWESSG
+1689 
-1701 QNAFIKALAEAA
+1701 
-1713 INVGISPINNNFI
+1713 
-1726 KSTVDFNAIAER
+1726 TVDFNAIAER

-1787 MKEFTLK
+1787 MSEFTLK
-1794 EPIRFAGHSYNDLLH
+1794 DPIRFAGHSYNDLLH

-1878 FNNGVTADMAIR
+1878 FNNGVTADMAMR

-1932 NAMDNKSFKADQLK
+1932 NAMDNQSFKADQLK
-1946 VAELFSQIQTVAGDV
+1946 VAELFSQIQTVAGDI

-1967 TKFTASNAVGSTFG
+1967 SKFTASNAVGSTFG

-2001 GKNALSVNIKVTDT
+2001 GKNALSVNMKVTDI

-2029 NQEYLESLIENPL
+2029 NQEYLKSLIENPL

-2055 NSLLNSYY
+2055 GMLLNSYY
-2063 PYETPSYRNARN
+2063 PYNTPSYSGARN
-2075 RLASLTKN
+2075 RLAELTKS

-2108 SLFNGEIPI
+2108 SLFNGEM
-2117 PVDSINTPNLDT
+2117 
-2129 TVNSYTG
+2129 
-2136 NITPDAN
+2136 
-2143 TIFVFGSNPEGRHG
+2143 
-2157 AGAAKIAREQF
+2157 
-2168 GAIYGQGEG
+2168 
-2177 LQGNAYALPTKDLR
+2177 PTKD
-2191 VTKNNGLRSIS
+2191 G
-2202 EAQIIENIKKLYE
+2202 
-2215 VAKQN
+2215 
-2220 PDKQF
+2220 
-2225 KIAYRNTDK
+2225 
-2234 ASLNGYTG
+2234 
-2242 LEMIDM
+2242 
-2248 FLKAGSIPTN
+2248 
-2258 IVFSK
+2258 
-2263 EWIDTGKFD
+2263 
-2272 LPTKKVQSTSKSYIP
+2272 IP

-2321 VTNEKTGDISMNV
+2321 VTNEKTGDTSMNV

-2345 DELKESW
+2345 DELKGSW

-2358 EPDLASNLFMYN
+2358 EPDLARDLFMYN

-2393 NMKLW
+2393 AIKVG
-2398 REWDPSADNGK
+2398 RKWDSSANDGN
-2409 GAWIQSDKSYIDFL
+2409 GAWVERSYVDFL
-2423 NEVKK
+2423 NDVKEGTVTANSEK
-2428 GISVNI
+2428 
-2434 EEFAKQYILNH
+2434 FAKQYILNH
-2445 LDNRSLVFTAKG
+2445 LDNRRLVFTAKG
-2457 STRDFLK
+2457 SNLK
-2464 KEVYKNGVAAS
+2464 YLKTLVYKNGEAVS
-2475 EFTLKVS
+2475 NFTLDVN
-2482 KLGDDAKNYTIA
+2482 KLGDDAKNYTIK
-2494 DDTIPKSWTAF
+2494 DSTLPKNCVAF
-2505 RPCII
+2505 RPCIV
-2510 VDGIVYMCES
+2510 VDGITYICDS
-2520 GNDKFNVSTDGS
+2520 SNDKFNVSYDGS
-2532 MTYRKVSQLGTTN
+2532 ITYYKVSQLGTTN
-2545 KSLQYISD
+2545 KSLQYVSD
-2553 SETKIT
+2553 SESRLT
-2559 DSQTYDDKM
+2559 DNEQYDNNMEGNSSQEFIPENT
-2568 PGSTKR
+2568 PNSFNR
-2574 EDRVPE
+2574 EEAINQIIDYGIKNGEFMAEQVESIKEYLNSQSDVDLSDTVNAIRNE
-2580 EHPEK
+2580 IQNSGLTDNTGEK
-2585 VDRDKLVNDLIYYSL
+2585 V
-2600 MNGNLVEESTDKFKE
+2600 
-2615 DISIFKDSDLKDTI
+2615 
-2629 EDIKNELREKGL
+2629 
-2641 IDKTGKKI
+2641 

>member
-1 MSTNCYN
+1 MSTKCYN

-16 ISSKIQ
+16 IASKIQ
-22 GWNKYRV
+22 GWNEYRV
-29 ATLRGMYDESHPS
+29 ATLRGMYDESHSS

-51 AVQEL
+51 AVQDL
-56 ISYRRNLGKV
+56 ISYRRDLGKM
-66 NAESIKTASFNLSES
+66 NAESIKTTSSNLSES

-109 DALQEANPSLSRKVI
+109 DALQEANPFLSRKVI
-124 CNGFISNGK
+124 CNGFVSNGK

-148 LLEYYLEAVEEDDM
+148 LLEYYSEAVEEGDM

-188 TEELKLGNNIEYA
+188 TEELRLGDKIEYA

-232 DMQSAFGSVGKQVR
+232 DMHSAFGSVGKQVR

-273 VKTHQSLIEILRGVT
+273 VKAHQSLIKILRGVT
-288 SENQMIGLLRNAS
+288 SERQMIGLLRNAS
-301 SSQSWLQPVIEEL
+301 NSQTWLQPVIEEL

-335 SILLEEIKNELRTF
+335 SILLEEVKNGLRTF
-349 KTLILNRVNISLSG
+349 KTLILNRVNNSLSG

-373 QVNPDT
+373 QVNPNT

-392 LQNLREI
+392 LQSLREL
-399 VAEYFPS
+399 VKEYFPS
-406 KNVSIVPKFY
+406 KSVSIIPKFY
-416 SNKET
+416 NNKET

-439 DIDGNTLDRIMSN
+439 DIDGGTLDKIMSS

-459 TDAISELIEFG
+459 TDAISELVEFG
-470 TDKILNKSELESLNK
+470 TDKILNKKELESLDK
-485 GNFSLSKS
+485 GEYSLSNR

-499 KFSPAG
+499 RFSPAG

-521 TIITKNREGLRLESR
+521 SIVTKNREGLRLESR

-545 NITLFSNVIP
+545 NVTLFSNVIP

-569 TNNDRQGLRRMIEN
+569 SNNDRQGLRRMIEN

-589 FFMDNG
+589 FFMDKDNG
-595 TILNRWIKDLYE
+595 TIFNRWLRDLYE
-607 SDLDEKS
+607 SGLDEKD
-614 FATNFVFKR
+614 FAANFGFKR

-637 KQHAIDMMTEYFSER
+637 KQHAIDMMAEYFSER
-652 QISPKNIKYIDEEE
+652 QKSP
-666 FNKSKNLKSFPKDQ
+666 
-680 LYYVNGTNYYYKYN
+680 N
-694 SIDSKGNNVWTKHI
+694 SQ
-708 KDDYAYYPV
+708 YAYYPV

-732 RYSAKEILDG
+732 RYSAQEILDG

-750 RRRMALTK
+750 RRRMALTS
-758 AANSK
+758 AANTK
-763 LKEEE
+763 LKEGG
-768 YSPIEN
+768 YSLIEN
-774 FSNKEDEYTI
+774 FSSKENEYTA

-827 NIFKKNLNN
+827 NSFKTSLNN

-841 TKEVYNPNTNK
+841 TKEVYNPKTNK
-852 KEVQYIYFSQEV
+852 KEVQYVYFSQEV
-864 NGDKTIDKVIADYYW
+864 NGNKSIDEVIADYYW

-929 LYSKDGIERCVYFD
+929 LYSEDGIERCVYFD
-943 DINLNAELSNPEF
+943 DINLNAEVSNPEF
-956 MTAIKAKFGKNSPV
+956 MKAIEAKFGKNSPV

-1006 NVYNAIKQLRA
+1006 NVYNTIKQLRA

-1024 IPSDKLAEI
+1024 IPSDKLTEI
-1033 ASMAVVFQPIKPYM
+1033 ANMSVVFQPIKPYM
-1047 YTIENYAVNNTDKLK
+1047 YTIENLAVNSTDKLK

-1112 STDISKASNAKEL
+1112 STDISKASNAQEL
-1125 NDALDKAYIH
+1125 SNALDKAYIH

-1164 LIMTNVE
+1164 LIMANIK

-1176 YENYVGGNK
+1176 YENYVGGKK
-1185 VNLGGKYGDVRLNG
+1185 VNLGGKYGEVRLNG

-1212 NILESYDLFANEVS
+1212 NILKSYDLFANEVS

-1253 SLTGDDKF
+1253 SLTGGDKF

-1273 SSAMLFSMFKKRV
+1273 SSAMLFSIFKKRV

-1312 LKYVVD
+1312 LHYVVD

-1344 EVTLEFSDYC
+1344 EVALEFSDYC

-1455 TYSNIKDVLKEARE
+1455 TYPNIKDVLKEARE
-1469 EDTESLDRLYKY
+1469 EDTESLNRLYKY
-1481 WDKAGLPYSYKEAF
+1481 WDKVGLPYSYKEAF

-1557 ARTLRELLFGSLE
+1557 ARTLRELLFGNLE
-1570 GIVSRGTST
+1570 GIVSR
-1579 SKISGENISSKGS
+1579 E
-1592 EFAKKLT
+1592 
-1599 NVGNNLEVTYKG
+1599 
-1611 VTFRNAEHAYQTW
+1611 
-1624 KSGEFD
+1624 
-1630 NTAYN
+1630 
-1635 SINTWKPV
+1635 
-1643 GSKPV
+1643 
-1648 NKQIN
+1648 
-1653 FQIMVDIL
+1653 
-1661 TEKLKQ
+1661 
-1667 HPELIEGIKERGG
+1667 
-1680 HEYIISSTH
+1680 
-1689 NVVGDKYWESSG
+1689 
-1701 QNAFIKALAEAA
+1701 
-1713 INVGISPINNNFI
+1713 
-1726 KSTVDFNAIAER
+1726 TVDFNAIAER
-1738 AKDSKSDPE
+1738 AKDSKSGPE

-1787 MKEFTLK
+1787 MSEFTLK
-1794 EPIRFAGHSYNDLLH
+1794 DPIRFAGHSYNDLLH

-1878 FNNGVTADMAIR
+1878 FNNGVTADMAMR

-1932 NAMDNKSFKADQLK
+1932 NAMDNQSFKADQLK
-1946 VAELFSQIQTVAGDV
+1946 VAELFSQIQTVAGDI

-1967 TKFTASNAVGSTFG
+1967 SKFTASNAVGSTFG

-2001 GKNALSVNIKVTDT
+2001 GKNALSVNMKVTDI

-2029 NQEYLESLIENPL
+2029 NQEYLKSLIENPL

-2055 NSLLNSYY
+2055 GMLLNSYY
-2063 PYETPSYRNARN
+2063 PYNTPSYSGARN
-2075 RLASLTKN
+2075 RLAELTKS

-2108 SLFNGEIPI
+2108 SLFNGEM
-2117 PVDSINTPNLDT
+2117 
-2129 TVNSYTG
+2129 
-2136 NITPDAN
+2136 
-2143 TIFVFGSNPEGRHG
+2143 
-2157 AGAAKIAREQF
+2157 
-2168 GAIYGQGEG
+2168 
-2177 LQGNAYALPTKDLR
+2177 PTKD
-2191 VTKNNGLRSIS
+2191 G
-2202 EAQIIENIKKLYE
+2202 
-2215 VAKQN
+2215 
-2220 PDKQF
+2220 
-2225 KIAYRNTDK
+2225 
-2234 ASLNGYTG
+2234 
-2242 LEMIDM
+2242 
-2248 FLKAGSIPTN
+2248 
-2258 IVFSK
+2258 
-2263 EWIDTGKFD
+2263 
-2272 LPTKKVQSTSKSYIP
+2272 IP

-2321 VTNEKTGDISMNV
+2321 VTNEKTGDTSMNV

-2358 EPDLASNLFMYN
+2358 EPDLARDLFMYN

-2393 NMKLW
+2393 AIKVG
-2398 REWDPSADNGK
+2398 RKWDSSANDGN
-2409 GAWIQSDKSYIDFL
+2409 GAWVERSYVDFL
-2423 NEVKK
+2423 NDVKEGTVTANSEK
-2428 GISVNI
+2428 
-2434 EEFAKQYILNH
+2434 FAKQYILNH
-2445 LDNRSLVFTAKG
+2445 LDNRRLVFTAKG
-2457 STRDFLK
+2457 SNLK
-2464 KEVYKNGVAAS
+2464 YLKTLVYKNGEAVS
-2475 EFTLKVS
+2475 NFTLDVN
-2482 KLGDDAKNYTIA
+2482 KLGDDAKNYTIK
-2494 DDTIPKSWTAF
+2494 DSTLPKNCVAF
-2505 RPCII
+2505 RPCIV
-2510 VDGIVYMCES
+2510 VDGITYICDS
-2520 GNDKFNVSTDGS
+2520 SNDKFNVSYDGS
-2532 MTYRKVSQLGTTN
+2532 ITYYKVSQLGTTN
-2545 KSLQYISD
+2545 KSLQYVSD
-2553 SETKIT
+2553 SESRLT
-2559 DSQTYDDKM
+2559 DNEQYDNNMEGNSSQEFIPENT
-2568 PGSTKR
+2568 PNSFNR
-2574 EDRVPE
+2574 EEAINQIIDYGIKNGEFMAEQVESIKEYLNSQSDVDLSDTVNAIRNE
-2580 EHPEK
+2580 IQNSGLTDNTGEK
-2585 VDRDKLVNDLIYYSL
+2585 V
-2600 MNGNLVEESTDKFKE
+2600 
-2615 DISIFKDSDLKDTI
+2615 
-2629 EDIKNELREKGL
+2629 
-2641 IDKTGKKI
+2641 

>member
-1 MSTNCYN
+1 MSTKCYN

-16 ISSKIQ
+16 IASKIQ
-22 GWNKYRV
+22 GWNEYRV
-29 ATLRGMYDESHPS
+29 ATLRGMYDESHSS
-42 PLDTSDLDK
+42 PLDTSDLDR
-51 AVQEL
+51 AVQDL
-56 ISYRRNLGKV
+56 ISYRRDLGKM
-66 NAESIKTASFNLSES
+66 NAESIKTTSSNLSES

-109 DALQEANPSLSRKVI
+109 DALQEASPFLSRKVI
-124 CNGFISNGK
+124 CNGFVSNGK

-148 LLEYYLEAVEEDDM
+148 LLEYYSEAVEEGDM

-188 TEELKLGNNIEYA
+188 TEELRLGDKIEYA

-232 DMQSAFGSVGKQVR
+232 DMHSAFGSVGKQVR

-273 VKTHQSLIEILRGVT
+273 VKAHQSLIEILRGVT
-288 SENQMIGLLRNAS
+288 SERQMIGLLRNAS
-301 SSQSWLQPVIEEL
+301 NSQTWLQPVIEEL

-335 SILLEEIKNELRTF
+335 SILLEEVKNGLRTF
-349 KTLILNRVNISLSG
+349 KTLILNRVNNSLSG

-373 QVNPDT
+373 QVNPNT

-392 LQNLREI
+392 LQSLREL
-399 VAEYFPS
+399 VKEYFPS
-406 KNVSIVPKFY
+406 KSVSITPKFY
-416 SNKET
+416 NNKET

-439 DIDGNTLDRIMSN
+439 DIDGGTLDKIMSS

-459 TDAISELIEFG
+459 TDAISELVEFG
-470 TDKILNKSELESLNK
+470 TDKILNKKELESLDK
-485 GNFSLSKS
+485 GEYSLSNR

-499 KFSPAG
+499 RFSPAG

-521 TIITKNREGLRLESR
+521 SIVTKNREGLRLESR
-536 VRHKDKNGN
+536 VRHKDKNGDN
-545 NITLFSNVIP
+545 VTLFSNVIP

-569 TNNDRQGLRRMIEN
+569 SNNDRQGLRRMIEN

-589 FFMDNG
+589 FFMDKDNG
-595 TILNRWIKDLYE
+595 TIFNRWLRDLYE
-607 SDLDEKS
+607 SGLDEKD
-614 FATNFVFKR
+614 FAANFGFKR

-637 KQHAIDMMTEYFSER
+637 KQHAIDMMAEYFSER
-652 QISPKNIKYIDEEE
+652 QKSP
-666 FNKSKNLKSFPKDQ
+666 
-680 LYYVNGTNYYYKYN
+680 N
-694 SIDSKGNNVWTKHI
+694 SQ
-708 KDDYAYYPV
+708 YAYYPV

-732 RYSAKEILDG
+732 RYSAQEILDG

-750 RRRMALTK
+750 RRRMALTS
-758 AANSK
+758 AANTK
-763 LKEEE
+763 LKEGG
-768 YSPIEN
+768 YSLIEN
-774 FSNKEDEYTI
+774 FSSKENEYTA

-827 NIFKKNLNN
+827 NSFKTSLNN

-841 TKEVYNPNTNK
+841 TKEVYNPKTNK
-852 KEVQYIYFSQEV
+852 KEVQYVYFSQEV
-864 NGDKTIDKVIADYYW
+864 NGNKSIDEVIADYYW

-929 LYSKDGIERCVYFD
+929 LYSEDGIERCVYFD
-943 DINLNAELSNPEF
+943 DINLNAEVSNPEF
-956 MTAIKAKFGKNSPV
+956 MKAIEAKFGKNSPV

-1006 NVYNAIKQLRA
+1006 NVYNTIKQLRA

-1024 IPSDKLAEI
+1024 IPSDKLTEI
-1033 ASMAVVFQPIKPYM
+1033 ANMSVVFQPIKPYM
-1047 YTIENYAVNNTDKLK
+1047 YTIENLAVNSTDKLK

-1112 STDISKASNAKEL
+1112 STDISKASNAQEL
-1125 NDALDKAYIH
+1125 SNALDKAYIH

-1164 LIMTNVE
+1164 LIMANIK

-1176 YENYVGGNK
+1176 YENYVGGKK
-1185 VNLGGKYGDVRLNG
+1185 VNLGGKYGEVRLNG

-1212 NILESYDLFANEVS
+1212 NILKSYDLFANEVS

-1273 SSAMLFSMFKKRV
+1273 SSAMLFSIFKKRV

-1312 LKYVVD
+1312 LHYVVD

-1344 EVTLEFSDYC
+1344 EVALEFSDYC

-1455 TYSNIKDVLKEARE
+1455 TYPNIKDVLKEARE
-1469 EDTESLDRLYKY
+1469 EDTESLNRLYKY

-1557 ARTLRELLFGSLE
+1557 ARTLRELLFGNLE
-1570 GIVSRGTST
+1570 GIVSR
-1579 SKISGENISSKGS
+1579 E
-1592 EFAKKLT
+1592 
-1599 NVGNNLEVTYKG
+1599 
-1611 VTFRNAEHAYQTW
+1611 
-1624 KSGEFD
+1624 
-1630 NTAYN
+1630 
-1635 SINTWKPV
+1635 
-1643 GSKPV
+1643 
-1648 NKQIN
+1648 
-1653 FQIMVDIL
+1653 
-1661 TEKLKQ
+1661 
-1667 HPELIEGIKERGG
+1667 
-1680 HEYIISSTH
+1680 
-1689 NVVGDKYWESSG
+1689 
-1701 QNAFIKALAEAA
+1701 
-1713 INVGISPINNNFI
+1713 
-1726 KSTVDFNAIAER
+1726 TVDFNAIAER

-1787 MKEFTLK
+1787 MSEFTLK
-1794 EPIRFAGHSYNDLLH
+1794 DPIRFAGHSYNDLLH

-1878 FNNGVTADMAIR
+1878 FNNGVTADMAMR

-1932 NAMDNKSFKADQLK
+1932 NAMDNQSFKADQLK
-1946 VAELFSQIQTVAGDV
+1946 VAELFSQIQTVAGDT

-1967 TKFTASNAVGSTFG
+1967 SKFTASNAVGSTFG

-2001 GKNALSVNIKVTDT
+2001 GKNALSVNMKVTDI

-2029 NQEYLESLIENPL
+2029 NQEYLKSLIENPL

-2055 NSLLNSYY
+2055 GMLLNSYY
-2063 PYETPSYRNARN
+2063 PYNTPSYSGARN
-2075 RLASLTKN
+2075 RLAELTKS

-2108 SLFNGEIPI
+2108 SLFNGEM
-2117 PVDSINTPNLDT
+2117 
-2129 TVNSYTG
+2129 
-2136 NITPDAN
+2136 
-2143 TIFVFGSNPEGRHG
+2143 
-2157 AGAAKIAREQF
+2157 
-2168 GAIYGQGEG
+2168 
-2177 LQGNAYALPTKDLR
+2177 PTKD
-2191 VTKNNGLRSIS
+2191 G
-2202 EAQIIENIKKLYE
+2202 
-2215 VAKQN
+2215 
-2220 PDKQF
+2220 
-2225 KIAYRNTDK
+2225 
-2234 ASLNGYTG
+2234 
-2242 LEMIDM
+2242 
-2248 FLKAGSIPTN
+2248 
-2258 IVFSK
+2258 
-2263 EWIDTGKFD
+2263 
-2272 LPTKKVQSTSKSYIP
+2272 IP

-2358 EPDLASNLFMYN
+2358 EPDLARDLFMYN

-2393 NMKLW
+2393 AIKVG
-2398 REWDPSADNGK
+2398 RKWDSSANDGN
-2409 GAWIQSDKSYIDFL
+2409 GAWVERSYVDFL
-2423 NEVKK
+2423 NDVKEGTVTANSEK
-2428 GISVNI
+2428 
-2434 EEFAKQYILNH
+2434 FAKQYILNH
-2445 LDNRSLVFTAKG
+2445 LDNKRLVLTAKG
-2457 STRDFLK
+2457 SIYKLIKDD
-2464 KEVYKNGVAAS
+2464 VYKNNETVS
-2475 EFTLKVS
+2475 SFTLNGG
-2482 KLGDDAKNYTIA
+2482 KLGDDAKYFTIK
-2494 DDTIPKSWTAF
+2494 DSSLPKNVIAF
-2505 RPCII
+2505 RPCIVI
-2510 VDGIVYMCES
+2510 DGVIYMCES
-2520 GNDKFNVSTDGS
+2520 GNDKFNVSYDGS
-2532 MTYRKVSQLGTTN
+2532 ITYYKVSQLGTTN
-2545 KSLQYISD
+2545 KSLQYVSD
-2553 SETKIT
+2553 SESRLT
-2559 DSQTYDDKM
+2559 DNEQYDNNMEGNSSQEFIPENT
-2568 PGSTKR
+2568 PNSFNR
-2574 EDRVPE
+2574 EEAINQIIDYGIKNGEFMAEQVESIKEYLNSQSDVDLSDTVNAIRNE
-2580 EHPEK
+2580 IQNSGLTDNTGEK
-2585 VDRDKLVNDLIYYSL
+2585 V
-2600 MNGNLVEESTDKFKE
+2600 
-2615 DISIFKDSDLKDTI
+2615 
-2629 EDIKNELREKGL
+2629 
-2641 IDKTGKKI
+2641 

>member
-1 MSTNCYN
+1 
-8 PIKGIDDV
+8 
-16 ISSKIQ
+16 
-22 GWNKYRV
+22 
-29 ATLRGMYDESHPS
+29 MYDESHSS

-51 AVQEL
+51 AVQDL
-56 ISYRRNLGKV
+56 ISYRRDLGKM
-66 NAESIKTASFNLSES
+66 NAESIKTTSSNLSES

-109 DALQEANPSLSRKVI
+109 DALQEANPFLSRKVI
-124 CNGFISNGK
+124 CNGFVSNGK

-148 LLEYYLEAVEEDDM
+148 LLEYYSEAVEEGDM

-188 TEELKLGNNIEYA
+188 TEELRLGDKIEYA

-232 DMQSAFGSVGKQVR
+232 DMHSAFGSVGKQVR

-273 VKTHQSLIEILRGVT
+273 VKAHQSLIEILRGVT
-288 SENQMIGLLRNAS
+288 SERQMIGLLRNAS
-301 SSQSWLQPVIEEL
+301 NSQTWLQPVIEEL

-335 SILLEEIKNELRTF
+335 SILLEEVKNGLRTF
-349 KTLILNRVNISLSG
+349 KTLILNRVNNSLSG

-373 QVNPDT
+373 QVNPNT

-392 LQNLREI
+392 LQSLREL
-399 VAEYFPS
+399 VKEYFPS
-406 KNVSIVPKFY
+406 KSVSITPKFY
-416 SNKET
+416 NNKET

-439 DIDGNTLDRIMSN
+439 DIDGGTLDKIMSS

-459 TDAISELIEFG
+459 TDAISELVEFG
-470 TDKILNKSELESLNK
+470 TDKILNKKELESLDK
-485 GNFSLSKS
+485 GEYSLSNR

-499 KFSPAG
+499 RFSPAG

-521 TIITKNREGLRLESR
+521 SIVTKNREGLRLESR

-545 NITLFSNVIP
+545 NVTLFSNVIP

-569 TNNDRQGLRRMIEN
+569 SNNDRQGLRRMIEN

-589 FFMDNG
+589 FFMDKDNG
-595 TILNRWIKDLYE
+595 TIFNRWLRDLYE
-607 SDLDEKS
+607 SGLDEKD
-614 FATNFVFKR
+614 FAANFGFKR

-637 KQHAIDMMTEYFSER
+637 KQHAIDMMAEYFSER
-652 QISPKNIKYIDEEE
+652 QKSP
-666 FNKSKNLKSFPKDQ
+666 
-680 LYYVNGTNYYYKYN
+680 N
-694 SIDSKGNNVWTKHI
+694 SQ
-708 KDDYAYYPV
+708 YAYYPV

-732 RYSAKEILDG
+732 RYSAQEILDG

-750 RRRMALTK
+750 RRRMALTS
-758 AANSK
+758 AANTK
-763 LKEEE
+763 LKEGG
-768 YSPIEN
+768 YSLIEN
-774 FSNKEDEYTI
+774 FSSKENEYTA

-827 NIFKKNLNN
+827 NSFKTSLNN

-841 TKEVYNPNTNK
+841 TKEVYNPKTNK
-852 KEVQYIYFSQEV
+852 KEVQYVYFSQEV
-864 NGDKTIDKVIADYYW
+864 NGNKSIDEVIADYYW

-929 LYSKDGIERCVYFD
+929 LYSEDGIERCVYFD
-943 DINLNAELSNPEF
+943 DINLNAEVSNPEF
-956 MTAIKAKFGKNSPV
+956 MKAIEAKFGKNSPV

-1006 NVYNAIKQLRA
+1006 NVYNTIKQLRA

-1024 IPSDKLAEI
+1024 IPSDKLTEI
-1033 ASMAVVFQPIKPYM
+1033 ANMSVVFQPIKPYM
-1047 YTIENYAVNNTDKLK
+1047 YTIENLAVNSTDKLK

-1112 STDISKASNAKEL
+1112 STDISKASNAQEL
-1125 NDALDKAYIH
+1125 SNALDKAYIH

-1164 LIMTNVE
+1164 LIMANIK

-1176 YENYVGGNK
+1176 YENYVGGKK
-1185 VNLGGKYGDVRLNG
+1185 VNLGGKYGEVRLNG

-1212 NILESYDLFANEVS
+1212 NILKSYDLFANEVS

-1273 SSAMLFSMFKKRV
+1273 SSAMLFSIFKKRV

-1291 KGGSAV
+1291 KGGSAI

-1312 LKYVVD
+1312 LHYVVD

-1344 EVTLEFSDYC
+1344 EVALEFSDYC

-1455 TYSNIKDVLKEARE
+1455 TYPNIKDVLKEARE
-1469 EDTESLDRLYKY
+1469 EDTESLNRLYKY

-1557 ARTLRELLFGSLE
+1557 ARTLRELLFGNLE
-1570 GIVSRGTST
+1570 GIVSRG
-1579 SKISGENISSKGS
+1579 
-1592 EFAKKLT
+1592 
-1599 NVGNNLEVTYKG
+1599 
-1611 VTFRNAEHAYQTW
+1611 
-1624 KSGEFD
+1624 
-1630 NTAYN
+1630 
-1635 SINTWKPV
+1635 
-1643 GSKPV
+1643 
-1648 NKQIN
+1648 
-1653 FQIMVDIL
+1653 
-1661 TEKLKQ
+1661 
-1667 HPELIEGIKERGG
+1667 
-1680 HEYIISSTH
+1680 
-1689 NVVGDKYWESSG
+1689 
-1701 QNAFIKALAEAA
+1701 
-1713 INVGISPINNNFI
+1713 
-1726 KSTVDFNAIAER
+1726 TVDFNAIAER
-1738 AKDSKSDPE
+1738 AKDSESDPE

-1787 MKEFTLK
+1787 MSEFTLK
-1794 EPIRFAGHSYNDLLH
+1794 DPIRFAGHSYNDLLH

-1878 FNNGVTADMAIR
+1878 FNNGVTADMAMR

-1932 NAMDNKSFKADQLK
+1932 NAMDNQSFKADQLK
-1946 VAELFSQIQTVAGDV
+1946 VAELFSQIQTVAGDI

-1967 TKFTASNAVGSTFG
+1967 SKFTASNAVGSTFG

-2001 GKNALSVNIKVTDT
+2001 GKNALSVNMKVTDI

-2055 NSLLNSYY
+2055 GMLLNSYY
-2063 PYETPSYRNARN
+2063 PYNTPSYSGARN
-2075 RLASLTKN
+2075 RLAELTKS

-2108 SLFNGEIPI
+2108 SLFNGEM
-2117 PVDSINTPNLDT
+2117 
-2129 TVNSYTG
+2129 
-2136 NITPDAN
+2136 
-2143 TIFVFGSNPEGRHG
+2143 
-2157 AGAAKIAREQF
+2157 
-2168 GAIYGQGEG
+2168 
-2177 LQGNAYALPTKDLR
+2177 PTKD
-2191 VTKNNGLRSIS
+2191 G
-2202 EAQIIENIKKLYE
+2202 
-2215 VAKQN
+2215 
-2220 PDKQF
+2220 
-2225 KIAYRNTDK
+2225 
-2234 ASLNGYTG
+2234 
-2242 LEMIDM
+2242 
-2248 FLKAGSIPTN
+2248 
-2258 IVFSK
+2258 
-2263 EWIDTGKFD
+2263 
-2272 LPTKKVQSTSKSYIP
+2272 IP

-2309 LKSLPLFQYMQF
+2309 LKSLPLFQYMQC

-2358 EPDLASNLFMYN
+2358 EPDLARDLFMYN

-2393 NMKLW
+2393 AIKVG
-2398 REWDPSADNGK
+2398 RKWDSSANDGN
-2409 GAWIQSDKSYIDFL
+2409 GAWVERSYVDFL
-2423 NEVKK
+2423 NDVKEGTVTANSEK
-2428 GISVNI
+2428 
-2434 EEFAKQYILNH
+2434 FAKQYILNH
-2445 LDNRSLVFTAKG
+2445 LDNRRLVFTAKG
-2457 STRDFLK
+2457 SNLK
-2464 KEVYKNGVAAS
+2464 YLKTLVYKNGEAVS
-2475 EFTLKVS
+2475 NFTLDVN
-2482 KLGDDAKNYTIA
+2482 KLGDDAKNYTIK
-2494 DDTIPKSWTAF
+2494 DSTLPKNCVAF
-2505 RPCII
+2505 RPCIV
-2510 VDGIVYMCES
+2510 VDGITYICDS
-2520 GNDKFNVSTDGS
+2520 SNDKFNVSYDGS
-2532 MTYRKVSQLGTTN
+2532 ITYYKVSQLGTTN
-2545 KSLQYISD
+2545 KSLQYVSD
-2553 SETKIT
+2553 SESRLT
-2559 DSQTYDDKM
+2559 DNEQYDNNMEGNSSQEFIPENT
-2568 PGSTKR
+2568 PNSFNR
-2574 EDRVPE
+2574 EEAINQIIDYGIKNGEFMAEQVESIKEYLNSQSDVDLSDTVNAIRNE
-2580 EHPEK
+2580 IQNSGLTDNTGEK
-2585 VDRDKLVNDLIYYSL
+2585 V
-2600 MNGNLVEESTDKFKE
+2600 
-2615 DISIFKDSDLKDTI
+2615 
-2629 EDIKNELREKGL
+2629 
-2641 IDKTGKKI
+2641 

>member
-1 MSTNCYN
+1 MSTKCYN

-16 ISSKIQ
+16 IASKIQ
-22 GWNKYRV
+22 GWNEYRV
-29 ATLRGMYDESHPS
+29 ATLRGMYDESHSS

-51 AVQEL
+51 AVQDL
-56 ISYRRNLGKV
+56 ISYRRGLGKM
-66 NAESIKTASFNLSES
+66 NAESIKTTSSNLSES

-124 CNGFISNGK
+124 CNGFVSNGK

-148 LLEYYLEAVEEDDM
+148 LLEYYSEAVEEGDM

-188 TEELKLGNNIEYA
+188 TEELRLGDKIEYA

-232 DMQSAFGSVGKQVR
+232 DMHSAFGSVGKQVR

-273 VKTHQSLIEILRGVT
+273 VKAHQSLIEILRGVT
-288 SENQMIGLLRNAS
+288 SERQMIGLLRNAS
-301 SSQSWLQPVIEEL
+301 NSQTWLQPVIEEL

-335 SILLEEIKNELRTF
+335 SILLEEVKNGLRTF
-349 KTLILNRVNISLSG
+349 KTLILNRVNNSLSG

-373 QVNPDT
+373 QVNPNT

-392 LQNLREI
+392 LQSLREL
-399 VAEYFPS
+399 VKEYFPS
-406 KNVSIVPKFY
+406 KTISIAPKFY
-416 SNKET
+416 NNKET

-439 DIDGNTLDRIMSN
+439 DIDGGTLDKIMSN

-459 TDAISELIEFG
+459 TDAISELVEFG
-470 TDKILNKSELESLNK
+470 TDKILNKKELESLDK
-485 GNFSLSKS
+485 GEYSLSTR

-499 KFSPAG
+499 RFSPAG

-521 TIITKNREGLRLESR
+521 SIVTKNREGLRLESR

-545 NITLFSNVIP
+545 NVTLFSNVIP

-569 TNNDRQGLRRMIEN
+569 SNNDKQGLRRMIEN
-583 EFLDSS
+583 EFLNSS

-607 SDLDEKS
+607 SGLDDKD
-614 FATNFVFKR
+614 FAANFGFKR

-637 KQHAIDMMTEYFSER
+637 KQHAIDMMAEYFSER
-652 QISPKNIKYIDEEE
+652 QLSP
-666 FNKSKNLKSFPKDQ
+666 
-680 LYYVNGTNYYYKYN
+680 N
-694 SIDSKGNNVWTKHI
+694 SQ
-708 KDDYAYYPV
+708 YAYYPI

-732 RYSAKEILDG
+732 RYSAQEILDG

-750 RRRMALTK
+750 RRRMALTV
-758 AANSK
+758 AANAK
-763 LKEEE
+763 LKEGG
-768 YSPIEN
+768 YSLIEN
-774 FSNKEDEYTI
+774 FSSKENEYTA

-792 KSPDGTVGKYAAM
+792 KSPDGTIGKYAAM

-827 NIFKKNLNN
+827 NSFKTSLNN

-841 TKEVYNPNTNK
+841 TKEVYNPKTNK
-852 KEVQYIYFSQEV
+852 KEVQYVYFSQEV
-864 NGDKTIDKVIADYYW
+864 NGNKSIDEVIADYYW

-929 LYSKDGIERCVYFD
+929 LYSEDGIERCVYFD
-943 DINLNAELSNPEF
+943 DINLNAEVSNPEF
-956 MTAIKAKFGKNSPV
+956 MKAIEAKFGKNSSV

-1006 NVYNAIKQLRA
+1006 NVYKAIKQLRA

-1033 ASMAVVFQPIKPYM
+1033 ANMSVVFQPIKPYM
-1047 YTIENYAVNNTDKLK
+1047 YTIENLAVNSTDKLK

-1164 LIMTNVE
+1164 LIMANIK

-1176 YENYVGGNK
+1176 YENYVGGKK

-1212 NILESYDLFANEVS
+1212 NILESYNLFANEVS

-1273 SSAMLFSMFKKRV
+1273 SSAMLFSIFKKRV

-1312 LKYVVD
+1312 LHYVVD

-1344 EVTLEFSDYC
+1344 EVALEFSDYC

-1455 TYSNIKDVLKEARE
+1455 TYSNIKNVLKEARE

-1481 WDKAGLPYSYKEAF
+1481 WNKAGLPYSYKEAF

-1557 ARTLRELLFGSLE
+1557 ARTLRELLFGNLE
-1570 GIVSRGTST
+1570 GIVSRGT
-1579 SKISGENISSKGS
+1579 
-1592 EFAKKLT
+1592 
-1599 NVGNNLEVTYKG
+1599 
-1611 VTFRNAEHAYQTW
+1611 
-1624 KSGEFD
+1624 
-1630 NTAYN
+1630 
-1635 SINTWKPV
+1635 
-1643 GSKPV
+1643 
-1648 NKQIN
+1648 
-1653 FQIMVDIL
+1653 
-1661 TEKLKQ
+1661 
-1667 HPELIEGIKERGG
+1667 
-1680 HEYIISSTH
+1680 
-1689 NVVGDKYWESSG
+1689 
-1701 QNAFIKALAEAA
+1701 
-1713 INVGISPINNNFI
+1713 
-1726 KSTVDFNAIAER
+1726 VDFSAIAER
-1738 AKDSKSDPE
+1738 AKDIKSDPE

-1794 EPIRFAGHSYNDLLH
+1794 EPIRFAGHSYYDLLH
-1809 APKGIDVDLNVAEF
+1809 SPEGIDVDLNVAEF

-1878 FNNGVTADMAIR
+1878 FNNGVTADIAMR

-1905 ANPDEDFSINKLALN
+1905 VNPDEDFSINKLALN
-1920 IVNDRVMREQGK
+1920 IVNDRVMRERGK
-1932 NAMDNKSFKADQLK
+1932 NAMDNQSFKADQLK
-1946 VAELFSQIQTVAGDV
+1946 VAELFSQIQTVAGDI

-1967 TKFTASNAVGSTFG
+1967 SKFTASNAVGSTFG

-1993 IDKFVVKN
+1993 IDRFVIKK
-2001 GKNALSVNIKVTDT
+2001 GKNALSVNMKVTDI

-2021 NNTNLQGS
+2021 NNTNLYGS

-2042 AYEQAMYDMNRRA
+2042 SYEQAMYDMNKRA
-2055 NSLLNSYY
+2055 GMLLNSYY
-2063 PYETPSYRNARN
+2063 PYNTPSYSGARN
-2075 RLASLTKN
+2075 RLAELTKS

-2108 SLFNGEIPI
+2108 SLFNGEMP
-2117 PVDSINTPNLDT
+2117 
-2129 TVNSYTG
+2129 
-2136 NITPDAN
+2136 
-2143 TIFVFGSNPEGRHG
+2143 
-2157 AGAAKIAREQF
+2157 AKD
-2168 GAIYGQGEG
+2168 G
-2177 LQGNAYALPTKDLR
+2177 
-2191 VTKNNGLRSIS
+2191 
-2202 EAQIIENIKKLYE
+2202 
-2215 VAKQN
+2215 
-2220 PDKQF
+2220 
-2225 KIAYRNTDK
+2225 
-2234 ASLNGYTG
+2234 
-2242 LEMIDM
+2242 
-2248 FLKAGSIPTN
+2248 
-2258 IVFSK
+2258 
-2263 EWIDTGKFD
+2263 
-2272 LPTKKVQSTSKSYIP
+2272 IP

-2358 EPDLASNLFMYN
+2358 EPDLARDLFMYN

-2393 NMKLW
+2393 AIKVG
-2398 REWDPSADNGK
+2398 RKWDSSANDGN
-2409 GAWIQSDKSYIDFL
+2409 GAWVERSYVDFL
-2423 NEVKK
+2423 NDVKEGTVTANSEK
-2428 GISVNI
+2428 
-2434 EEFAKQYILNH
+2434 FAKQYILNH
-2445 LDNRSLVFTAKG
+2445 LDNRRLVFTAKG
-2457 STRDFLK
+2457 SNLK
-2464 KEVYKNGVAAS
+2464 YLKTLVYKNGEAVS
-2475 EFTLKVS
+2475 NFTLDVN
-2482 KLGDDAKNYTIA
+2482 KLGDDAKNYTIK
-2494 DDTIPKSWTAF
+2494 DSTLPKNCVAF
-2505 RPCII
+2505 RPCIV
-2510 VDGIVYMCES
+2510 VDGITYMCDS
-2520 GNDKFNVSTDGS
+2520 SNDKFNVSYDGS
-2532 MTYRKVSQLGTTN
+2532 ITYYKVSQLGTTN
-2545 KSLQYISD
+2545 KSLQYVSD
-2553 SETKIT
+2553 SESRLT
-2559 DSQTYDDKM
+2559 DNEQYDNNMEGNSSQEFIPENT
-2568 PGSTKR
+2568 PNSFNR
-2574 EDRVPE
+2574 EEAINQIIDYGIKNGEFMAEQVESIKEYLNSQSDVDLSDTVNAIRNE
-2580 EHPEK
+2580 IQNSGLTDNTGEK
-2585 VDRDKLVNDLIYYSL
+2585 V
-2600 MNGNLVEESTDKFKE
+2600 
-2615 DISIFKDSDLKDTI
+2615 
-2629 EDIKNELREKGL
+2629 
-2641 IDKTGKKI
+2641 

>member
-1 MSTNCYN
+1 MSTKCYN

-16 ISSKIQ
+16 IASKIQ
-22 GWNKYRV
+22 GWNEYRV
-29 ATLRGMYDESHPS
+29 ATLRGMYDESHSS
-42 PLDTSDLDK
+42 PLDTSDLDR
-51 AVQEL
+51 AVQDL
-56 ISYRRNLGKV
+56 ISYRRDLGKM
-66 NAESIKTASFNLSES
+66 NAESIKTTSSNLSES

-109 DALQEANPSLSRKVI
+109 DALQEANPFLSRKVI
-124 CNGFISNGK
+124 CNGFVSNGK

-148 LLEYYLEAVEEDDM
+148 LLEYYSEAVEEGDM

-188 TEELKLGNNIEYA
+188 TEELRLGDKIEYA

-232 DMQSAFGSVGKQVR
+232 DMHSAFGSVGKQVR

-273 VKTHQSLIEILRGVT
+273 VKAHQSLIEILRGVT
-288 SENQMIGLLRNAS
+288 SERQMIGLLRNAS
-301 SSQSWLQPVIEEL
+301 NSQTWLQPVIEEL

-335 SILLEEIKNELRTF
+335 SILLEEVKNGLRTF
-349 KTLILNRVNISLSG
+349 KTLILNRVNNSLSG

-373 QVNPDT
+373 QVNPNT

-392 LQNLREI
+392 LQSLREL
-399 VAEYFPS
+399 VKEYFPS
-406 KNVSIVPKFY
+406 KSVSITPKFY
-416 SNKET
+416 NNKET

-439 DIDGNTLDRIMSN
+439 DIDGGTLDKIMSS

-459 TDAISELIEFG
+459 IDAISELVEFG
-470 TDKILNKSELESLNK
+470 TDKILNKKELESLDK
-485 GNFSLSKS
+485 GEYSLSNR

-499 KFSPAG
+499 RFSPAG

-521 TIITKNREGLRLESR
+521 SIVTKNREGLRLESR

-545 NITLFSNVIP
+545 NVTLFSNVIP

-569 TNNDRQGLRRMIEN
+569 SNNDRQGLRRMIEN

-589 FFMDNG
+589 FFMDKDNG
-595 TILNRWIKDLYE
+595 TIFNRWLRDLYE
-607 SDLDEKS
+607 SGLDEKD
-614 FATNFVFKR
+614 FAANFGFKR

-637 KQHAIDMMTEYFSER
+637 KQHAIDMMAEYFSER
-652 QISPKNIKYIDEEE
+652 QKSP
-666 FNKSKNLKSFPKDQ
+666 
-680 LYYVNGTNYYYKYN
+680 N
-694 SIDSKGNNVWTKHI
+694 SQ
-708 KDDYAYYPV
+708 YAYYPV

-732 RYSAKEILDG
+732 RYSAQEILDG

-750 RRRMALTK
+750 RRRMALTS
-758 AANSK
+758 AANTK
-763 LKEEE
+763 LKEGG
-768 YSPIEN
+768 YSLIEN
-774 FSNKEDEYTI
+774 FSSKENEYTA

-827 NIFKKNLNN
+827 NSFKTSLNN

-841 TKEVYNPNTNK
+841 TKEVYNPKTNK
-852 KEVQYIYFSQEV
+852 KEVQYVYFSQEV
-864 NGDKTIDKVIADYYW
+864 NGNKSIDEVIADYYW

-929 LYSKDGIERCVYFD
+929 LYSEDGIERCVYFD
-943 DINLNAELSNPEF
+943 DINLNAEVSNPEF
-956 MTAIKAKFGKNSPV
+956 MKAIEAKFGKNSPV

-1006 NVYNAIKQLRA
+1006 NVYNTIKQLRA

-1024 IPSDKLAEI
+1024 IPSDKLTEI
-1033 ASMAVVFQPIKPYM
+1033 ANMSVVFQPIKPYM
-1047 YTIENYAVNNTDKLK
+1047 YTIENLAVNSTDKLK

-1112 STDISKASNAKEL
+1112 STDISKASNAQEL
-1125 NDALDKAYIH
+1125 SNALDKAYIH

-1164 LIMTNVE
+1164 LIMANIK

-1176 YENYVGGNK
+1176 YENYVGGKK
-1185 VNLGGKYGDVRLNG
+1185 VNLGGKYGEVRLNG

-1212 NILESYDLFANEVS
+1212 NILKSYDLFANEVS

-1273 SSAMLFSMFKKRV
+1273 SSAMLFSIFKKRV

-1312 LKYVVD
+1312 LHYVVD

-1344 EVTLEFSDYC
+1344 EVVLEFSDYC

-1455 TYSNIKDVLKEARE
+1455 TYPNIKDVLKEARE
-1469 EDTESLDRLYKY
+1469 EDTESLNRLYKY
-1481 WDKAGLPYSYKEAF
+1481 WDKAGLPYSYKEAL

-1521 AARNNMLIK
+1521 TARNNMLIK

-1557 ARTLRELLFGSLE
+1557 ARTLRELLFGNLE
-1570 GIVSRGTST
+1570 GIVSR
-1579 SKISGENISSKGS
+1579 E
-1592 EFAKKLT
+1592 
-1599 NVGNNLEVTYKG
+1599 
-1611 VTFRNAEHAYQTW
+1611 
-1624 KSGEFD
+1624 
-1630 NTAYN
+1630 
-1635 SINTWKPV
+1635 
-1643 GSKPV
+1643 
-1648 NKQIN
+1648 
-1653 FQIMVDIL
+1653 
-1661 TEKLKQ
+1661 
-1667 HPELIEGIKERGG
+1667 
-1680 HEYIISSTH
+1680 
-1689 NVVGDKYWESSG
+1689 
-1701 QNAFIKALAEAA
+1701 
-1713 INVGISPINNNFI
+1713 
-1726 KSTVDFNAIAER
+1726 TVDFNAIAER

-1787 MKEFTLK
+1787 MSEFTLK
-1794 EPIRFAGHSYNDLLH
+1794 DPIRFAGHSYNDLLH

-1878 FNNGVTADMAIR
+1878 FNNGVTADMAMR

-1920 IVNDRVMREQGK
+1920 IVNDRVIREQGK
-1932 NAMDNKSFKADQLK
+1932 NAMDNQSFKADQLK
-1946 VAELFSQIQTVAGDV
+1946 VAELFSQIQTVAGDI

-1967 TKFTASNAVGSTFG
+1967 SKFTASNAVGSTFG

-2001 GKNALSVNIKVTDT
+2001 GKNALSVNMKVTDI

-2029 NQEYLESLIENPL
+2029 NQEYLKSLIENPL

-2055 NSLLNSYY
+2055 GMLLNSYY
-2063 PYETPSYRNARN
+2063 PYNTPSYSGARN
-2075 RLASLTKN
+2075 RLAELTKS

-2108 SLFNGEIPI
+2108 SLFNGEM
-2117 PVDSINTPNLDT
+2117 
-2129 TVNSYTG
+2129 
-2136 NITPDAN
+2136 
-2143 TIFVFGSNPEGRHG
+2143 
-2157 AGAAKIAREQF
+2157 
-2168 GAIYGQGEG
+2168 
-2177 LQGNAYALPTKDLR
+2177 PTKD
-2191 VTKNNGLRSIS
+2191 G
-2202 EAQIIENIKKLYE
+2202 
-2215 VAKQN
+2215 
-2220 PDKQF
+2220 
-2225 KIAYRNTDK
+2225 
-2234 ASLNGYTG
+2234 
-2242 LEMIDM
+2242 
-2248 FLKAGSIPTN
+2248 
-2258 IVFSK
+2258 
-2263 EWIDTGKFD
+2263 
-2272 LPTKKVQSTSKSYIP
+2272 IP

-2334 QGIGGLAPYQK
+2334 QGIGGLASYQK
-2345 DELKESW
+2345 DELKGSW

-2358 EPDLASNLFMYN
+2358 EPDLARDLFMYN

-2393 NMKLW
+2393 AIKVG
-2398 REWDPSADNGK
+2398 RKWDSSSNDGN
-2409 GAWIQSDKSYIDFL
+2409 GAWVERSYVDFL
-2423 NEVKK
+2423 NDVKEGTVTANSEK
-2428 GISVNI
+2428 
-2434 EEFAKQYILNH
+2434 FAKQYILNH
-2445 LDNRSLVFTAKG
+2445 LDNRRLVFTAKG
-2457 STRDFLK
+2457 SNLK
-2464 KEVYKNGVAAS
+2464 YLKTLVYKNGEAVS
-2475 EFTLKVS
+2475 NFTLDVN
-2482 KLGDDAKNYTIA
+2482 KLGDDAKNYTIK
-2494 DDTIPKSWTAF
+2494 DSTLPKNCVAF
-2505 RPCII
+2505 RPCIV
-2510 VDGIVYMCES
+2510 VDGITYICDS
-2520 GNDKFNVSTDGS
+2520 SNDKFNVSYDGS
-2532 MTYRKVSQLGTTN
+2532 ITYYKVSQLGTTN
-2545 KSLQYISD
+2545 KSLQYVSD
-2553 SETKIT
+2553 SESRLT
-2559 DSQTYDDKM
+2559 DNEQYDNNMEGNSSQEFIPENT
-2568 PGSTKR
+2568 PNSFNR
-2574 EDRVPE
+2574 EEAINQIIDYGIKNGEFMAEQVESIKEYLNSQSDVDLSDTVNAIRNE
-2580 EHPEK
+2580 IQNSGLTDNTGEK
-2585 VDRDKLVNDLIYYSL
+2585 V
-2600 MNGNLVEESTDKFKE
+2600 
-2615 DISIFKDSDLKDTI
+2615 
-2629 EDIKNELREKGL
+2629 
-2641 IDKTGKKI
+2641 

>member
-1 MSTNCYN
+1 MSTKCYN

-16 ISSKIQ
+16 IASKIQ
-22 GWNKYRV
+22 GWNEYRV
-29 ATLRGMYDESHPS
+29 ATLRGMYDESHSS

-51 AVQEL
+51 AVQDL
-56 ISYRRNLGKV
+56 ISYRRDLGKM
-66 NAESIKTASFNLSES
+66 NAESIKTTSSNLSES

-109 DALQEANPSLSRKVI
+109 DALQEANPFLSRKVI
-124 CNGFISNGK
+124 CNGFVSNGK

-148 LLEYYLEAVEEDDM
+148 LLEYYSEAVEEGDM

-188 TEELKLGNNIEYA
+188 TEELRLGDKIEYA

-232 DMQSAFGSVGKQVR
+232 DMHSAFGSVGKQVR

-273 VKTHQSLIEILRGVT
+273 VKAHQSLIEILRGVT
-288 SENQMIGLLRNAS
+288 SERQMIGLLRNAS
-301 SSQSWLQPVIEEL
+301 NSQTWLQPVIEEL

-335 SILLEEIKNELRTF
+335 SILLEEVKNGLRTF
-349 KTLILNRVNISLSG
+349 KTLILNRVNNSLSG

-373 QVNPDT
+373 QVNPNT

-392 LQNLREI
+392 LQSLREL
-399 VAEYFPS
+399 VKEYFPS
-406 KNVSIVPKFY
+406 KSVSITPKFY
-416 SNKET
+416 NNKET

-439 DIDGNTLDRIMSN
+439 DIDGGTLDKIMSS

-459 TDAISELIEFG
+459 TDAISELVEFG
-470 TDKILNKSELESLNK
+470 TDKILNKKELESLDK
-485 GNFSLSKS
+485 GEYSLSNR

-499 KFSPAG
+499 RFSPAG

-521 TIITKNREGLRLESR
+521 SIVTKNREGLRLESR

-545 NITLFSNVIP
+545 NVTLFSNVIP

-569 TNNDRQGLRRMIEN
+569 SNNDRQGLRRMIEN

-589 FFMDNG
+589 FFMDKDNG
-595 TILNRWIKDLYE
+595 TIFNRWLRDLYE
-607 SDLDEKS
+607 SGLDEKD
-614 FATNFVFKR
+614 FAANFGFKR

-637 KQHAIDMMTEYFSER
+637 KQHAIDMMAEYFSER
-652 QISPKNIKYIDEEE
+652 QKSP
-666 FNKSKNLKSFPKDQ
+666 
-680 LYYVNGTNYYYKYN
+680 N
-694 SIDSKGNNVWTKHI
+694 SQ
-708 KDDYAYYPV
+708 YAYYPV

-732 RYSAKEILDG
+732 RYSAQEILDG

-750 RRRMALTK
+750 RRRMALTS
-758 AANSK
+758 AANTK
-763 LKEEE
+763 LKEGG
-768 YSPIEN
+768 YSLIEN
-774 FSNKEDEYTI
+774 FSSKENEYTA

-827 NIFKKNLNN
+827 NSFKTSLNN

-841 TKEVYNPNTNK
+841 TKEVYNPKTNK
-852 KEVQYIYFSQEV
+852 KEVQYVYFSQEV
-864 NGDKTIDKVIADYYW
+864 NGNKSIDEVIADYYW

-929 LYSKDGIERCVYFD
+929 LYSEDGIERCVYFD
-943 DINLNAELSNPEF
+943 DINLNAEVSNPEF
-956 MTAIKAKFGKNSPV
+956 MKAIEAKFGKNSPV

-1006 NVYNAIKQLRA
+1006 NVYNTIKQLRA

-1024 IPSDKLAEI
+1024 IPSDKLTEI
-1033 ASMAVVFQPIKPYM
+1033 ANMSVVFQPIKPYM
-1047 YTIENYAVNNTDKLK
+1047 YTIENLAVNSTDKLK

-1112 STDISKASNAKEL
+1112 STDISKASNAQEL
-1125 NDALDKAYIH
+1125 SNALDKAYIH

-1164 LIMTNVE
+1164 LIMANIK

-1176 YENYVGGNK
+1176 YENYVGGKK
-1185 VNLGGKYGDVRLNG
+1185 VNLGGKYGEVRLNG

-1212 NILESYDLFANEVS
+1212 NILKSYDLFANEVS

-1273 SSAMLFSMFKKRV
+1273 SSAMLFSIFKKRV

-1312 LKYVVD
+1312 LHYVVD

-1344 EVTLEFSDYC
+1344 EVALEFSDYC

-1455 TYSNIKDVLKEARE
+1455 TYPNIKDVLKEARE
-1469 EDTESLDRLYKY
+1469 EDTESLNRLYKY

-1557 ARTLRELLFGSLE
+1557 ARTLRELLFGNLE
-1570 GIVSRGTST
+1570 GIVSRG
-1579 SKISGENISSKGS
+1579 
-1592 EFAKKLT
+1592 
-1599 NVGNNLEVTYKG
+1599 
-1611 VTFRNAEHAYQTW
+1611 
-1624 KSGEFD
+1624 
-1630 NTAYN
+1630 
-1635 SINTWKPV
+1635 
-1643 GSKPV
+1643 
-1648 NKQIN
+1648 
-1653 FQIMVDIL
+1653 
-1661 TEKLKQ
+1661 
-1667 HPELIEGIKERGG
+1667 
-1680 HEYIISSTH
+1680 
-1689 NVVGDKYWESSG
+1689 
-1701 QNAFIKALAEAA
+1701 
-1713 INVGISPINNNFI
+1713 
-1726 KSTVDFNAIAER
+1726 TVDFNAIAER

-1787 MKEFTLK
+1787 MSEFTLK
-1794 EPIRFAGHSYNDLLH
+1794 DPIRFAGHSYNDLLH

-1878 FNNGVTADMAIR
+1878 FNNGVTADMAMR

-1932 NAMDNKSFKADQLK
+1932 NAMDNQSFKADQLK
-1946 VAELFSQIQTVAGDV
+1946 VAELFSQIQTVAGDI

-1967 TKFTASNAVGSTFG
+1967 SKFTASNAVGSTFG

-2001 GKNALSVNIKVTDT
+2001 GKNALSVNMKVTDI

-2029 NQEYLESLIENPL
+2029 NQEYLKSLIENPL

-2055 NSLLNSYY
+2055 GMLLNSYY
-2063 PYETPSYRNARN
+2063 PYNTPSYSGARN
-2075 RLASLTKN
+2075 RLAELTKS

-2108 SLFNGEIPI
+2108 SLFNGEM
-2117 PVDSINTPNLDT
+2117 
-2129 TVNSYTG
+2129 
-2136 NITPDAN
+2136 
-2143 TIFVFGSNPEGRHG
+2143 
-2157 AGAAKIAREQF
+2157 
-2168 GAIYGQGEG
+2168 
-2177 LQGNAYALPTKDLR
+2177 PTKD
-2191 VTKNNGLRSIS
+2191 G
-2202 EAQIIENIKKLYE
+2202 
-2215 VAKQN
+2215 
-2220 PDKQF
+2220 
-2225 KIAYRNTDK
+2225 
-2234 ASLNGYTG
+2234 
-2242 LEMIDM
+2242 
-2248 FLKAGSIPTN
+2248 
-2258 IVFSK
+2258 
-2263 EWIDTGKFD
+2263 
-2272 LPTKKVQSTSKSYIP
+2272 IP

-2358 EPDLASNLFMYN
+2358 EPDLARDLFMYN

-2393 NMKLW
+2393 AIKVG
-2398 REWDPSADNGK
+2398 RKWDSSANDGN
-2409 GAWIQSDKSYIDFL
+2409 GAWVERSYVDFL
-2423 NEVKK
+2423 NDVKEGTVTANSEK
-2428 GISVNI
+2428 
-2434 EEFAKQYILNH
+2434 FAKQYILNH
-2445 LDNRSLVFTAKG
+2445 LDNRRLVFTAKG
-2457 STRDFLK
+2457 SNLK
-2464 KEVYKNGVAAS
+2464 YLKTLVYKNGEAVS
-2475 EFTLKVS
+2475 NFTLDVN
-2482 KLGDDAKNYTIA
+2482 KLGDDAKNYTIK
-2494 DDTIPKSWTAF
+2494 DSTLPKNCVAF
-2505 RPCII
+2505 RPCIV
-2510 VDGIVYMCES
+2510 VDGITYICDS
-2520 GNDKFNVSTDGS
+2520 SNDKFNVSYDGS
-2532 MTYRKVSQLGTTN
+2532 ITYYKVSQLGTTN
-2545 KSLQYISD
+2545 KSLQYVSD
-2553 SETKIT
+2553 SESRLT
-2559 DSQTYDDKM
+2559 DNEQYDNNMEGNSSQEFIPENT
-2568 PGSTKR
+2568 PNSFNR
-2574 EDRVPE
+2574 EEAINQIIDYGIKNGEFMAEQVESIKEYLNSQSDVDLSDTVNAIRNE
-2580 EHPEK
+2580 IQNSGLTDNTGEK
-2585 VDRDKLVNDLIYYSL
+2585 V
-2600 MNGNLVEESTDKFKE
+2600 
-2615 DISIFKDSDLKDTI
+2615 
-2629 EDIKNELREKGL
+2629 
-2641 IDKTGKKI
+2641 

>member
-1 MSTNCYN
+1 M
-8 PIKGIDDV
+8 
-16 ISSKIQ
+16 
-22 GWNKYRV
+22 
-29 ATLRGMYDESHPS
+29 
-42 PLDTSDLDK
+42 
-51 AVQEL
+51 
-56 ISYRRNLGKV
+56 
-66 NAESIKTASFNLSES
+66 
-81 YQKLKESFS
+81 
-90 AEERFNRI
+90 
-98 NMISTMFSDRL
+98 
-109 DALQEANPSLSRKVI
+109 
-124 CNGFISNGK
+124 
-133 LVAGQFSVFEGVYND
+133 AGQFSVFEGVYND
-148 LLEYYLEAVEEDDM
+148 LLEYYSEAVEEGDM

-177 LVSHARMRLRD
+177 LVSHAKMRLRD
-188 TEELKLGNNIEYA
+188 TEELRLGDKIEYA

-232 DMQSAFGSVGKQVR
+232 DMHSAFGSVGKQVR

-273 VKTHQSLIEILRGVT
+273 VKAHQSLIEILRGVT
-288 SENQMIGLLRNAS
+288 SERQMIGLLRNAS
-301 SSQSWLQPVIEEL
+301 NSQTWLQPVIEEL

-335 SILLEEIKNELRTF
+335 SILLEEVKNGLRTF
-349 KTLILNRVNISLSG
+349 KTLILNRVNNSLSG

-373 QVNPDT
+373 QVNPNT

-392 LQNLREI
+392 LQSLREL
-399 VAEYFPS
+399 VKEYFPS
-406 KNVSIVPKFY
+406 KSVSITPKFY
-416 SNKET
+416 NNKET

-439 DIDGNTLDRIMSN
+439 DIDGGTLDKIMSS

-459 TDAISELIEFG
+459 TDAISELVEFG
-470 TDKILNKSELESLNK
+470 TDKILNKKELESLDK
-485 GNFSLSKS
+485 GEYSLSNR

-499 KFSPAG
+499 RFSPAG

-521 TIITKNREGLRLESR
+521 SIVTKNREGLRLESR

-545 NITLFSNVIP
+545 NVTLFSNVIP

-569 TNNDRQGLRRMIEN
+569 SNNDRQGLRRMIEN

-589 FFMDNG
+589 FFMDKDNG
-595 TILNRWIKDLYE
+595 TIFNRWLRDLYE
-607 SDLDEKS
+607 SGLDEKD
-614 FATNFVFKR
+614 FAANFGFKR

-637 KQHAIDMMTEYFSER
+637 KQHAIDMMAEYFSER
-652 QISPKNIKYIDEEE
+652 QLSA
-666 FNKSKNLKSFPKDQ
+666 
-680 LYYVNGTNYYYKYN
+680 N
-694 SIDSKGNNVWTKHI
+694 SQ
-708 KDDYAYYPV
+708 YAYYPV

-732 RYSAKEILDG
+732 RYSAQEILDG

-750 RRRMALTK
+750 RRRMALTS
-758 AANSK
+758 AANTK
-763 LKEEE
+763 LKEGG
-768 YSPIEN
+768 YSLIEN
-774 FSNKEDEYTI
+774 FSSKENEYTA

-827 NIFKKNLNN
+827 NSFKTSLNN

-841 TKEVYNPNTNK
+841 TKEVYNPKANK
-852 KEVQYIYFSQEV
+852 KEVQYVYFSQEV
-864 NGDKTIDKVIADYYW
+864 NGNKSIDEVIADYYW

-929 LYSKDGIERCVYFD
+929 LYSEDGIERCVYFD
-943 DINLNAELSNPEF
+943 DINLNAEVSNPEF
-956 MTAIKAKFGKNSPV
+956 MKAIEAKFGKNSPV

-1006 NVYNAIKQLRA
+1006 NVYNTIKQLRA

-1024 IPSDKLAEI
+1024 IPSDKLTEVANM
-1033 ASMAVVFQPIKPYM
+1033 SVVFQPIKPYM
-1047 YTIENYAVNNTDKLK
+1047 YTIENLAVNSTDKLK

-1112 STDISKASNAKEL
+1112 STDISKASNAQEL
-1125 NDALDKAYIH
+1125 SNALDKAYIH

-1164 LIMTNVE
+1164 LIMANIK

-1176 YENYVGGNK
+1176 YENYVGGKK
-1185 VNLGGKYGDVRLNG
+1185 VNLGGKYGEVRLNG

-1212 NILESYDLFANEVS
+1212 NILKSYDLFANEVS

-1273 SSAMLFSMFKKRV
+1273 SSAMLFSIFKKRV

-1312 LKYVVD
+1312 LHYVVG

-1344 EVTLEFSDYC
+1344 EVALEFSDYC

-1455 TYSNIKDVLKEARE
+1455 TYPNIKDVLKEARE
-1469 EDTESLDRLYKY
+1469 EDTESLNRLYKY

-1495 AQFIADRGY
+1495 AQFIADKGY

-1509 YDFSKSPLDNTR
+1509 YDFSKSSLDNTR

-1557 ARTLRELLFGSLE
+1557 ARTLRELLFGNLE
-1570 GIVSRGTST
+1570 GIVSR
-1579 SKISGENISSKGS
+1579 E
-1592 EFAKKLT
+1592 
-1599 NVGNNLEVTYKG
+1599 
-1611 VTFRNAEHAYQTW
+1611 
-1624 KSGEFD
+1624 
-1630 NTAYN
+1630 
-1635 SINTWKPV
+1635 
-1643 GSKPV
+1643 
-1648 NKQIN
+1648 
-1653 FQIMVDIL
+1653 
-1661 TEKLKQ
+1661 
-1667 HPELIEGIKERGG
+1667 
-1680 HEYIISSTH
+1680 
-1689 NVVGDKYWESSG
+1689 
-1701 QNAFIKALAEAA
+1701 
-1713 INVGISPINNNFI
+1713 
-1726 KSTVDFNAIAER
+1726 TVDFNAIAER

-1787 MKEFTLK
+1787 MSEFTLK
-1794 EPIRFAGHSYNDLLH
+1794 DPIRFAGHSYNDLLH

-1878 FNNGVTADMAIR
+1878 FNNGVTADMAMR

-1932 NAMDNKSFKADQLK
+1932 NAMDNQSFKADQLK
-1946 VAELFSQIQTVAGDV
+1946 VAELFSQIQTVAGDI

-1967 TKFTASNAVGSTFG
+1967 SKFTASNAVGSTFG

-2001 GKNALSVNIKVTDT
+2001 GKNALSVNMKVTDI

-2029 NQEYLESLIENPL
+2029 NQEYLKSLIENPL

-2055 NSLLNSYY
+2055 GMLLNSYY
-2063 PYETPSYRNARN
+2063 PYNTPSYSGARN
-2075 RLASLTKN
+2075 RLAELTKS

-2108 SLFNGEIPI
+2108 SLFNGEM
-2117 PVDSINTPNLDT
+2117 
-2129 TVNSYTG
+2129 
-2136 NITPDAN
+2136 
-2143 TIFVFGSNPEGRHG
+2143 
-2157 AGAAKIAREQF
+2157 
-2168 GAIYGQGEG
+2168 
-2177 LQGNAYALPTKDLR
+2177 PTKD
-2191 VTKNNGLRSIS
+2191 G
-2202 EAQIIENIKKLYE
+2202 
-2215 VAKQN
+2215 
-2220 PDKQF
+2220 
-2225 KIAYRNTDK
+2225 
-2234 ASLNGYTG
+2234 
-2242 LEMIDM
+2242 
-2248 FLKAGSIPTN
+2248 
-2258 IVFSK
+2258 
-2263 EWIDTGKFD
+2263 
-2272 LPTKKVQSTSKSYIP
+2272 IP

-2358 EPDLASNLFMYN
+2358 EPDLARDLFMYN

-2393 NMKLW
+2393 AIKVG
-2398 REWDPSADNGK
+2398 RKWDSSANDGN
-2409 GAWIQSDKSYIDFL
+2409 GAWVERSYVDFL
-2423 NEVKK
+2423 NDVKEGTVTANSEK
-2428 GISVNI
+2428 
-2434 EEFAKQYILNH
+2434 FAKQYILNH
-2445 LDNRSLVFTAKG
+2445 LDNRRLVFTAKG
-2457 STRDFLK
+2457 SNLK
-2464 KEVYKNGVAAS
+2464 YLKTLVYKNGEAVS
-2475 EFTLKVS
+2475 NFTLDVN
-2482 KLGDDAKNYTIA
+2482 KLGDDAKNYTIK
-2494 DDTIPKSWTAF
+2494 DSTLPKNCVAF
-2505 RPCII
+2505 RPCIV
-2510 VDGIVYMCES
+2510 VDGITYICDS
-2520 GNDKFNVSTDGS
+2520 SNDKFNVSYDGS
-2532 MTYRKVSQLGTTN
+2532 ITYYKVSQLGTTN
-2545 KSLQYISD
+2545 KSLQYVSD
-2553 SETKIT
+2553 SESRLT
-2559 DSQTYDDKM
+2559 DNEQYDNNMEGNSSQEFIPENT
-2568 PGSTKR
+2568 PNSFNR
-2574 EDRVPE
+2574 EEAINQIIDHGIKNGEFMAEQVESIKEYLNSQSDVDLSDTVNAIRNGIQNSGLTDNTG
-2580 EHPEK
+2580 EK
-2585 VDRDKLVNDLIYYSL
+2585 V
-2600 MNGNLVEESTDKFKE
+2600 
-2615 DISIFKDSDLKDTI
+2615 
-2629 EDIKNELREKGL
+2629 
-2641 IDKTGKKI
+2641 

>member
-1 MSTNCYN
+1 MSTKCYN

-16 ISSKIQ
+16 IASKIQ
-22 GWNKYRV
+22 GWNEYRV
-29 ATLRGMYDESHPS
+29 ATLRGMYDESHSS
-42 PLDTSDLDK
+42 PLDTSDLDR
-51 AVQEL
+51 AVQDL
-56 ISYRRNLGKV
+56 ISYRRDLGKM
-66 NAESIKTASFNLSES
+66 NAESIKTTSSNLSES

-109 DALQEANPSLSRKVI
+109 DALQEANPFLSRKVI
-124 CNGFISNGK
+124 CNGFVSNGK

-148 LLEYYLEAVEEDDM
+148 LLEYYSEAVEEGDM

-188 TEELKLGNNIEYA
+188 TEELRLGDKIEYA

-232 DMQSAFGSVGKQVR
+232 DMHSAFGSVGKQVR

-273 VKTHQSLIEILRGVT
+273 VKAHQSLIEILRGVT
-288 SENQMIGLLRNAS
+288 SERQMIGLLRNAS
-301 SSQSWLQPVIEEL
+301 NSQTWLQPVIEEL

-335 SILLEEIKNELRTF
+335 SILLEEVKNGLRTF
-349 KTLILNRVNISLSG
+349 KTLILNRVNNSLSG

-373 QVNPDT
+373 QVNPNT

-392 LQNLREI
+392 LQSLREL
-399 VAEYFPS
+399 VKEYFPS
-406 KNVSIVPKFY
+406 KSVSITPKFY
-416 SNKET
+416 NNKET

-439 DIDGNTLDRIMSN
+439 DIDGGTLDKIMSS

-459 TDAISELIEFG
+459 TDAISELVEFG
-470 TDKILNKSELESLNK
+470 TDKILNKKELESLDK
-485 GNFSLSKS
+485 GEYSLSNR

-499 KFSPAG
+499 RFSPAG

-521 TIITKNREGLRLESR
+521 SIVTKNREGLRLESR

-545 NITLFSNVIP
+545 NVTLFSNVIP

-569 TNNDRQGLRRMIEN
+569 SNNDRQGLRRMIEN

-589 FFMDNG
+589 FFMDKDNG
-595 TILNRWIKDLYE
+595 TIFNRWLRDLYE
-607 SDLDEKS
+607 SGLDEKD
-614 FATNFVFKR
+614 FAANFGFKR

-637 KQHAIDMMTEYFSER
+637 KQHAIDMMAEYFSER
-652 QISPKNIKYIDEEE
+652 QKSP
-666 FNKSKNLKSFPKDQ
+666 
-680 LYYVNGTNYYYKYN
+680 N
-694 SIDSKGNNVWTKHI
+694 SQ
-708 KDDYAYYPV
+708 YAYYPV

-732 RYSAKEILDG
+732 RYSAQEILDG

-750 RRRMALTK
+750 RRRMALTS
-758 AANSK
+758 AANTK
-763 LKEEE
+763 LKEGG
-768 YSPIEN
+768 YSLIEN
-774 FSNKEDEYTI
+774 FSSKENEYTA

-827 NIFKKNLNN
+827 NSFKTSLNN

-841 TKEVYNPNTNK
+841 TKEVYNPKTNK
-852 KEVQYIYFSQEV
+852 KEVQYVYFSQEV
-864 NGDKTIDKVIADYYW
+864 NGNKSIDEVIADYYW

-929 LYSKDGIERCVYFD
+929 LYSEDGIERCVYFD
-943 DINLNAELSNPEF
+943 DINLNAEVSNPEF
-956 MTAIKAKFGKNSPV
+956 MKAIEAKFGKNSPV

-1006 NVYNAIKQLRA
+1006 NVYNTIKQLRA

-1024 IPSDKLAEI
+1024 IPSDKLTEI
-1033 ASMAVVFQPIKPYM
+1033 ANMSVVFQPIKPYM
-1047 YTIENYAVNNTDKLK
+1047 YTIENLAVNSTDKLK

-1112 STDISKASNAKEL
+1112 STDISKASNAQEL
-1125 NDALDKAYIH
+1125 SNALDKAYIH

-1164 LIMTNVE
+1164 LIMANIK

-1176 YENYVGGNK
+1176 YENYVGGKK
-1185 VNLGGKYGDVRLNG
+1185 VNLGGKYGEVRLNG

-1212 NILESYDLFANEVS
+1212 NILKSYDLFANEVS

-1273 SSAMLFSMFKKRV
+1273 SSAMLFSIFKKRV

-1312 LKYVVD
+1312 LHYVVD

-1344 EVTLEFSDYC
+1344 EVALEFSDYC

-1455 TYSNIKDVLKEARE
+1455 TYPNIKDVLKEARE
-1469 EDTESLDRLYKY
+1469 EDTESLNGLYKY

-1557 ARTLRELLFGSLE
+1557 ARTLRELLFGNLE
-1570 GIVSRGTST
+1570 GIVSR
-1579 SKISGENISSKGS
+1579 E
-1592 EFAKKLT
+1592 
-1599 NVGNNLEVTYKG
+1599 
-1611 VTFRNAEHAYQTW
+1611 
-1624 KSGEFD
+1624 
-1630 NTAYN
+1630 
-1635 SINTWKPV
+1635 
-1643 GSKPV
+1643 
-1648 NKQIN
+1648 
-1653 FQIMVDIL
+1653 
-1661 TEKLKQ
+1661 
-1667 HPELIEGIKERGG
+1667 
-1680 HEYIISSTH
+1680 
-1689 NVVGDKYWESSG
+1689 
-1701 QNAFIKALAEAA
+1701 
-1713 INVGISPINNNFI
+1713 
-1726 KSTVDFNAIAER
+1726 TVDFNAIAER

-1787 MKEFTLK
+1787 MSEFTLK
-1794 EPIRFAGHSYNDLLH
+1794 DPIRFAGHSYNDLLH

-1878 FNNGVTADMAIR
+1878 FNNGVTADMAMR

-1932 NAMDNKSFKADQLK
+1932 NAMDNQSFKADQLK
-1946 VAELFSQIQTVAGDV
+1946 VAELFSQIQTVAGDI

-1967 TKFTASNAVGSTFG
+1967 SKFTASNAVGSTFG

-2001 GKNALSVNIKVTDT
+2001 GKNALSVNMKVTDI

-2029 NQEYLESLIENPL
+2029 NQEYLKSLIENPL
-2042 AYEQAMYDMNRRA
+2042 AYEQAMYDMNRRVGM
-2055 NSLLNSYY
+2055 LLNSYY
-2063 PYETPSYRNARN
+2063 PYNTPSYSGARN
-2075 RLASLTKN
+2075 RLAELTKS

-2108 SLFNGEIPI
+2108 SLFNGEM
-2117 PVDSINTPNLDT
+2117 
-2129 TVNSYTG
+2129 
-2136 NITPDAN
+2136 
-2143 TIFVFGSNPEGRHG
+2143 
-2157 AGAAKIAREQF
+2157 
-2168 GAIYGQGEG
+2168 
-2177 LQGNAYALPTKDLR
+2177 PTKD
-2191 VTKNNGLRSIS
+2191 G
-2202 EAQIIENIKKLYE
+2202 
-2215 VAKQN
+2215 
-2220 PDKQF
+2220 
-2225 KIAYRNTDK
+2225 
-2234 ASLNGYTG
+2234 
-2242 LEMIDM
+2242 
-2248 FLKAGSIPTN
+2248 
-2258 IVFSK
+2258 
-2263 EWIDTGKFD
+2263 
-2272 LPTKKVQSTSKSYIP
+2272 IP

-2358 EPDLASNLFMYN
+2358 EPDLARDLFMYN

-2393 NMKLW
+2393 AIKVG
-2398 REWDPSADNGK
+2398 RKWDSSANDGN
-2409 GAWIQSDKSYIDFL
+2409 GAWVERSYVDFL
-2423 NEVKK
+2423 NDVKEGTVTANSEK
-2428 GISVNI
+2428 
-2434 EEFAKQYILNH
+2434 FAKQYILNH
-2445 LDNRSLVFTAKG
+2445 LDNRRLVFTAKG
-2457 STRDFLK
+2457 SNLK
-2464 KEVYKNGVAAS
+2464 YLKTLVYKNGEAVS
-2475 EFTLKVS
+2475 NFTLDVN
-2482 KLGDDAKNYTIA
+2482 KLGDDAKNYTIK
-2494 DDTIPKSWTAF
+2494 DSTLPKNCVAF
-2505 RPCII
+2505 RPCIV
-2510 VDGIVYMCES
+2510 VDGITYICDS
-2520 GNDKFNVSTDGS
+2520 SNDKFNVSYDGS
-2532 MTYRKVSQLGTTN
+2532 ITYYKVSQLGTTN
-2545 KSLQYISD
+2545 KSLQYVSD
-2553 SETKIT
+2553 SESRLT
-2559 DSQTYDDKM
+2559 DNEQYDNNMEGNSSQEFIPENT
-2568 PGSTKR
+2568 PNSFNR
-2574 EDRVPE
+2574 EEAINQIIDYGIKNGEFMAEQVESIKEYLNSQSDVDLSDTVNAIRNE
-2580 EHPEK
+2580 IQNSGLTDNTGEK
-2585 VDRDKLVNDLIYYSL
+2585 V
-2600 MNGNLVEESTDKFKE
+2600 
-2615 DISIFKDSDLKDTI
+2615 
-2629 EDIKNELREKGL
+2629 
-2641 IDKTGKKI
+2641 

>member
-1 MSTNCYN
+1 MSTKCYN

-16 ISSKIQ
+16 IASKIQ
-22 GWNKYRV
+22 GWNEYRV
-29 ATLRGMYDESHPS
+29 ATLRGMYDESHSS

-51 AVQEL
+51 AVQDL
-56 ISYRRNLGKV
+56 ISYRRGLGKM
-66 NAESIKTASFNLSES
+66 NAESIKTTSSNLSES

-124 CNGFISNGK
+124 CNGFVSNGK

-148 LLEYYLEAVEEDDM
+148 LLEYYSEAVEEVDM

-188 TEELKLGNNIEYA
+188 TEELRLGDKIEYA

-232 DMQSAFGSVGKQVR
+232 DMHSAFGSVGKQVR

-273 VKTHQSLIEILRGVT
+273 VKAHQSLIEILRGVT
-288 SENQMIGLLRNAS
+288 SERQMIGLLRNAS
-301 SSQSWLQPVIEEL
+301 NSQTWLQPVIEEL

-335 SILLEEIKNELRTF
+335 SILLEEVKNGLRTF
-349 KTLILNRVNISLSG
+349 KTLILNRVNNSLSG

-373 QVNPDT
+373 QVNPNT

-392 LQNLREI
+392 LQSLREL
-399 VAEYFPS
+399 VKEYFPS
-406 KNVSIVPKFY
+406 KTISIAPKFY
-416 SNKET
+416 NNKET

-439 DIDGNTLDRIMSN
+439 DIDGGTLDKIMSN
-452 GRDLHKF
+452 SRDLHKF
-459 TDAISELIEFG
+459 TDAISELVEFG
-470 TDKILNKSELESLNK
+470 TDKILNKKELESLDK
-485 GNFSLSKS
+485 GEYSLSTR

-499 KFSPAG
+499 RFSPAG

-521 TIITKNREGLRLESR
+521 SIVTKNREGLRLESR

-545 NITLFSNVIP
+545 NVTLFSNVIP

-569 TNNDRQGLRRMIEN
+569 SNNDKQGLRRMIEN
-583 EFLDSS
+583 EFLNSS

-607 SDLDEKS
+607 SGLDDKD
-614 FATNFVFKR
+614 FAANFGFKR

-637 KQHAIDMMTEYFSER
+637 KQHAIDMMAEYFSER
-652 QISPKNIKYIDEEE
+652 QLSP
-666 FNKSKNLKSFPKDQ
+666 
-680 LYYVNGTNYYYKYN
+680 N
-694 SIDSKGNNVWTKHI
+694 SQ
-708 KDDYAYYPV
+708 YAYYPV

-732 RYSAKEILDG
+732 RYSAQEILDG

-750 RRRMALTK
+750 RRRMALTV
-758 AANSK
+758 AANAK
-763 LKEEE
+763 LKEGG
-768 YSPIEN
+768 YSLIEN
-774 FSNKEDEYTI
+774 FSSKENEYTA

-792 KSPDGTVGKYAAM
+792 KSPDGTIGKYAAM

-827 NIFKKNLNN
+827 NSFKTSLNN

-841 TKEVYNPNTNK
+841 TKEVYNPKTNK
-852 KEVQYIYFSQEV
+852 KEVQYVYFSQEV
-864 NGDKTIDKVIADYYW
+864 NGNKSIDEVIADYYW

-892 TIDPA
+892 TIDSA
-897 FYKGT
+897 FYNGT

-929 LYSKDGIERCVYFD
+929 LYSEDGIERCVYFD
-943 DINLNAELSNPEF
+943 DINLNAEVSNPEF
-956 MTAIKAKFGKNSPV
+956 MKAIEAKFGKNSSV

-1006 NVYNAIKQLRA
+1006 NVYKAIKQLRA

-1033 ASMAVVFQPIKPYM
+1033 ANMSVVFQPIKPYM
-1047 YTIENYAVNNTDKLK
+1047 YTIENLAVNSTDKLK

-1164 LIMTNVE
+1164 LIMANIK

-1176 YENYVGGNK
+1176 YENYVGGKK

-1273 SSAMLFSMFKKRV
+1273 SSAMLFSIFKKRV

-1312 LKYVVD
+1312 LHYVVD

-1344 EVTLEFSDYC
+1344 EVALEFSDYC

-1557 ARTLRELLFGSLE
+1557 ARTLRELLFGNLE
-1570 GIVSRGTST
+1570 GIVSRG
-1579 SKISGENISSKGS
+1579 
-1592 EFAKKLT
+1592 
-1599 NVGNNLEVTYKG
+1599 
-1611 VTFRNAEHAYQTW
+1611 
-1624 KSGEFD
+1624 
-1630 NTAYN
+1630 
-1635 SINTWKPV
+1635 
-1643 GSKPV
+1643 
-1648 NKQIN
+1648 
-1653 FQIMVDIL
+1653 
-1661 TEKLKQ
+1661 
-1667 HPELIEGIKERGG
+1667 
-1680 HEYIISSTH
+1680 
-1689 NVVGDKYWESSG
+1689 
-1701 QNAFIKALAEAA
+1701 
-1713 INVGISPINNNFI
+1713 
-1726 KSTVDFNAIAER
+1726 TVDFNAIAER

-1787 MKEFTLK
+1787 MSEFTLK
-1794 EPIRFAGHSYNDLLH
+1794 DPIRFAGHSYNDLLH
-1809 APKGIDVDLNVAEF
+1809 APEGIDVDLNVAEF

-1878 FNNGVTADMAIR
+1878 FNNGVTADMAMR

-1920 IVNDRVMREQGK
+1920 IINDRVMREQGK
-1932 NAMDNKSFKADQLK
+1932 NAIDNQSFKADQLK

-1967 TKFTASNAVGSTFG
+1967 SKFTASNAVGSTFG

-2001 GKNALSVNIKVTDT
+2001 GKNALSVNMKVTDT

-2055 NSLLNSYY
+2055 GMLLNSYY
-2063 PYETPSYRNARN
+2063 PYNTPSYSGARN
-2075 RLASLTKN
+2075 RLAELTKS

-2108 SLFNGEIPI
+2108 SLFNGEMP
-2117 PVDSINTPNLDT
+2117 
-2129 TVNSYTG
+2129 
-2136 NITPDAN
+2136 
-2143 TIFVFGSNPEGRHG
+2143 
-2157 AGAAKIAREQF
+2157 AKD
-2168 GAIYGQGEG
+2168 G
-2177 LQGNAYALPTKDLR
+2177 
-2191 VTKNNGLRSIS
+2191 
-2202 EAQIIENIKKLYE
+2202 
-2215 VAKQN
+2215 
-2220 PDKQF
+2220 
-2225 KIAYRNTDK
+2225 
-2234 ASLNGYTG
+2234 
-2242 LEMIDM
+2242 
-2248 FLKAGSIPTN
+2248 
-2258 IVFSK
+2258 
-2263 EWIDTGKFD
+2263 
-2272 LPTKKVQSTSKSYIP
+2272 IP

-2358 EPDLASNLFMYN
+2358 EPDLARDLFMYN

-2393 NMKLW
+2393 AIKVG
-2398 REWDPSADNGK
+2398 RKWDSSANDGN
-2409 GAWIQSDKSYIDFL
+2409 GAWVERSYVDFL
-2423 NEVKK
+2423 NDVKEGTVTANSEK
-2428 GISVNI
+2428 
-2434 EEFAKQYILNH
+2434 FAKQYILNH
-2445 LDNRSLVFTAKG
+2445 LDNRRLVFTAKG
-2457 STRDFLK
+2457 SNLK
-2464 KEVYKNGVAAS
+2464 YLKTLVYKNGEAIS
-2475 EFTLKVS
+2475 NFTLDVN
-2482 KLGDDAKNYTIA
+2482 KLGDDAKNYTIK
-2494 DDTIPKSWTAF
+2494 DSTLPKNCVAF
-2505 RPCII
+2505 RPCIV
-2510 VDGIVYMCES
+2510 VDGITYMCDS
-2520 GNDKFNVSTDGS
+2520 SNDKFNVSYDGS
-2532 MTYRKVSQLGTTN
+2532 ITYYKVSQLGTTN
-2545 KSLQYISD
+2545 KSLQYVSD
-2553 SETKIT
+2553 SESRLT
-2559 DSQTYDDKM
+2559 DNEQYDNNMEGNSSQEFIPENT
-2568 PGSTKR
+2568 PNSFNR
-2574 EDRVPE
+2574 EEAINQIIDYGIKNGEFMAEQVESIKEYLNSQSDVDLSDTVNAIRNE
-2580 EHPEK
+2580 IQNSGLTDNTGEK
-2585 VDRDKLVNDLIYYSL
+2585 V
-2600 MNGNLVEESTDKFKE
+2600 
-2615 DISIFKDSDLKDTI
+2615 
-2629 EDIKNELREKGL
+2629 
-2641 IDKTGKKI
+2641 

>member
-1 MSTNCYN
+1 MSTKCYN

-16 ISSKIQ
+16 IASKIQ
-22 GWNKYRV
+22 GWNEYRV
-29 ATLRGMYDESHPS
+29 ATLRGMYDESHSS
-42 PLDTSDLDK
+42 PLDTSDLDR
-51 AVQEL
+51 AVQDL
-56 ISYRRNLGKV
+56 ISYRRDLGKM
-66 NAESIKTASFNLSES
+66 NAESIKTTSSNLSES

-109 DALQEANPSLSRKVI
+109 DALQEANPFLSRKVI
-124 CNGFISNGK
+124 CNGFVSNGK

-148 LLEYYLEAVEEDDM
+148 LLEYYSEAVEEGDM

-188 TEELKLGNNIEYA
+188 TEELRLGDKIEYA

-232 DMQSAFGSVGKQVR
+232 DMHSAFGSVGKQVR

-273 VKTHQSLIEILRGVT
+273 VKAHQSLIEILRGVT
-288 SENQMIGLLRNAS
+288 SERQMIGLLRNAS
-301 SSQSWLQPVIEEL
+301 NSQTWLQPVIEEL

-335 SILLEEIKNELRTF
+335 SILLEEVKNGLRTF
-349 KTLILNRVNISLSG
+349 KTLILNRVNNSLSG

-373 QVNPDT
+373 QVNPNT

-392 LQNLREI
+392 LQSLREL
-399 VAEYFPS
+399 VKEYFPS
-406 KNVSIVPKFY
+406 KSVSITPKFY
-416 SNKET
+416 NNKET

-439 DIDGNTLDRIMSN
+439 DIDGGTLDKIMSS

-459 TDAISELIEFG
+459 TDAISELVEFG
-470 TDKILNKSELESLNK
+470 TDKILNKKELESLDK
-485 GNFSLSKS
+485 GEYSLSNR

-499 KFSPAG
+499 RFSPAG

-521 TIITKNREGLRLESR
+521 SIVTKNREGLRLESR

-545 NITLFSNVIP
+545 NVTLFSNVIP

-569 TNNDRQGLRRMIEN
+569 SNNDRQGLRRMIEN

-589 FFMDNG
+589 FFMDKDNG
-595 TILNRWIKDLYE
+595 TIFNRWLRDLYE
-607 SDLDEKS
+607 SGLDEKD
-614 FATNFVFKR
+614 FAANFGFKR

-637 KQHAIDMMTEYFSER
+637 KQHAIDMMAEYFSER
-652 QISPKNIKYIDEEE
+652 QKSP
-666 FNKSKNLKSFPKDQ
+666 
-680 LYYVNGTNYYYKYN
+680 N
-694 SIDSKGNNVWTKHI
+694 SQ
-708 KDDYAYYPV
+708 YAYYPV

-732 RYSAKEILDG
+732 RYSAQEILDG

-750 RRRMALTK
+750 RRRMALTS
-758 AANSK
+758 AANTK
-763 LKEEE
+763 LKEGG
-768 YSPIEN
+768 YSLIEN
-774 FSNKEDEYTI
+774 FSSKENEYTA

-827 NIFKKNLNN
+827 NSFKTSLNN

-841 TKEVYNPNTNK
+841 TKEVYNPKTNK
-852 KEVQYIYFSQEV
+852 KEVQYVYFSQEV
-864 NGDKTIDKVIADYYW
+864 NGNKSIDEVIADYYW

-929 LYSKDGIERCVYFD
+929 LYSEDGIERCVYFD
-943 DINLNAELSNPEF
+943 DINLNAEVSNPEF
-956 MTAIKAKFGKNSPV
+956 MKAIEAKFGKNSPV

-1006 NVYNAIKQLRA
+1006 NVYNTIKQLRA

-1024 IPSDKLAEI
+1024 IPSDKLTEI
-1033 ASMAVVFQPIKPYM
+1033 ANMSVVFQPIKPYM
-1047 YTIENYAVNNTDKLK
+1047 YTIENLAVNSTDKLK

-1112 STDISKASNAKEL
+1112 STDISKASNAQEL
-1125 NDALDKAYIH
+1125 SNALDKAYIH

-1164 LIMTNVE
+1164 LIMANIK

-1176 YENYVGGNK
+1176 YENYVGGKK
-1185 VNLGGKYGDVRLNG
+1185 VNLGGKYGEVRLNG

-1212 NILESYDLFANEVS
+1212 NILKSYDLFANEVS

-1273 SSAMLFSMFKKRV
+1273 SSAMLFSIFKKRV

-1312 LKYVVD
+1312 LHYVVD

-1344 EVTLEFSDYC
+1344 EVALEFSDYC

-1455 TYSNIKDVLKEARE
+1455 TYPNIKDVLKEARE
-1469 EDTESLDRLYKY
+1469 EDTESLSRLYKY
-1481 WDKAGLPYSYKEAF
+1481 WDKAGLPYNYKEAF

-1557 ARTLRELLFGSLE
+1557 ARTLRELLFGNLE
-1570 GIVSRGTST
+1570 GIVSRG
-1579 SKISGENISSKGS
+1579 
-1592 EFAKKLT
+1592 
-1599 NVGNNLEVTYKG
+1599 
-1611 VTFRNAEHAYQTW
+1611 
-1624 KSGEFD
+1624 
-1630 NTAYN
+1630 
-1635 SINTWKPV
+1635 
-1643 GSKPV
+1643 
-1648 NKQIN
+1648 
-1653 FQIMVDIL
+1653 
-1661 TEKLKQ
+1661 
-1667 HPELIEGIKERGG
+1667 
-1680 HEYIISSTH
+1680 
-1689 NVVGDKYWESSG
+1689 
-1701 QNAFIKALAEAA
+1701 
-1713 INVGISPINNNFI
+1713 
-1726 KSTVDFNAIAER
+1726 TVDFNAIAER

-1787 MKEFTLK
+1787 MSEFTLK
-1794 EPIRFAGHSYNDLLH
+1794 DPIRFAGHSYNDLLH

-1878 FNNGVTADMAIR
+1878 FNNGVTADMAMR

-1932 NAMDNKSFKADQLK
+1932 NAMDNQSKADQLK
-1946 VAELFSQIQTVAGDV
+1946 VAELFSQIQTVAGDI

-1967 TKFTASNAVGSTFG
+1967 SKFTASNAVGSTFG

-2001 GKNALSVNIKVTDT
+2001 GKNALSVNMKVTDI

-2029 NQEYLESLIENPL
+2029 NQEYLKSLIENPL

-2055 NSLLNSYY
+2055 GMLLNSYY
-2063 PYETPSYRNARN
+2063 PYNTPSYSGARN
-2075 RLASLTKN
+2075 RLAELTKS

-2108 SLFNGEIPI
+2108 SLFNGEM
-2117 PVDSINTPNLDT
+2117 
-2129 TVNSYTG
+2129 
-2136 NITPDAN
+2136 
-2143 TIFVFGSNPEGRHG
+2143 
-2157 AGAAKIAREQF
+2157 
-2168 GAIYGQGEG
+2168 
-2177 LQGNAYALPTKDLR
+2177 PTKD
-2191 VTKNNGLRSIS
+2191 G
-2202 EAQIIENIKKLYE
+2202 
-2215 VAKQN
+2215 
-2220 PDKQF
+2220 
-2225 KIAYRNTDK
+2225 
-2234 ASLNGYTG
+2234 
-2242 LEMIDM
+2242 
-2248 FLKAGSIPTN
+2248 
-2258 IVFSK
+2258 
-2263 EWIDTGKFD
+2263 
-2272 LPTKKVQSTSKSYIP
+2272 IP

-2358 EPDLASNLFMYN
+2358 EPDLARDLFMYN

-2393 NMKLW
+2393 AIKVG
-2398 REWDPSADNGK
+2398 RKWDSSANDGN
-2409 GAWIQSDKSYIDFL
+2409 GAWVERSYVDFL
-2423 NEVKK
+2423 NDVKEGTVTANSEK
-2428 GISVNI
+2428 
-2434 EEFAKQYILNH
+2434 FAKQYILNH
-2445 LDNRSLVFTAKG
+2445 LDNRRLVFTAKG
-2457 STRDFLK
+2457 SNLK
-2464 KEVYKNGVAAS
+2464 YLKTLVYKNGEAVS
-2475 EFTLKVS
+2475 NFTLDVN
-2482 KLGDDAKNYTIA
+2482 KLGDDAKNYTIK
-2494 DDTIPKSWTAF
+2494 DSTLPKNCVAF
-2505 RPCII
+2505 RPCIV
-2510 VDGIVYMCES
+2510 VDGITYICDS
-2520 GNDKFNVSTDGS
+2520 SNDKFNVSYDGS
-2532 MTYRKVSQLGTTN
+2532 ITYYKVSQLGTTN
-2545 KSLQYISD
+2545 KSLQYVSD
-2553 SETKIT
+2553 SESRLT
-2559 DSQTYDDKM
+2559 DNEQYDNNMEGNSSQEFIPENT
-2568 PGSTKR
+2568 PNSFNR
-2574 EDRVPE
+2574 EEAINQIIDYGIKNGEFMAEQVESIKEYLNSQSDVDLSDTVNAIRNE
-2580 EHPEK
+2580 IQNSGLTDNTGEK
-2585 VDRDKLVNDLIYYSL
+2585 V
-2600 MNGNLVEESTDKFKE
+2600 
-2615 DISIFKDSDLKDTI
+2615 
-2629 EDIKNELREKGL
+2629 
-2641 IDKTGKKI
+2641 

>member
-1 MSTNCYN
+1 MSTKCYN
-8 PIKGIDDV
+8 PIKGIDD
-16 ISSKIQ
+16 IIASKIQ
-22 GWNKYRV
+22 GWNEYRV
-29 ATLRGMYDESHPS
+29 ATLRGMYDESHSS

-51 AVQEL
+51 AVQDL
-56 ISYRRNLGKV
+56 ISYRRDLGKM
-66 NAESIKTASFNLSES
+66 NAESIKTISSNLSES

-124 CNGFISNGK
+124 CNGFVSNGK

-148 LLEYYLEAVEEDDM
+148 LLEYYSEAVEEGDM

-188 TEELKLGNNIEYA
+188 TEELRLGDKIEYA

-232 DMQSAFGSVGKQVR
+232 DMHSAFGSVGKQVR

-273 VKTHQSLIEILRGVT
+273 VKAYQSLIKILRGVT
-288 SENQMIGLLRNAS
+288 SERQMMGLLRNAS
-301 SSQSWLQPVIEEL
+301 NSQTWLQPVIEEL

-335 SILLEEIKNELRTF
+335 SILLEEVKNGLRTF
-349 KTLILNRVNISLSG
+349 KTLILNRVSNSLSG

-373 QVNPDT
+373 QVNPNT

-392 LQNLREI
+392 LQSLREL
-399 VAEYFPS
+399 VKEYFPS
-406 KNVSIVPKFY
+406 KSVSIAPKFY
-416 SNKET
+416 NNKET
-421 SWQEKKRV
+421 SWLEKKRV

-439 DIDGNTLDRIMSN
+439 DIDGGTLDKIMSS

-459 TDAISELIEFG
+459 TDAISELVEFG
-470 TDKILNKSELESLNK
+470 TDKILNKKELESLDK
-485 GNFSLSKS
+485 GEYSLSNR

-499 KFSPAG
+499 RFSPAG

-521 TIITKNREGLRLESR
+521 LIVTKNREGLRLESR
-536 VRHKDKNGN
+536 VRHKDKKGN

-569 TNNDRQGLRRMIEN
+569 SNNDRQGLRRMIEN

-589 FFMDNG
+589 FFMDKDNG
-595 TILNRWIKDLYE
+595 TIFNRWLRDLYE
-607 SDLDEKS
+607 SGLNEKD
-614 FATNFVFKR
+614 FAANFGFKR

-637 KQHAIDMMTEYFSER
+637 KQHAIDMMAEYFSER
-652 QISPKNIKYIDEEE
+652 QKSP
-666 FNKSKNLKSFPKDQ
+666 
-680 LYYVNGTNYYYKYN
+680 N
-694 SIDSKGNNVWTKHI
+694 SQ
-708 KDDYAYYPV
+708 YAYYPV

-732 RYSAKEILDG
+732 RYSAQEILDG

-750 RRRMALTK
+750 RRRMALTS
-758 AANSK
+758 AANTK
-763 LKEEE
+763 LKEGG
-768 YSPIEN
+768 YSLIEN
-774 FSNKEDEYTI
+774 FSSKENEYTA

-827 NIFKKNLNN
+827 NSFKTSLNN

-841 TKEVYNPNTNK
+841 TKEVYNPKTNK
-852 KEVQYIYFSQEV
+852 KEVQYVYFSQEV
-864 NGDKTIDKVIADYYW
+864 NGNKSIDEVIADYYW

-929 LYSKDGIERCVYFD
+929 LYSEDGIERCVYFD
-943 DINLNAELSNPEF
+943 DINLNAEVSNPEF
-956 MTAIKAKFGKNSPV
+956 MKAIEAKFGKNSPV

-980 DGQGYRTL
+980 DGQGYRTF

-1006 NVYNAIKQLRA
+1006 NVYNTIKQLRA

-1024 IPSDKLAEI
+1024 IPSDKLTEI
-1033 ASMAVVFQPIKPYM
+1033 ANMSVVFQPIKPYM
-1047 YTIENYAVNNTDKLK
+1047 YTIENLAVNGTDKLK

-1112 STDISKASNAKEL
+1112 STDISKASNAQKL
-1125 NDALDKAYIH
+1125 SNALDKAYIH

-1164 LIMTNVE
+1164 LIMANIK

-1176 YENYVGGNK
+1176 YENYVGGKK
-1185 VNLGGKYGDVRLNG
+1185 VNLGGKYGEVKLNG

-1253 SLTGDDKF
+1253 SLTKDDKF

-1273 SSAMLFSMFKKRV
+1273 SSAMLFSIFKKRV

-1312 LKYVVD
+1312 LHYVVD

-1344 EVTLEFSDYC
+1344 EVALEFSDYC

-1396 RVKRFSQKTAGGTI
+1396 RVKRFSQKTTGGTI

-1429 YFMRNEYRQRELS
+1429 YFMRNEYRQREFS
-1442 SSEVAEIWKEFYE
+1442 SSEVFKVWKEFYE
-1455 TYSNIKDVLKEARE
+1455 TYPNIKDVLKEARE

-1557 ARTLRELLFGSLE
+1557 ARTLRELLFGDLE
-1570 GIVSRGTST
+1570 GIVSRGT
-1579 SKISGENISSKGS
+1579 
-1592 EFAKKLT
+1592 
-1599 NVGNNLEVTYKG
+1599 
-1611 VTFRNAEHAYQTW
+1611 
-1624 KSGEFD
+1624 
-1630 NTAYN
+1630 
-1635 SINTWKPV
+1635 
-1643 GSKPV
+1643 
-1648 NKQIN
+1648 
-1653 FQIMVDIL
+1653 
-1661 TEKLKQ
+1661 
-1667 HPELIEGIKERGG
+1667 
-1680 HEYIISSTH
+1680 
-1689 NVVGDKYWESSG
+1689 
-1701 QNAFIKALAEAA
+1701 
-1713 INVGISPINNNFI
+1713 
-1726 KSTVDFNAIAER
+1726 VDFNAIDER
-1738 AKDSKSDPE
+1738 AKDSESDPE
-1747 PNYDPSDPMTIITY
+1747 PNYDPSDPMTIIIY
-1761 NQQNQVAGKLIGIFA
+1761 NQQNQVAGKLTGIFA

-1787 MKEFTLK
+1787 MSEFTLK
-1794 EPIRFAGHSYNDLLH
+1794 DPIRFAGHSYNDLLH

-1823 LAASVDAVKD
+1823 LAASVDAVKN

-1878 FNNGVTADMAIR
+1878 FNNGVTADMAMR
-1890 EVVKNYMGDDTESPK
+1890 EVVKNYMGDGTESPK

-1920 IVNDRVMREQGK
+1920 IVNDRIMREQGK
-1932 NAMDNKSFKADQLK
+1932 NAMDNQSFKADQLK
-1946 VAELFSQIQTVAGDV
+1946 IAELFSQIQTVAGDI

-1967 TKFTASNAVGSTFG
+1967 SKFTASNAVGSTFG
-1981 DLYSQQMKVKNY
+1981 DFYSQQMKVKNY

-2001 GKNALSVNIKVTDT
+2001 GKNALSVNMKITDI

-2029 NQEYLESLIENPL
+2029 NQEYLKSLIENPL

-2055 NSLLNSYY
+2055 GMLLNSYY
-2063 PYETPSYRNARN
+2063 PYNTPSYSGVRN
-2075 RLASLTKN
+2075 RLAELTKS

-2108 SLFNGEIPI
+2108 SLFNGEM
-2117 PVDSINTPNLDT
+2117 
-2129 TVNSYTG
+2129 
-2136 NITPDAN
+2136 
-2143 TIFVFGSNPEGRHG
+2143 
-2157 AGAAKIAREQF
+2157 
-2168 GAIYGQGEG
+2168 
-2177 LQGNAYALPTKDLR
+2177 PTKD
-2191 VTKNNGLRSIS
+2191 G
-2202 EAQIIENIKKLYE
+2202 
-2215 VAKQN
+2215 
-2220 PDKQF
+2220 
-2225 KIAYRNTDK
+2225 
-2234 ASLNGYTG
+2234 
-2242 LEMIDM
+2242 
-2248 FLKAGSIPTN
+2248 
-2258 IVFSK
+2258 
-2263 EWIDTGKFD
+2263 
-2272 LPTKKVQSTSKSYIP
+2272 IP

-2358 EPDLASNLFMYN
+2358 EPDLARDLFMYN

-2384 NLAPTELKL
+2384 SLVPTELKL
-2393 NMKLW
+2393 AIKVGKK
-2398 REWDPSADNGK
+2398 WDSSANDGN
-2409 GAWIQSDKSYIDFL
+2409 GAWVERSYVDFL
-2423 NEVKK
+2423 NDVKEGTVTANSEK
-2428 GISVNI
+2428 
-2434 EEFAKQYILNH
+2434 FAKQYILNH
-2445 LDNRSLVFTAKG
+2445 LDNRKLVFTAKG
-2457 STRDFLK
+2457 NNLK
-2464 KEVYKNGVAAS
+2464 YLKTLVYKNGEAVS
-2475 EFTLKVS
+2475 NFTLDVS
-2482 KLGDDAKNYTIA
+2482 KLGDDAKNYTIK
-2494 DDTIPKSWTAF
+2494 DSTLPKNCVAF
-2505 RPCII
+2505 RPCIV
-2510 VDGIVYMCES
+2510 VDGITYICDS
-2520 GNDKFNVSTDGS
+2520 SNDKFNVSYDGS
-2532 MTYRKVSQLGTTN
+2532 ITYYKVSQLGTTN
-2545 KSLQYISD
+2545 KSLQYVSD
-2553 SETKIT
+2553 SESRLT
-2559 DSQTYDDKM
+2559 DNEQYDNNMEGNSSQEFIPENT
-2568 PGSTKR
+2568 PNSFNR
-2574 EDRVPE
+2574 EEAINQIIDYGIKNGEFMAEQVDSIKEYLNSQSDVDLSDTVNAIRNE
-2580 EHPEK
+2580 IQNSGLTDNTGEK
-2585 VDRDKLVNDLIYYSL
+2585 V
-2600 MNGNLVEESTDKFKE
+2600 
-2615 DISIFKDSDLKDTI
+2615 
-2629 EDIKNELREKGL
+2629 
-2641 IDKTGKKI
+2641 

>member
-1 MSTNCYN
+1 MSTKCYN
-8 PIKGIDDV
+8 TIKGIDDV
-16 ISSKIQ
+16 IASKIQ
-22 GWNKYRV
+22 GWNEYRV
-29 ATLRGMYDESHPS
+29 ATLRGMYDESHSS
-42 PLDTSDLDK
+42 PLDTSDLDRS
-51 AVQEL
+51 VQDL
-56 ISYRRNLGKV
+56 ISYRRDLGKM
-66 NAESIKTASFNLSES
+66 NAESIKTTSSNLSES

-109 DALQEANPSLSRKVI
+109 DALQEANPFLSRKVI
-124 CNGFISNGK
+124 CNGFVSNGK

-148 LLEYYLEAVEEDDM
+148 LLEYYSEAVEEGDM

-188 TEELKLGNNIEYA
+188 TEELRLGDKIEYA

-232 DMQSAFGSVGKQVR
+232 DMHSAFGSVGKQVR

-273 VKTHQSLIEILRGVT
+273 VKAHQSLIEILRGVT
-288 SENQMIGLLRNAS
+288 SERQMIGLLRNAS
-301 SSQSWLQPVIEEL
+301 NSQTWLQPVIEEL

-335 SILLEEIKNELRTF
+335 SILLEEVKNGLRTF
-349 KTLILNRVNISLSG
+349 KTLILNRVNNSLSG

-373 QVNPDT
+373 QVNPNT

-392 LQNLREI
+392 LQSLREL
-399 VAEYFPS
+399 VKEYFPS
-406 KNVSIVPKFY
+406 KSVSITPKFY
-416 SNKET
+416 NNKET

-439 DIDGNTLDRIMSN
+439 DIDGGTLDKIMSS

-459 TDAISELIEFG
+459 TDAISELVEFG
-470 TDKILNKSELESLNK
+470 TDKILNKKELESLDK
-485 GNFSLSKS
+485 GEYSLSNR

-499 KFSPAG
+499 RFSPAG

-521 TIITKNREGLRLESR
+521 SIVTKNREGLRLESR

-545 NITLFSNVIP
+545 NVTLFSNVIP
-555 SYLGDKMDRIASFV
+555 SYLGDKIDRIASFV
-569 TNNDRQGLRRMIEN
+569 SNNDRQGLRRMIEN

-589 FFMDNG
+589 FFMDKDNG
-595 TILNRWIKDLYE
+595 TIFNRWLRDLYE
-607 SDLDEKS
+607 SGLDEKD
-614 FATNFVFKR
+614 FAANFGFKR

-637 KQHAIDMMTEYFSER
+637 KQHTIDMMAEYFSER
-652 QISPKNIKYIDEEE
+652 QLSA
-666 FNKSKNLKSFPKDQ
+666 
-680 LYYVNGTNYYYKYN
+680 N
-694 SIDSKGNNVWTKHI
+694 SQ
-708 KDDYAYYPV
+708 YAYYPV

-732 RYSAKEILDG
+732 RYSAQEILDG

-750 RRRMALTK
+750 RRRMALTS
-758 AANSK
+758 AANTK
-763 LKEEE
+763 LKEGG
-768 YSPIEN
+768 YSLIEN
-774 FSNKEDEYTI
+774 FSSKENEYTA

-827 NIFKKNLNN
+827 NSFKTSLNN

-841 TKEVYNPNTNK
+841 TKEVYNPKTNK
-852 KEVQYIYFSQEV
+852 KEVQYVYFSQEV
-864 NGDKTIDKVIADYYW
+864 NGNKSIDEVIADYYW

-929 LYSKDGIERCVYFD
+929 LYSEDGIERCVYFD
-943 DINLNAELSNPEF
+943 DINLNAEVSNPEF
-956 MTAIKAKFGKNSPV
+956 MKAIEAKFGKNSPV

-1006 NVYNAIKQLRA
+1006 NVYNTIKQLRA

-1024 IPSDKLAEI
+1024 IPSDKLTEI
-1033 ASMAVVFQPIKPYM
+1033 ANMSVVFQPIKPYM
-1047 YTIENYAVNNTDKLK
+1047 YTIENLAVNSTDKLK

-1112 STDISKASNAKEL
+1112 STDISKASNAQEL
-1125 NDALDKAYIH
+1125 SNALDKAYIH

-1164 LIMTNVE
+1164 LIMANIK

-1176 YENYVGGNK
+1176 YENYVGGKK
-1185 VNLGGKYGDVRLNG
+1185 VNLGGKYGEVRLNG

-1212 NILESYDLFANEVS
+1212 NILKSYDLFANEVS

-1273 SSAMLFSMFKKRV
+1273 SSAMLFSIFKKRV

-1312 LKYVVD
+1312 LHYVVD

-1344 EVTLEFSDYC
+1344 EVALEFSDYC

-1360 KTDKDGNTLLEKK
+1360 KTDKDGNTLLGKK

-1455 TYSNIKDVLKEARE
+1455 TYPNIKDVLKEARE
-1469 EDTESLDRLYKY
+1469 EDTESLNRLYKY

-1538 YETFEQRYTPGGFA
+1538 YETFEQRYTPGGFT

-1557 ARTLRELLFGSLE
+1557 ARTLRELLFGNLE
-1570 GIVSRGTST
+1570 GIVSRG
-1579 SKISGENISSKGS
+1579 
-1592 EFAKKLT
+1592 
-1599 NVGNNLEVTYKG
+1599 
-1611 VTFRNAEHAYQTW
+1611 
-1624 KSGEFD
+1624 
-1630 NTAYN
+1630 
-1635 SINTWKPV
+1635 
-1643 GSKPV
+1643 
-1648 NKQIN
+1648 
-1653 FQIMVDIL
+1653 
-1661 TEKLKQ
+1661 
-1667 HPELIEGIKERGG
+1667 
-1680 HEYIISSTH
+1680 
-1689 NVVGDKYWESSG
+1689 
-1701 QNAFIKALAEAA
+1701 
-1713 INVGISPINNNFI
+1713 
-1726 KSTVDFNAIAER
+1726 TVDFNAIAER

-1787 MKEFTLK
+1787 MSEFTLK
-1794 EPIRFAGHSYNDLLH
+1794 DPIRFAGHSYNDLLH

-1878 FNNGVTADMAIR
+1878 FNNGVTADMAMR

-1932 NAMDNKSFKADQLK
+1932 NAMDNQSFKADQLK
-1946 VAELFSQIQTVAGDV
+1946 VAELFSQIQTVAGDI

-1967 TKFTASNAVGSTFG
+1967 SKFTASNAVGSTFG

-2001 GKNALSVNIKVTDT
+2001 GKNALSVNMKVTDI

-2029 NQEYLESLIENPL
+2029 NQEYLKSLIENPL

-2055 NSLLNSYY
+2055 GMLLNSYY
-2063 PYETPSYRNARN
+2063 PYNTPSYSGARN
-2075 RLASLTKN
+2075 RLAELTKS

-2108 SLFNGEIPI
+2108 SLFNGEM
-2117 PVDSINTPNLDT
+2117 
-2129 TVNSYTG
+2129 
-2136 NITPDAN
+2136 
-2143 TIFVFGSNPEGRHG
+2143 
-2157 AGAAKIAREQF
+2157 
-2168 GAIYGQGEG
+2168 
-2177 LQGNAYALPTKDLR
+2177 PTKD
-2191 VTKNNGLRSIS
+2191 G
-2202 EAQIIENIKKLYE
+2202 
-2215 VAKQN
+2215 
-2220 PDKQF
+2220 
-2225 KIAYRNTDK
+2225 
-2234 ASLNGYTG
+2234 
-2242 LEMIDM
+2242 
-2248 FLKAGSIPTN
+2248 
-2258 IVFSK
+2258 
-2263 EWIDTGKFD
+2263 
-2272 LPTKKVQSTSKSYIP
+2272 IP

-2358 EPDLASNLFMYN
+2358 EPDLARDLFMYN

-2393 NMKLW
+2393 AIKVG
-2398 REWDPSADNGK
+2398 RKWDSSANDGN
-2409 GAWIQSDKSYIDFL
+2409 GAWVERSYVDFL
-2423 NEVKK
+2423 NDVKEGTVTANSEK
-2428 GISVNI
+2428 
-2434 EEFAKQYILNH
+2434 FAKQYILNH
-2445 LDNRSLVFTAKG
+2445 LDNRRLVFTAKG
-2457 STRDFLK
+2457 SNLK
-2464 KEVYKNGVAAS
+2464 YLKTLVYKNGEAVS
-2475 EFTLKVS
+2475 NFTLDVN
-2482 KLGDDAKNYTIA
+2482 KLGDDAKNYTIK
-2494 DDTIPKSWTAF
+2494 DSTLPKNCVAF
-2505 RPCII
+2505 RPCIV
-2510 VDGIVYMCES
+2510 VDGITYICDS
-2520 GNDKFNVSTDGS
+2520 SNDKFNVSYDGS
-2532 MTYRKVSQLGTTN
+2532 ITYYKVSQLGTTN
-2545 KSLQYISD
+2545 KSLQYVSD
-2553 SETKIT
+2553 SESRLT
-2559 DSQTYDDKM
+2559 DNEQYDNNMEGNSSQEFIPENT
-2568 PGSTKR
+2568 PNSFNR
-2574 EDRVPE
+2574 EEAINQIIDYGIKNGEFMAEQVESIKEYLNSQSDVDLSDTVNAIRNE
-2580 EHPEK
+2580 IQNSGLTDNTGEK
-2585 VDRDKLVNDLIYYSL
+2585 V
-2600 MNGNLVEESTDKFKE
+2600 
-2615 DISIFKDSDLKDTI
+2615 
-2629 EDIKNELREKGL
+2629 
-2641 IDKTGKKI
+2641 

>member
-1 MSTNCYN
+1 MSTKCYN

-16 ISSKIQ
+16 IASKIQ
-22 GWNKYRV
+22 GWNEYRV
-29 ATLRGMYDESHPS
+29 ATLRGMYDESHSS
-42 PLDTSDLDK
+42 PLDTSDLDR
-51 AVQEL
+51 AVQDL
-56 ISYRRNLGKV
+56 ISYRRDLGKM
-66 NAESIKTASFNLSES
+66 NAESIKTTSSNLSES

-109 DALQEANPSLSRKVI
+109 DALQEANPFLSRKVI
-124 CNGFISNGK
+124 CNGFVSNGK

-148 LLEYYLEAVEEDDM
+148 LLEYYSEAVEEGDM

-188 TEELKLGNNIEYA
+188 TEELRLGDKIEYA

-232 DMQSAFGSVGKQVR
+232 DMHSAFGSVGKQVR

-273 VKTHQSLIEILRGVT
+273 VKAHQSLIEILRGVT
-288 SENQMIGLLRNAS
+288 SERQMIGLLRNAS
-301 SSQSWLQPVIEEL
+301 NSQTWLQPVIEEL

-335 SILLEEIKNELRTF
+335 SILLEEVKNGLRTF
-349 KTLILNRVNISLSG
+349 KTLILNRVNNSLSG

-373 QVNPDT
+373 QVNPNT

-392 LQNLREI
+392 LQSLREL
-399 VAEYFPS
+399 VKEYFPS
-406 KNVSIVPKFY
+406 KSVSITPKFY
-416 SNKET
+416 NNKET

-439 DIDGNTLDRIMSN
+439 DIDGGTLDKIMSS

-459 TDAISELIEFG
+459 TDAISELVEFG
-470 TDKILNKSELESLNK
+470 TDKILNKKELESLDK
-485 GNFSLSKS
+485 GEYSLSNR

-499 KFSPAG
+499 RFSPAG

-521 TIITKNREGLRLESR
+521 SIVTKNREGLRLESR

-545 NITLFSNVIP
+545 NVTLFSNVIP

-569 TNNDRQGLRRMIEN
+569 SNNDRQGLRRMIEN

-589 FFMDNG
+589 FFMDKDNG
-595 TILNRWIKDLYE
+595 TIFNRWLRDLYE
-607 SDLDEKS
+607 SGLDEKD
-614 FATNFVFKR
+614 FAANFGFKR

-637 KQHAIDMMTEYFSER
+637 KQHAIDMMAEYFSER
-652 QISPKNIKYIDEEE
+652 QKSP
-666 FNKSKNLKSFPKDQ
+666 
-680 LYYVNGTNYYYKYN
+680 N
-694 SIDSKGNNVWTKHI
+694 SQ
-708 KDDYAYYPV
+708 YAYYPV

-732 RYSAKEILDG
+732 RYSAQEILDG

-750 RRRMALTK
+750 RRRMALTS
-758 AANSK
+758 AANTK
-763 LKEEE
+763 LKEGG
-768 YSPIEN
+768 YSLIEN
-774 FSNKEDEYTI
+774 FSSKENEYTA

-827 NIFKKNLNN
+827 NSFKTSLNN

-841 TKEVYNPNTNK
+841 TKEVYNPKTNK
-852 KEVQYIYFSQEV
+852 KEVQYVYFSQEV
-864 NGDKTIDKVIADYYW
+864 NGNKSIDEVIADYYW

-929 LYSKDGIERCVYFD
+929 LYSEDGIERCVYFD
-943 DINLNAELSNPEF
+943 DINLNAEVSNPEF
-956 MTAIKAKFGKNSPV
+956 MKAIEAKFGKNSPV

-1006 NVYNAIKQLRA
+1006 NVYNTIKQLRA

-1024 IPSDKLAEI
+1024 IPSDKLTEI
-1033 ASMAVVFQPIKPYM
+1033 ANMSVVFQPIKPYM
-1047 YTIENYAVNNTDKLK
+1047 YTIENLAVNSTDKLK

-1112 STDISKASNAKEL
+1112 STDISKASNAQEL
-1125 NDALDKAYIH
+1125 SNALDKAYIH

-1164 LIMTNVE
+1164 LIMANIK

-1176 YENYVGGNK
+1176 YENYVGGKK
-1185 VNLGGKYGDVRLNG
+1185 VNLGGKYGEVRLNG

-1212 NILESYDLFANEVS
+1212 NILKSYDLFANEVS

-1273 SSAMLFSMFKKRV
+1273 SSAMLFSIFKKRV

-1312 LKYVVD
+1312 LHYVVD

-1344 EVTLEFSDYC
+1344 EVALEFSDYC

-1455 TYSNIKDVLKEARE
+1455 TYPNIKDVLKEARE
-1469 EDTESLDRLYKY
+1469 EDTESLNRLYKY

-1557 ARTLRELLFGSLE
+1557 ARTLRELLFGNLE
-1570 GIVSRGTST
+1570 GIVSRG
-1579 SKISGENISSKGS
+1579 
-1592 EFAKKLT
+1592 
-1599 NVGNNLEVTYKG
+1599 
-1611 VTFRNAEHAYQTW
+1611 
-1624 KSGEFD
+1624 
-1630 NTAYN
+1630 
-1635 SINTWKPV
+1635 
-1643 GSKPV
+1643 
-1648 NKQIN
+1648 
-1653 FQIMVDIL
+1653 
-1661 TEKLKQ
+1661 
-1667 HPELIEGIKERGG
+1667 
-1680 HEYIISSTH
+1680 
-1689 NVVGDKYWESSG
+1689 
-1701 QNAFIKALAEAA
+1701 
-1713 INVGISPINNNFI
+1713 
-1726 KSTVDFNAIAER
+1726 TVDFNAIAER

-1787 MKEFTLK
+1787 MSEFTLK
-1794 EPIRFAGHSYNDLLH
+1794 DPIRFAGHSYNDLLH
-1809 APKGIDVDLNVAEF
+1809 ASKGIDVDLNVAEF

-1878 FNNGVTADMAIR
+1878 FNNGVTADMAMR

-1932 NAMDNKSFKADQLK
+1932 NAMDNQSFKADQLK
-1946 VAELFSQIQTVAGDV
+1946 VAELFSQIQTVAGDI

-1967 TKFTASNAVGSTFG
+1967 SKFTASNAVGSTFG

-2001 GKNALSVNIKVTDT
+2001 GKNALSVNMKVTDI

-2029 NQEYLESLIENPL
+2029 NQEYLKSLIENPL

-2055 NSLLNSYY
+2055 GMLLNSYY
-2063 PYETPSYRNARN
+2063 PYNTPSYSGARN
-2075 RLASLTKN
+2075 RLAELTKS

-2108 SLFNGEIPI
+2108 SLFNGEM
-2117 PVDSINTPNLDT
+2117 
-2129 TVNSYTG
+2129 
-2136 NITPDAN
+2136 
-2143 TIFVFGSNPEGRHG
+2143 
-2157 AGAAKIAREQF
+2157 
-2168 GAIYGQGEG
+2168 
-2177 LQGNAYALPTKDLR
+2177 PTKD
-2191 VTKNNGLRSIS
+2191 G
-2202 EAQIIENIKKLYE
+2202 
-2215 VAKQN
+2215 
-2220 PDKQF
+2220 
-2225 KIAYRNTDK
+2225 
-2234 ASLNGYTG
+2234 
-2242 LEMIDM
+2242 
-2248 FLKAGSIPTN
+2248 
-2258 IVFSK
+2258 
-2263 EWIDTGKFD
+2263 
-2272 LPTKKVQSTSKSYIP
+2272 IP

-2358 EPDLASNLFMYN
+2358 EPDLARDLFMYN

-2393 NMKLW
+2393 AIKVG
-2398 REWDPSADNGK
+2398 RKWDSSANDGN
-2409 GAWIQSDKSYIDFL
+2409 GAWVERSYVDFL
-2423 NEVKK
+2423 NDVKEGTVTANSEK
-2428 GISVNI
+2428 
-2434 EEFAKQYILNH
+2434 FAKQYILNH
-2445 LDNRSLVFTAKG
+2445 LDNRRLVFTAKG
-2457 STRDFLK
+2457 SNLK
-2464 KEVYKNGVAAS
+2464 YLKTLVYKNGEAVS
-2475 EFTLKVS
+2475 NFTLDVN
-2482 KLGDDAKNYTIA
+2482 KLGDDAKNYTIK
-2494 DDTIPKSWTAF
+2494 DSTLPKNCVAF
-2505 RPCII
+2505 RPCIV
-2510 VDGIVYMCES
+2510 VDGITYICDS
-2520 GNDKFNVSTDGS
+2520 SNDKFNVSYDGS
-2532 MTYRKVSQLGTTN
+2532 ITYYKVSQLGTTN
-2545 KSLQYISD
+2545 KSLQYVSD
-2553 SETKIT
+2553 SESRLT
-2559 DSQTYDDKM
+2559 DNEQYDNNMEGNSSQEFIPENT
-2568 PGSTKR
+2568 PNSFNR
-2574 EDRVPE
+2574 EEAINQIIDYGIKNGEFMAEQVESIKEYLNSQSDVDLSDTVNAIRNE
-2580 EHPEK
+2580 IQNSGLTDNTGEK
-2585 VDRDKLVNDLIYYSL
+2585 V
-2600 MNGNLVEESTDKFKE
+2600 
-2615 DISIFKDSDLKDTI
+2615 
-2629 EDIKNELREKGL
+2629 
-2641 IDKTGKKI
+2641 

>member
-1 MSTNCYN
+1 MSTKCYN
-8 PIKGIDDV
+8 PIKGIDD
-16 ISSKIQ
+16 IIASKIQ
-22 GWNKYRV
+22 GWNEYRV
-29 ATLRGMYDESHPS
+29 ATLRGMYDESHSS

-51 AVQEL
+51 AVQDL
-56 ISYRRNLGKV
+56 ISYRRDLGKM
-66 NAESIKTASFNLSES
+66 NAESIKTTSSNLSES

-109 DALQEANPSLSRKVI
+109 DALQEANPFLSRKVI
-124 CNGFISNGK
+124 CNGFVSNGK

-148 LLEYYLEAVEEDDM
+148 LLEYYSEAVEEGDM

-177 LVSHARMRLRD
+177 LVSHTRMRLRD
-188 TEELKLGNNIEYA
+188 TEELRLGDKIEYA

-232 DMQSAFGSVGKQVR
+232 DMHSAFGSVGKQVR

-273 VKTHQSLIEILRGVT
+273 VKAHQSLIEILRGVT
-288 SENQMIGLLRNAS
+288 SERQMIGLLRNAS
-301 SSQSWLQPVIEEL
+301 NSQTWLQPVIEEL

-335 SILLEEIKNELRTF
+335 SILLEEVKNGLRTF
-349 KTLILNRVNISLSG
+349 KTLILNRVNNSLSG

-373 QVNPDT
+373 QVNPNT

-392 LQNLREI
+392 LQSLREL
-399 VAEYFPS
+399 VKEYFPS
-406 KNVSIVPKFY
+406 KSVSITPKFY
-416 SNKET
+416 NNKET

-439 DIDGNTLDRIMSN
+439 DIDGGTLDKIMSS

-459 TDAISELIEFG
+459 TDAISELVEFG
-470 TDKILNKSELESLNK
+470 TDKILNKKELESLDK
-485 GNFSLSKS
+485 GEYSLSNR

-499 KFSPAG
+499 RFSPAG

-521 TIITKNREGLRLESR
+521 SIVTKNREGLRLESR

-545 NITLFSNVIP
+545 NVTLFSNVIP

-569 TNNDRQGLRRMIEN
+569 SNNDRQGLRRMIEN

-589 FFMDNG
+589 FFMDKDNG
-595 TILNRWIKDLYE
+595 TIFNRWLRDLYE
-607 SDLDEKS
+607 SGLDEKD
-614 FATNFVFKR
+614 FAANFGFKR

-637 KQHAIDMMTEYFSER
+637 KQHAIDMMAEYFSER
-652 QISPKNIKYIDEEE
+652 QKSP
-666 FNKSKNLKSFPKDQ
+666 
-680 LYYVNGTNYYYKYN
+680 N
-694 SIDSKGNNVWTKHI
+694 SQ
-708 KDDYAYYPV
+708 YAYYPV

-732 RYSAKEILDG
+732 RYSAQEILDG

-750 RRRMALTK
+750 RRRMALTS
-758 AANSK
+758 AANTK
-763 LKEEE
+763 LKEGG
-768 YSPIEN
+768 YSLIEN
-774 FSNKEDEYTI
+774 FSSKENEYTA

-827 NIFKKNLNN
+827 NSFKTSLNN

-841 TKEVYNPNTNK
+841 TKEVYNPKTNK
-852 KEVQYIYFSQEV
+852 KEVQYVYFSQEV
-864 NGDKTIDKVIADYYW
+864 NGNKSIDEVIADYYW

-929 LYSKDGIERCVYFD
+929 LYSEDGIERCVYFD
-943 DINLNAELSNPEF
+943 DINLNAEVSNPEF
-956 MTAIKAKFGKNSPV
+956 MKAIEAKFGKNSPV

-1006 NVYNAIKQLRA
+1006 NVYNTIKQLRA

-1024 IPSDKLAEI
+1024 IPSDKLTEI
-1033 ASMAVVFQPIKPYM
+1033 ANMSVVFQPIKPYM
-1047 YTIENYAVNNTDKLK
+1047 YTIENLAVNSTDKLK

-1112 STDISKASNAKEL
+1112 STDISKASNAQEL
-1125 NDALDKAYIH
+1125 SNALDKAYIH

-1164 LIMTNVE
+1164 LIMANIK

-1176 YENYVGGNK
+1176 YENYVGGKK
-1185 VNLGGKYGDVRLNG
+1185 VNLGGKYGEVRLNG

-1212 NILESYDLFANEVS
+1212 NILKSYDLFANEVS

-1273 SSAMLFSMFKKRV
+1273 SSAMLFSIFKKRV

-1312 LKYVVD
+1312 LHYVVD

-1344 EVTLEFSDYC
+1344 EVALEFSDYC

-1455 TYSNIKDVLKEARE
+1455 TYPNIKDVLKEARE

-1509 YDFSKSPLDNTR
+1509 YDFSKSSLDNTR

-1557 ARTLRELLFGSLE
+1557 ARTLRELLFGNLE
-1570 GIVSRGTST
+1570 GIVSRG
-1579 SKISGENISSKGS
+1579 
-1592 EFAKKLT
+1592 
-1599 NVGNNLEVTYKG
+1599 
-1611 VTFRNAEHAYQTW
+1611 
-1624 KSGEFD
+1624 
-1630 NTAYN
+1630 
-1635 SINTWKPV
+1635 
-1643 GSKPV
+1643 
-1648 NKQIN
+1648 
-1653 FQIMVDIL
+1653 
-1661 TEKLKQ
+1661 
-1667 HPELIEGIKERGG
+1667 
-1680 HEYIISSTH
+1680 
-1689 NVVGDKYWESSG
+1689 
-1701 QNAFIKALAEAA
+1701 
-1713 INVGISPINNNFI
+1713 
-1726 KSTVDFNAIAER
+1726 TVDFNAIAER

-1787 MKEFTLK
+1787 MSEFTLK
-1794 EPIRFAGHSYNDLLH
+1794 DPIRFAGHSYNDLLH

-1878 FNNGVTADMAIR
+1878 FNNGVTADMAMR

-1932 NAMDNKSFKADQLK
+1932 NAMDNQSFKADQLK
-1946 VAELFSQIQTVAGDV
+1946 VAELFSQIQTVAGDI

-1967 TKFTASNAVGSTFG
+1967 SKFTASNAVGSTFG

-2001 GKNALSVNIKVTDT
+2001 GKNALSVNMKVTDI

-2029 NQEYLESLIENPL
+2029 NQEYLKSLIENPL

-2055 NSLLNSYY
+2055 GMLLNSYY
-2063 PYETPSYRNARN
+2063 PYNTPSYSGARN
-2075 RLASLTKN
+2075 RLAELTKS

-2108 SLFNGEIPI
+2108 SLFNGEM
-2117 PVDSINTPNLDT
+2117 
-2129 TVNSYTG
+2129 
-2136 NITPDAN
+2136 
-2143 TIFVFGSNPEGRHG
+2143 
-2157 AGAAKIAREQF
+2157 
-2168 GAIYGQGEG
+2168 
-2177 LQGNAYALPTKDLR
+2177 PTKD
-2191 VTKNNGLRSIS
+2191 G
-2202 EAQIIENIKKLYE
+2202 
-2215 VAKQN
+2215 
-2220 PDKQF
+2220 
-2225 KIAYRNTDK
+2225 
-2234 ASLNGYTG
+2234 
-2242 LEMIDM
+2242 
-2248 FLKAGSIPTN
+2248 
-2258 IVFSK
+2258 
-2263 EWIDTGKFD
+2263 
-2272 LPTKKVQSTSKSYIP
+2272 IP

-2345 DELKESW
+2345 DELKGSW

-2358 EPDLASNLFMYN
+2358 EPDLARDLFMYN

-2393 NMKLW
+2393 AIKVG
-2398 REWDPSADNGK
+2398 RKWDSSANDGN
-2409 GAWIQSDKSYIDFL
+2409 GAWVERSYVDFL
-2423 NEVKK
+2423 NDVKEGTVTANSEK
-2428 GISVNI
+2428 
-2434 EEFAKQYILNH
+2434 FAKQYILNH
-2445 LDNRSLVFTAKG
+2445 LDNRRLVFTAKG
-2457 STRDFLK
+2457 SNLK
-2464 KEVYKNGVAAS
+2464 YLKTLVYKNGEAVS
-2475 EFTLKVS
+2475 NFTLDVN
-2482 KLGDDAKNYTIA
+2482 KLGDDAKNYTIK
-2494 DDTIPKSWTAF
+2494 DSTLPKNCVAF
-2505 RPCII
+2505 RPCIV
-2510 VDGIVYMCES
+2510 VDGITYICDS
-2520 GNDKFNVSTDGS
+2520 SNDKFNVSYDGS
-2532 MTYRKVSQLGTTN
+2532 ITYYKVSQLGTTN
-2545 KSLQYISD
+2545 KSLQYVSD
-2553 SETKIT
+2553 SESRLT
-2559 DSQTYDDKM
+2559 DNEQYDNNMEGNSSQEFIPENT
-2568 PGSTKR
+2568 PNSFNR
-2574 EDRVPE
+2574 EEAINQIIDYGIKNGEFMAEQVESIKEYLNSQSDVDLSDTVNAIRNE
-2580 EHPEK
+2580 IQNSGLTDNTGEK
-2585 VDRDKLVNDLIYYSL
+2585 V
-2600 MNGNLVEESTDKFKE
+2600 
-2615 DISIFKDSDLKDTI
+2615 
-2629 EDIKNELREKGL
+2629 
-2641 IDKTGKKI
+2641 

>member
-1 MSTNCYN
+1 MSTKCYN

-16 ISSKIQ
+16 IASKIQ
-22 GWNKYRV
+22 GWNEYRV
-29 ATLRGMYDESHPS
+29 ATLRGMYDESHSS
-42 PLDTSDLDK
+42 PLDTSDLDR
-51 AVQEL
+51 AVQDL
-56 ISYRRNLGKV
+56 ISYRRDLGKM
-66 NAESIKTASFNLSES
+66 NAESIKTTSSNLSES

-109 DALQEANPSLSRKVI
+109 DALQEANPFLSRKVI
-124 CNGFISNGK
+124 CNGFVSNGK

-148 LLEYYLEAVEEDDM
+148 LLEYYSEAVEEGDM

-188 TEELKLGNNIEYA
+188 TEELRLGDKIEYA

-232 DMQSAFGSVGKQVR
+232 DMHSAFGSVGKQVR

-273 VKTHQSLIEILRGVT
+273 VKAHQSLIEILRGVT
-288 SENQMIGLLRNAS
+288 SERQMIGLLRNAS
-301 SSQSWLQPVIEEL
+301 NSQTWSQPVIEEL

-335 SILLEEIKNELRTF
+335 SILLEEVKNGLRTF
-349 KTLILNRVNISLSG
+349 KTLILNRVNNSLSG

-373 QVNPDT
+373 QVNPNT

-392 LQNLREI
+392 LQSLREL
-399 VAEYFPS
+399 VKEYFPS
-406 KNVSIVPKFY
+406 KSVSITPKFY
-416 SNKET
+416 NNKET

-439 DIDGNTLDRIMSN
+439 DIDGGTLDKIMSS

-459 TDAISELIEFG
+459 TDAISELVEFG
-470 TDKILNKSELESLNK
+470 TDKILNKKELESLDK
-485 GNFSLSKS
+485 GEYSLSNR

-499 KFSPAG
+499 RFSPAG

-521 TIITKNREGLRLESR
+521 SIVTKNREGLRLESR

-545 NITLFSNVIP
+545 NVTLFSNVIP

-569 TNNDRQGLRRMIEN
+569 SNNDRQGLRRMIEN

-589 FFMDNG
+589 FFMDKDNG
-595 TILNRWIKDLYE
+595 TIFNRWLRDLYE
-607 SDLDEKS
+607 SGLDEKD
-614 FATNFVFKR
+614 FAANFGFKR

-637 KQHAIDMMTEYFSER
+637 KQHAIDMMAEYFSER
-652 QISPKNIKYIDEEE
+652 QKSP
-666 FNKSKNLKSFPKDQ
+666 
-680 LYYVNGTNYYYKYN
+680 N
-694 SIDSKGNNVWTKHI
+694 SQ
-708 KDDYAYYPV
+708 YAYYPV

-732 RYSAKEILDG
+732 RYSAQEILDG

-750 RRRMALTK
+750 RRRMALTS
-758 AANSK
+758 AANTK
-763 LKEEE
+763 LKEGG
-768 YSPIEN
+768 YSLIEN
-774 FSNKEDEYTI
+774 FSSKENEYTA

-827 NIFKKNLNN
+827 NSFKTSLNN

-841 TKEVYNPNTNK
+841 TKEVYNPKTNK
-852 KEVQYIYFSQEV
+852 KEVQYVYFSQEV
-864 NGDKTIDKVIADYYW
+864 NGNKSIDEVIADYYW

-929 LYSKDGIERCVYFD
+929 LYSEDGIERCVYFD
-943 DINLNAELSNPEF
+943 DINLNAEVSNPEF
-956 MTAIKAKFGKNSPV
+956 MKAIEAKFGKNSPV

-1006 NVYNAIKQLRA
+1006 NVYNTIKQLRA

-1024 IPSDKLAEI
+1024 IPSDKLTEI
-1033 ASMAVVFQPIKPYM
+1033 ANMSVVFQPIKPYM
-1047 YTIENYAVNNTDKLK
+1047 YTIENLAVNSTDKLK

-1112 STDISKASNAKEL
+1112 STDISKASNAQEL
-1125 NDALDKAYIH
+1125 SNALDKAYIH

-1164 LIMTNVE
+1164 LIMANIK

-1176 YENYVGGNK
+1176 YENYVGGKK
-1185 VNLGGKYGDVRLNG
+1185 VNLGGKYGEVRLNG

-1212 NILESYDLFANEVS
+1212 NILKSYDLFANEVS

-1273 SSAMLFSMFKKRV
+1273 SSAMLFSIFKKRV

-1312 LKYVVD
+1312 LHYVVD

-1344 EVTLEFSDYC
+1344 EVALEFSDYC

-1455 TYSNIKDVLKEARE
+1455 TYPNIKDVLKEARE
-1469 EDTESLDRLYKY
+1469 EDTESLNRLYKY

-1557 ARTLRELLFGSLE
+1557 ARTLRELLFGNLE
-1570 GIVSRGTST
+1570 GIVSRG
-1579 SKISGENISSKGS
+1579 
-1592 EFAKKLT
+1592 
-1599 NVGNNLEVTYKG
+1599 
-1611 VTFRNAEHAYQTW
+1611 
-1624 KSGEFD
+1624 
-1630 NTAYN
+1630 
-1635 SINTWKPV
+1635 
-1643 GSKPV
+1643 
-1648 NKQIN
+1648 
-1653 FQIMVDIL
+1653 
-1661 TEKLKQ
+1661 
-1667 HPELIEGIKERGG
+1667 
-1680 HEYIISSTH
+1680 
-1689 NVVGDKYWESSG
+1689 
-1701 QNAFIKALAEAA
+1701 
-1713 INVGISPINNNFI
+1713 
-1726 KSTVDFNAIAER
+1726 TVDFNAIAER

-1787 MKEFTLK
+1787 MSEFTLK
-1794 EPIRFAGHSYNDLLH
+1794 DPIRFAGHSYNDLLH

-1878 FNNGVTADMAIR
+1878 FNNGVTADMAMR

-1932 NAMDNKSFKADQLK
+1932 NAMDNQSFKADQLK
-1946 VAELFSQIQTVAGDV
+1946 VAELFSQIQTVAGDI

-1967 TKFTASNAVGSTFG
+1967 SKFTASNAVGSTFG

-2001 GKNALSVNIKVTDT
+2001 GKNALSVNMKVTDI

-2029 NQEYLESLIENPL
+2029 NQEYLKSLIENPL

-2055 NSLLNSYY
+2055 GMLLNSYY
-2063 PYETPSYRNARN
+2063 PYNTPSYSGARN
-2075 RLASLTKN
+2075 RLAELTKS

-2108 SLFNGEIPI
+2108 SLFNGEM
-2117 PVDSINTPNLDT
+2117 
-2129 TVNSYTG
+2129 
-2136 NITPDAN
+2136 
-2143 TIFVFGSNPEGRHG
+2143 
-2157 AGAAKIAREQF
+2157 
-2168 GAIYGQGEG
+2168 
-2177 LQGNAYALPTKDLR
+2177 PTKD
-2191 VTKNNGLRSIS
+2191 G
-2202 EAQIIENIKKLYE
+2202 
-2215 VAKQN
+2215 
-2220 PDKQF
+2220 
-2225 KIAYRNTDK
+2225 
-2234 ASLNGYTG
+2234 
-2242 LEMIDM
+2242 
-2248 FLKAGSIPTN
+2248 
-2258 IVFSK
+2258 
-2263 EWIDTGKFD
+2263 
-2272 LPTKKVQSTSKSYIP
+2272 IP

-2358 EPDLASNLFMYN
+2358 EPDLARDLFMYN

-2393 NMKLW
+2393 AIKVG
-2398 REWDPSADNGK
+2398 RKWDSSANDGN
-2409 GAWIQSDKSYIDFL
+2409 GAWVERSYVDFL
-2423 NEVKK
+2423 NDVKEGTVTANSEK
-2428 GISVNI
+2428 
-2434 EEFAKQYILNH
+2434 FAKQYILNH
-2445 LDNRSLVFTAKG
+2445 LDNRRLVFTAKG
-2457 STRDFLK
+2457 SNLK
-2464 KEVYKNGVAAS
+2464 YLKTLVYKNGEAVS
-2475 EFTLKVS
+2475 NFTLDVN
-2482 KLGDDAKNYTIA
+2482 KLGDDAKNYTIK
-2494 DDTIPKSWTAF
+2494 DSTLPKNCVAF
-2505 RPCII
+2505 RPCIV
-2510 VDGIVYMCES
+2510 VDGITYICDS
-2520 GNDKFNVSTDGS
+2520 SNDKFNVSYDGS
-2532 MTYRKVSQLGTTN
+2532 ITYYKVSQLGTTN
-2545 KSLQYISD
+2545 KSLQYVSD
-2553 SETKIT
+2553 SESRLT
-2559 DSQTYDDKM
+2559 DNEQYDNNMEGNSSQEFIPENT
-2568 PGSTKR
+2568 PNSFNR
-2574 EDRVPE
+2574 EEAINQIIDYGIKNGEFMAEQVESIKEYLNSQSDVDLSDTVNAIRNE
-2580 EHPEK
+2580 IQNSGLTDNTGEK
-2585 VDRDKLVNDLIYYSL
+2585 V
-2600 MNGNLVEESTDKFKE
+2600 
-2615 DISIFKDSDLKDTI
+2615 
-2629 EDIKNELREKGL
+2629 
-2641 IDKTGKKI
+2641 

>member
-1 MSTNCYN
+1 M
-8 PIKGIDDV
+8 
-16 ISSKIQ
+16 
-22 GWNKYRV
+22 
-29 ATLRGMYDESHPS
+29 
-42 PLDTSDLDK
+42 
-51 AVQEL
+51 
-56 ISYRRNLGKV
+56 
-66 NAESIKTASFNLSES
+66 
-81 YQKLKESFS
+81 
-90 AEERFNRI
+90 
-98 NMISTMFSDRL
+98 
-109 DALQEANPSLSRKVI
+109 
-124 CNGFISNGK
+124 
-133 LVAGQFSVFEGVYND
+133 AGQFSVFEGVYND
-148 LLEYYLEAVEEDDM
+148 LLEYYSEAVEEGDM

-188 TEELKLGNNIEYA
+188 TEELRLGDKIEYA

-232 DMQSAFGSVGKQVR
+232 DMHSAFGSVGKQVR

-273 VKTHQSLIEILRGVT
+273 VKAHQSLIEILRGVT
-288 SENQMIGLLRNAS
+288 SERQMIGLLRNAS
-301 SSQSWLQPVIEEL
+301 NSQTWLQPVIEEL

-335 SILLEEIKNELRTF
+335 SILLEEVKNGLRTF
-349 KTLILNRVNISLSG
+349 KTLILNRVNNSLSG

-373 QVNPDT
+373 QVNPNT

-392 LQNLREI
+392 LQSLREL
-399 VAEYFPS
+399 VKEYFPS
-406 KNVSIVPKFY
+406 KSVSITPKFY
-416 SNKET
+416 NNKET

-439 DIDGNTLDRIMSN
+439 DIDGGTLDKIMSS

-459 TDAISELIEFG
+459 TDAISELVEFG
-470 TDKILNKSELESLNK
+470 TDKILNKKELESLDK
-485 GNFSLSKS
+485 GEYSLSNR

-499 KFSPAG
+499 RFSPAG

-521 TIITKNREGLRLESR
+521 SIVTKNREGLRLESR

-545 NITLFSNVIP
+545 NVTLFSNVIP

-569 TNNDRQGLRRMIEN
+569 SNNDRQGLRRMIEN

-589 FFMDNG
+589 FFMDKDNG
-595 TILNRWIKDLYE
+595 TIFNRWLRDLYE
-607 SDLDEKS
+607 SGLDEKD
-614 FATNFVFKR
+614 FAANFGFKR

-637 KQHAIDMMTEYFSER
+637 KQHTIDMMAEYFSER
-652 QISPKNIKYIDEEE
+652 QLSA
-666 FNKSKNLKSFPKDQ
+666 
-680 LYYVNGTNYYYKYN
+680 N
-694 SIDSKGNNVWTKHI
+694 SQ
-708 KDDYAYYPV
+708 YAYYPV

-732 RYSAKEILDG
+732 RYSAQEILDG

-750 RRRMALTK
+750 RRRMALTS
-758 AANSK
+758 AANTK
-763 LKEEE
+763 LKEGG
-768 YSPIEN
+768 YSLIEN
-774 FSNKEDEYTI
+774 FSSKENEYTA

-827 NIFKKNLNN
+827 NSFKTSLNN

-841 TKEVYNPNTNK
+841 TKEVYNPKTNK
-852 KEVQYIYFSQEV
+852 KEVQYVYFSQEV
-864 NGDKTIDKVIADYYW
+864 NGNKSIDEVIADYYW

-929 LYSKDGIERCVYFD
+929 LYSEDGIERCVYFD
-943 DINLNAELSNPEF
+943 DINLNAEVSNPEF
-956 MTAIKAKFGKNSPV
+956 MKAIEAKFGKNSPV

-1006 NVYNAIKQLRA
+1006 NVYNTIKQLRA

-1024 IPSDKLAEI
+1024 IPSDKLTEI
-1033 ASMAVVFQPIKPYM
+1033 ANMSVVFQPIKPYM
-1047 YTIENYAVNNTDKLK
+1047 YTIENLAVNSTDKLK

-1112 STDISKASNAKEL
+1112 STDISKASNAQEL
-1125 NDALDKAYIH
+1125 SNALDKAYIH

-1164 LIMTNVE
+1164 LIMANIK

-1176 YENYVGGNK
+1176 YENYVGGKK
-1185 VNLGGKYGDVRLNG
+1185 VNLGGKYGEVRLNG

-1212 NILESYDLFANEVS
+1212 NILKSYDLFANEVS
-1226 DIKKLSDKLLQTT
+1226 DIRKLSDKLLQTT

-1273 SSAMLFSMFKKRV
+1273 SSAMLFSIFKKRV

-1312 LKYVVD
+1312 LHYVVD

-1344 EVTLEFSDYC
+1344 EVALEFSDYC

-1455 TYSNIKDVLKEARE
+1455 TYPNIKDVLKEARE
-1469 EDTESLDRLYKY
+1469 EDTESLNRFYKY

-1557 ARTLRELLFGSLE
+1557 ARTLRELLFGNLE
-1570 GIVSRGTST
+1570 GIVSRGT
-1579 SKISGENISSKGS
+1579 
-1592 EFAKKLT
+1592 
-1599 NVGNNLEVTYKG
+1599 
-1611 VTFRNAEHAYQTW
+1611 
-1624 KSGEFD
+1624 
-1630 NTAYN
+1630 
-1635 SINTWKPV
+1635 
-1643 GSKPV
+1643 
-1648 NKQIN
+1648 
-1653 FQIMVDIL
+1653 
-1661 TEKLKQ
+1661 
-1667 HPELIEGIKERGG
+1667 
-1680 HEYIISSTH
+1680 
-1689 NVVGDKYWESSG
+1689 
-1701 QNAFIKALAEAA
+1701 
-1713 INVGISPINNNFI
+1713 
-1726 KSTVDFNAIAER
+1726 VDFNAIAEI

-1787 MKEFTLK
+1787 MSEFTLK
-1794 EPIRFAGHSYNDLLH
+1794 DPIRFAGHSYNDLLH

-1878 FNNGVTADMAIR
+1878 FNNGVTADMAMR

-1932 NAMDNKSFKADQLK
+1932 NAMDNQSFKADQLK
-1946 VAELFSQIQTVAGDV
+1946 VAELFSQIQTVAGDI

-1967 TKFTASNAVGSTFG
+1967 SKFTASNAVGSTFG

-2001 GKNALSVNIKVTDT
+2001 GKNALSVNMKVTDI

-2029 NQEYLESLIENPL
+2029 NQEYLKSLIENPL

-2055 NSLLNSYY
+2055 GMLLNSYY
-2063 PYETPSYRNARN
+2063 PYNTPSYSGARN
-2075 RLASLTKN
+2075 RLAELTKS

-2108 SLFNGEIPI
+2108 SLFNGEM
-2117 PVDSINTPNLDT
+2117 
-2129 TVNSYTG
+2129 
-2136 NITPDAN
+2136 
-2143 TIFVFGSNPEGRHG
+2143 
-2157 AGAAKIAREQF
+2157 
-2168 GAIYGQGEG
+2168 
-2177 LQGNAYALPTKDLR
+2177 PTKD
-2191 VTKNNGLRSIS
+2191 G
-2202 EAQIIENIKKLYE
+2202 
-2215 VAKQN
+2215 
-2220 PDKQF
+2220 
-2225 KIAYRNTDK
+2225 
-2234 ASLNGYTG
+2234 
-2242 LEMIDM
+2242 
-2248 FLKAGSIPTN
+2248 
-2258 IVFSK
+2258 
-2263 EWIDTGKFD
+2263 
-2272 LPTKKVQSTSKSYIP
+2272 IP

-2358 EPDLASNLFMYN
+2358 EPDLARDLFMYN

-2393 NMKLW
+2393 AIKVG
-2398 REWDPSADNGK
+2398 RKWDSSANDGN
-2409 GAWIQSDKSYIDFL
+2409 GAWVERSYVDFL
-2423 NEVKK
+2423 NDVKEGTVTANSEK
-2428 GISVNI
+2428 
-2434 EEFAKQYILNH
+2434 FAKQYILNH
-2445 LDNRSLVFTAKG
+2445 LDNRRLVFTAKG
-2457 STRDFLK
+2457 SNLK
-2464 KEVYKNGVAAS
+2464 YLKTLVYKNGEAVS
-2475 EFTLKVS
+2475 NFTLDVN
-2482 KLGDDAKNYTIA
+2482 KLGDDAKNYTIK
-2494 DDTIPKSWTAF
+2494 DSTLPKNCVAF
-2505 RPCII
+2505 RPCIV
-2510 VDGIVYMCES
+2510 VDGITYICDS
-2520 GNDKFNVSTDGS
+2520 SNDKFNVSYDGS
-2532 MTYRKVSQLGTTN
+2532 ITYYKVSQLGTTN
-2545 KSLQYISD
+2545 KSLQYVSD
-2553 SETKIT
+2553 SESRLT
-2559 DSQTYDDKM
+2559 DNEQYDNNMEGNSSQEFIPENT
-2568 PGSTKR
+2568 PNSFNR
-2574 EDRVPE
+2574 EEAINQIIDYGIKNGEFMAEQVESIKEYLNSQSDVDLSDTVNAIRNE
-2580 EHPEK
+2580 IQNSGLTDNTGEK
-2585 VDRDKLVNDLIYYSL
+2585 V
-2600 MNGNLVEESTDKFKE
+2600 
-2615 DISIFKDSDLKDTI
+2615 
-2629 EDIKNELREKGL
+2629 
-2641 IDKTGKKI
+2641 

>member
-1 MSTNCYN
+1 MSTKCYN

-16 ISSKIQ
+16 IASKIQ
-22 GWNKYRV
+22 GWNEYRV
-29 ATLRGMYDESHPS
+29 ATLRGMYDESHSS

-51 AVQEL
+51 AVQDL
-56 ISYRRNLGKV
+56 ISYRRDLGKM
-66 NAESIKTASFNLSES
+66 NAESIKTTSSNLSES

-109 DALQEANPSLSRKVI
+109 DALQEANPFLSRKVI
-124 CNGFISNGK
+124 CNGFVSNGK

-148 LLEYYLEAVEEDDM
+148 LLEYYSEAVEEGDM

-188 TEELKLGNNIEYA
+188 TEELRLGDKIEYA

-232 DMQSAFGSVGKQVR
+232 DMHSAFGSVGKQVR

-273 VKTHQSLIEILRGVT
+273 VKAHQSLIEILRGVT
-288 SENQMIGLLRNAS
+288 SERQMIGLLRNAS
-301 SSQSWLQPVIEEL
+301 NSQTWLQPVIEEL

-335 SILLEEIKNELRTF
+335 SILLEEVKNGLRTF
-349 KTLILNRVNISLSG
+349 KTLILNRVNNSLSG

-373 QVNPDT
+373 QVNPNT

-392 LQNLREI
+392 LQSLREL
-399 VAEYFPS
+399 VKEYFPS
-406 KNVSIVPKFY
+406 KSVSITPKFY
-416 SNKET
+416 NNKET

-439 DIDGNTLDRIMSN
+439 DIDGGTLDKIMSS

-459 TDAISELIEFG
+459 TDAISELVEFG
-470 TDKILNKSELESLNK
+470 TDKILNKKELESLDK
-485 GNFSLSKS
+485 GEYSLSNR

-499 KFSPAG
+499 RFSPAG

-521 TIITKNREGLRLESR
+521 SIVTKNREGLRLESR

-545 NITLFSNVIP
+545 NVTLFSNVIP

-569 TNNDRQGLRRMIEN
+569 SNNDRQGLRRMIEN

-589 FFMDNG
+589 FFMDKDNG
-595 TILNRWIKDLYE
+595 TIFNRWLRDLYE
-607 SDLDEKS
+607 SGLDEKD
-614 FATNFVFKR
+614 FAANFGFKR

-637 KQHAIDMMTEYFSER
+637 KQHAIDMMAEYFSER
-652 QISPKNIKYIDEEE
+652 QKSP
-666 FNKSKNLKSFPKDQ
+666 
-680 LYYVNGTNYYYKYN
+680 N
-694 SIDSKGNNVWTKHI
+694 SQ
-708 KDDYAYYPV
+708 YAYYPV

-732 RYSAKEILDG
+732 RYSAQEILDG

-750 RRRMALTK
+750 RRRMALTS
-758 AANSK
+758 AANTK
-763 LKEEE
+763 LKEGG
-768 YSPIEN
+768 YSLIEN
-774 FSNKEDEYTI
+774 FSSKENEYTA

-827 NIFKKNLNN
+827 NSFKTSLNN

-841 TKEVYNPNTNK
+841 TKEVYNPKTNK
-852 KEVQYIYFSQEV
+852 KEVQYVYFSQEV
-864 NGDKTIDKVIADYYW
+864 NGNKSIDEVIADYYW

-929 LYSKDGIERCVYFD
+929 LYSEDGIERCVYFD
-943 DINLNAELSNPEF
+943 DINLNAEVSNPEF
-956 MTAIKAKFGKNSPV
+956 MKAIEAKFGKNSPV

-1006 NVYNAIKQLRA
+1006 NVYNTIKQLRA

-1024 IPSDKLAEI
+1024 IPSDKLTEI
-1033 ASMAVVFQPIKPYM
+1033 ANMSVVFQPIKPYM
-1047 YTIENYAVNNTDKLK
+1047 YTIENLAVNSTDKLK

-1112 STDISKASNAKEL
+1112 STDISKASNAQEL
-1125 NDALDKAYIH
+1125 SNALDKAYIH

-1164 LIMTNVE
+1164 LIMANIK

-1176 YENYVGGNK
+1176 YENYVGGKK
-1185 VNLGGKYGDVRLNG
+1185 VNLGGKYGEVRLNG

-1212 NILESYDLFANEVS
+1212 NILKSYDLFANEVS

-1273 SSAMLFSMFKKRV
+1273 SSAMLFSIFKKRV

-1312 LKYVVD
+1312 LHYVVD

-1344 EVTLEFSDYC
+1344 EVALEFSDYC

-1455 TYSNIKDVLKEARE
+1455 TYPNIKDVLKEARE
-1469 EDTESLDRLYKY
+1469 EDTESLNRLYKY

-1557 ARTLRELLFGSLE
+1557 ARTLRELLFGNLE
-1570 GIVSRGTST
+1570 GIVSR
-1579 SKISGENISSKGS
+1579 E
-1592 EFAKKLT
+1592 
-1599 NVGNNLEVTYKG
+1599 
-1611 VTFRNAEHAYQTW
+1611 
-1624 KSGEFD
+1624 
-1630 NTAYN
+1630 
-1635 SINTWKPV
+1635 
-1643 GSKPV
+1643 
-1648 NKQIN
+1648 
-1653 FQIMVDIL
+1653 
-1661 TEKLKQ
+1661 
-1667 HPELIEGIKERGG
+1667 
-1680 HEYIISSTH
+1680 
-1689 NVVGDKYWESSG
+1689 
-1701 QNAFIKALAEAA
+1701 
-1713 INVGISPINNNFI
+1713 
-1726 KSTVDFNAIAER
+1726 TVDFNAIAER

-1787 MKEFTLK
+1787 MSEFTLK
-1794 EPIRFAGHSYNDLLH
+1794 DPIRFAGHSYNDLLH

-1878 FNNGVTADMAIR
+1878 FNNGVTADMAMR

-1932 NAMDNKSFKADQLK
+1932 NAMDNQSFKADQLK
-1946 VAELFSQIQTVAGDV
+1946 VAELFSQIQTVAGDI

-1967 TKFTASNAVGSTFG
+1967 SKFTASNAVGSTFG

-2001 GKNALSVNIKVTDT
+2001 GKNALSVNMKVTDI
-2015 IDSPIT
+2015 IDSPVT

-2029 NQEYLESLIENPL
+2029 NQEYLKSLIENPL

-2055 NSLLNSYY
+2055 GMLLNSYY
-2063 PYETPSYRNARN
+2063 PYNTPSYSGARN
-2075 RLASLTKN
+2075 RLAELTKS

-2108 SLFNGEIPI
+2108 SLFNGEM
-2117 PVDSINTPNLDT
+2117 
-2129 TVNSYTG
+2129 
-2136 NITPDAN
+2136 
-2143 TIFVFGSNPEGRHG
+2143 
-2157 AGAAKIAREQF
+2157 
-2168 GAIYGQGEG
+2168 
-2177 LQGNAYALPTKDLR
+2177 PTKD
-2191 VTKNNGLRSIS
+2191 G
-2202 EAQIIENIKKLYE
+2202 
-2215 VAKQN
+2215 
-2220 PDKQF
+2220 
-2225 KIAYRNTDK
+2225 
-2234 ASLNGYTG
+2234 
-2242 LEMIDM
+2242 
-2248 FLKAGSIPTN
+2248 
-2258 IVFSK
+2258 
-2263 EWIDTGKFD
+2263 
-2272 LPTKKVQSTSKSYIP
+2272 IP

-2358 EPDLASNLFMYN
+2358 EPDLARDLFMYN

-2393 NMKLW
+2393 AIKVG
-2398 REWDPSADNGK
+2398 RKWDSSANDGN
-2409 GAWIQSDKSYIDFL
+2409 GAWVERSYVDFL
-2423 NEVKK
+2423 NDVKEGTVTANSK
-2428 GISVNI
+2428 K
-2434 EEFAKQYILNH
+2434 FAKQYILNH
-2445 LDNRSLVFTAKG
+2445 LDNRRLVFTAKG
-2457 STRDFLK
+2457 SNLK
-2464 KEVYKNGVAAS
+2464 YLKTLVYKNGEAVS
-2475 EFTLKVS
+2475 NFTLDVN
-2482 KLGDDAKNYTIA
+2482 KLGDDAKNYTIK
-2494 DDTIPKSWTAF
+2494 DSTLPKNCAAF
-2505 RPCII
+2505 RPCIV
-2510 VDGIVYMCES
+2510 VDGITYICDS
-2520 GNDKFNVSTDGS
+2520 SNDKFNVSYDGS
-2532 MTYRKVSQLGTTN
+2532 ITYYKVSQLGTTN
-2545 KSLQYISD
+2545 KSLQYVSD
-2553 SETKIT
+2553 SESRLT
-2559 DSQTYDDKM
+2559 DNEQYDNNMEGNSSQEFIPENT
-2568 PGSTKR
+2568 PNSFNR
-2574 EDRVPE
+2574 EEAINQIIDYGIKNGEFMAEQVESIKEYLNSQSDVDLSDTVNAIRNE
-2580 EHPEK
+2580 IQNSGLTDNTGEK
-2585 VDRDKLVNDLIYYSL
+2585 V
-2600 MNGNLVEESTDKFKE
+2600 
-2615 DISIFKDSDLKDTI
+2615 
-2629 EDIKNELREKGL
+2629 
-2641 IDKTGKKI
+2641 

>member
-1 MSTNCYN
+1 MSTKCYN

-16 ISSKIQ
+16 IASKIQ
-22 GWNKYRV
+22 GWNEYRV
-29 ATLRGMYDESHPS
+29 ATLRGMYDESHSS

-51 AVQEL
+51 AVQDL
-56 ISYRRNLGKV
+56 ISYRRGLGKM
-66 NAESIKTASFNLSES
+66 NAESIKTTSSNLSES

-124 CNGFISNGK
+124 CNGFVSNGK

-148 LLEYYLEAVEEDDM
+148 LLEYYSEAVEEGDM

-188 TEELKLGNNIEYA
+188 TEELRLGDKIEYA

-232 DMQSAFGSVGKQVR
+232 DMHSAFGSVGKQVR

-273 VKTHQSLIEILRGVT
+273 VKAHQSLIEILRGVT
-288 SENQMIGLLRNAS
+288 SERQMIGLLRNAS
-301 SSQSWLQPVIEEL
+301 NSQTWLQPVIEEL

-335 SILLEEIKNELRTF
+335 SILLEEVKNGLRTF
-349 KTLILNRVNISLSG
+349 KTLILNRVNNSLSG

-373 QVNPDT
+373 QVNPNT

-392 LQNLREI
+392 LQSLREL
-399 VAEYFPS
+399 VKEYFPS
-406 KNVSIVPKFY
+406 KTISIAPKFY
-416 SNKET
+416 NNKET

-439 DIDGNTLDRIMSN
+439 DIDGGTLDKIMSN

-459 TDAISELIEFG
+459 TDAISELVEFG
-470 TDKILNKSELESLNK
+470 TDKILNKKELESLDK
-485 GNFSLSKS
+485 GEYSLSTR

-499 KFSPAG
+499 RFSPAG

-521 TIITKNREGLRLESR
+521 SIVTKNREGLRLESR

-545 NITLFSNVIP
+545 NVTLFSNVIP

-569 TNNDRQGLRRMIEN
+569 SNNDKQGLRRMIEN
-583 EFLDSS
+583 EFLNSS

-607 SDLDEKS
+607 SGLDDKD
-614 FATNFVFKR
+614 FAANFGFKR

-637 KQHAIDMMTEYFSER
+637 KQHAIDMMAEYFSER
-652 QISPKNIKYIDEEE
+652 QLSP
-666 FNKSKNLKSFPKDQ
+666 
-680 LYYVNGTNYYYKYN
+680 N
-694 SIDSKGNNVWTKHI
+694 SQ
-708 KDDYAYYPV
+708 YAYYPV

-732 RYSAKEILDG
+732 RYSAQEILDG

-750 RRRMALTK
+750 RRRMALTV
-758 AANSK
+758 AANTK
-763 LKEEE
+763 LKEGG
-768 YSPIEN
+768 YSPIDN
-774 FSNKEDEYTI
+774 FSDKANEYTA

-792 KSPDGTVGKYAAM
+792 KSPDGTIGKYAAM

-827 NIFKKNLNN
+827 NSFKTSLNN

-841 TKEVYNPNTNK
+841 TKEVYNPKTNK
-852 KEVQYIYFSQEV
+852 KEVQYVYFSQEV
-864 NGDKTIDKVIADYYW
+864 NGNKSIDEVIADYYW

-929 LYSKDGIERCVYFD
+929 LYSEDGIERCVYFD
-943 DINLNAELSNPEF
+943 DINLNAEVSNPEF
-956 MTAIKAKFGKNSPV
+956 MKAIEAKFGKNSSV

-1006 NVYNAIKQLRA
+1006 NVYKAIKQLRA

-1033 ASMAVVFQPIKPYM
+1033 ANMSVVFQPIKPYM
-1047 YTIENYAVNNTDKLK
+1047 YTIENLAVNSTDKLK

-1125 NDALDKAYIH
+1125 NDALNKAYIH

-1164 LIMTNVE
+1164 LIMANIK

-1176 YENYVGGNK
+1176 YENYVGGKK

-1273 SSAMLFSMFKKRV
+1273 SSAMLFSIFKKRV

-1312 LKYVVD
+1312 LHYVVD

-1344 EVTLEFSDYC
+1344 EVALEFSDYC

-1481 WDKAGLPYSYKEAF
+1481 WNKAGLPYSYKEAF

-1557 ARTLRELLFGSLE
+1557 ARTLRELLFGNLE
-1570 GIVSRGTST
+1570 GIVSRGT
-1579 SKISGENISSKGS
+1579 
-1592 EFAKKLT
+1592 
-1599 NVGNNLEVTYKG
+1599 
-1611 VTFRNAEHAYQTW
+1611 
-1624 KSGEFD
+1624 
-1630 NTAYN
+1630 
-1635 SINTWKPV
+1635 
-1643 GSKPV
+1643 
-1648 NKQIN
+1648 
-1653 FQIMVDIL
+1653 
-1661 TEKLKQ
+1661 
-1667 HPELIEGIKERGG
+1667 
-1680 HEYIISSTH
+1680 
-1689 NVVGDKYWESSG
+1689 
-1701 QNAFIKALAEAA
+1701 
-1713 INVGISPINNNFI
+1713 
-1726 KSTVDFNAIAER
+1726 VDFSAIAER
-1738 AKDSKSDPE
+1738 AKDIKSDPE

-1794 EPIRFAGHSYNDLLH
+1794 EPIRFAGYSYNDLLH
-1809 APKGIDVDLNVAEF
+1809 APEGIDVDLNVAEF

-1878 FNNGVTADMAIR
+1878 FNNGVTADMAMR

-1920 IVNDRVMREQGK
+1920 IVNDRVMRERGK
-1932 NAMDNKSFKADQLK
+1932 NAMDNQSFKADQLK
-1946 VAELFSQIQTVAGDV
+1946 VAELFSQIQTVAGDI

-1967 TKFTASNAVGSTFG
+1967 SKFTASNAVGSTFG

-1993 IDKFVVKN
+1993 IDRFVIKK
-2001 GKNALSVNIKVTDT
+2001 GKNALSVNMKVTDI

-2021 NNTNLQGS
+2021 NNTNLYGS

-2055 NSLLNSYY
+2055 GILLNSYY
-2063 PYETPSYRNARN
+2063 PYNTPSYSGARN
-2075 RLASLTKN
+2075 RLAELTKS

-2108 SLFNGEIPI
+2108 SLFNGEMP
-2117 PVDSINTPNLDT
+2117 
-2129 TVNSYTG
+2129 
-2136 NITPDAN
+2136 
-2143 TIFVFGSNPEGRHG
+2143 
-2157 AGAAKIAREQF
+2157 AKD
-2168 GAIYGQGEG
+2168 G
-2177 LQGNAYALPTKDLR
+2177 
-2191 VTKNNGLRSIS
+2191 
-2202 EAQIIENIKKLYE
+2202 
-2215 VAKQN
+2215 
-2220 PDKQF
+2220 
-2225 KIAYRNTDK
+2225 
-2234 ASLNGYTG
+2234 
-2242 LEMIDM
+2242 
-2248 FLKAGSIPTN
+2248 
-2258 IVFSK
+2258 
-2263 EWIDTGKFD
+2263 
-2272 LPTKKVQSTSKSYIP
+2272 IP

-2358 EPDLASNLFMYN
+2358 EPDLARDLFMYN

-2393 NMKLW
+2393 AIKVG
-2398 REWDPSADNGK
+2398 RKWDSSANDGN
-2409 GAWIQSDKSYIDFL
+2409 GAWVERSYVDFL
-2423 NEVKK
+2423 NDVKEGTVTANSEK
-2428 GISVNI
+2428 
-2434 EEFAKQYILNH
+2434 FAKQYILNH
-2445 LDNRSLVFTAKG
+2445 LDNRRLVFTAKG
-2457 STRDFLK
+2457 SNLK
-2464 KEVYKNGVAAS
+2464 YLKTLVYKNGEAVS
-2475 EFTLKVS
+2475 NFTLDVN
-2482 KLGDDAKNYTIA
+2482 KLGDDAKNYTIK
-2494 DDTIPKSWTAF
+2494 DSTLPKNCVAF
-2505 RPCII
+2505 RPCIV
-2510 VDGIVYMCES
+2510 VDGITYMCDS
-2520 GNDKFNVSTDGS
+2520 SNDKFNVSYDGS
-2532 MTYRKVSQLGTTN
+2532 ITYYKVSQLGTTN
-2545 KSLQYISD
+2545 KSLQYVSD
-2553 SETKIT
+2553 SESRLT
-2559 DSQTYDDKM
+2559 DNEQYDNNMEGNSSQEFIPENT
-2568 PGSTKR
+2568 PNSFNR
-2574 EDRVPE
+2574 EEAINQIIDYGIKNGEFMAEQVESIKEYLNSQSDVDLSDTVNAIRNE
-2580 EHPEK
+2580 IQNSGLTDNTGEK
-2585 VDRDKLVNDLIYYSL
+2585 V
-2600 MNGNLVEESTDKFKE
+2600 
-2615 DISIFKDSDLKDTI
+2615 
-2629 EDIKNELREKGL
+2629 
-2641 IDKTGKKI
+2641 

>member
-1 MSTNCYN
+1 MSTKCYN

-16 ISSKIQ
+16 IASKIQ
-22 GWNKYRV
+22 GWNEYRV
-29 ATLRGMYDESHPS
+29 ATLRGMYDESHSS

-51 AVQEL
+51 AVQDL
-56 ISYRRNLGKV
+56 ISYRRGLGKM
-66 NAESIKTASFNLSES
+66 NAESIKTTSSNLSES

-124 CNGFISNGK
+124 CNGFVSNGK

-148 LLEYYLEAVEEDDM
+148 LLEYYSEAVEEGDM

-188 TEELKLGNNIEYA
+188 TEELRLGDKIEYA

-232 DMQSAFGSVGKQVR
+232 DMHSAFGSVGKQVR

-273 VKTHQSLIEILRGVT
+273 VKAHQSLIEILRGVT
-288 SENQMIGLLRNAS
+288 SERQMIGLLRNAS
-301 SSQSWLQPVIEEL
+301 NSQTWLQPVIEEL

-335 SILLEEIKNELRTF
+335 SILLEEVKNGLRTF
-349 KTLILNRVNISLSG
+349 KTLILNRVNNSLSG

-373 QVNPDT
+373 QVNPNT

-392 LQNLREI
+392 LQSLREL
-399 VAEYFPS
+399 VKEYFPS
-406 KNVSIVPKFY
+406 KTISIAPKFY
-416 SNKET
+416 NNKET

-439 DIDGNTLDRIMSN
+439 DIDGGTLDKIMSN

-459 TDAISELIEFG
+459 TDAISELVEFG
-470 TDKILNKSELESLNK
+470 TDKILNKKELESLDK
-485 GNFSLSKS
+485 GEYSLSTR

-499 KFSPAG
+499 RFSPAG

-521 TIITKNREGLRLESR
+521 SIVTKNREGLRLESR

-545 NITLFSNVIP
+545 NVTLFSNVIP

-569 TNNDRQGLRRMIEN
+569 SNNDKQGLRRMIEN
-583 EFLDSS
+583 EFLNSS

-607 SDLDEKS
+607 SGLDDKD
-614 FATNFVFKR
+614 FAANFGFKR

-637 KQHAIDMMTEYFSER
+637 KQHAIDMMAEYFSER
-652 QISPKNIKYIDEEE
+652 QLSP
-666 FNKSKNLKSFPKDQ
+666 
-680 LYYVNGTNYYYKYN
+680 N
-694 SIDSKGNNVWTKHI
+694 SQ
-708 KDDYAYYPV
+708 YAYYPI

-732 RYSAKEILDG
+732 RYSAQEILDG

-750 RRRMALTK
+750 RRRMALTV
-758 AANSK
+758 AANAK
-763 LKEEE
+763 LKEGG
-768 YSPIEN
+768 YSLIEN
-774 FSNKEDEYTI
+774 FSSKENEYTA

-792 KSPDGTVGKYAAM
+792 KSPDGTIGKYAAM

-827 NIFKKNLNN
+827 NSFKTSLNN

-841 TKEVYNPNTNK
+841 TKEVYNPKTNK
-852 KEVQYIYFSQEV
+852 KEVQYVYFSQEV
-864 NGDKTIDKVIADYYW
+864 NGNKSIDEVIADYYW

-929 LYSKDGIERCVYFD
+929 LYSEDGIERCVYFD
-943 DINLNAELSNPEF
+943 DINLNAEVSNPEF
-956 MTAIKAKFGKNSPV
+956 MKAIEAKFGKNSSV

-1006 NVYNAIKQLRA
+1006 NVYKAIKQLRA

-1033 ASMAVVFQPIKPYM
+1033 ANMSVVFQPIKPYM
-1047 YTIENYAVNNTDKLK
+1047 YTIENLAVNSTDKLK

-1164 LIMTNVE
+1164 LIMANIK

-1176 YENYVGGNK
+1176 YENYVGGKK

-1212 NILESYDLFANEVS
+1212 NILESYNLFANEVS

-1273 SSAMLFSMFKKRV
+1273 SSAMLFSIFKKRV

-1312 LKYVVD
+1312 LHYVVD

-1344 EVTLEFSDYC
+1344 EVALEFSDYC

-1455 TYSNIKDVLKEARE
+1455 TYSNIKNVLKEARE

-1481 WDKAGLPYSYKEAF
+1481 WNKAGLPYSYKEAF

-1557 ARTLRELLFGSLE
+1557 ARTLRELLFGNLE
-1570 GIVSRGTST
+1570 GIVSRGT
-1579 SKISGENISSKGS
+1579 
-1592 EFAKKLT
+1592 
-1599 NVGNNLEVTYKG
+1599 
-1611 VTFRNAEHAYQTW
+1611 
-1624 KSGEFD
+1624 
-1630 NTAYN
+1630 
-1635 SINTWKPV
+1635 
-1643 GSKPV
+1643 
-1648 NKQIN
+1648 
-1653 FQIMVDIL
+1653 
-1661 TEKLKQ
+1661 
-1667 HPELIEGIKERGG
+1667 
-1680 HEYIISSTH
+1680 
-1689 NVVGDKYWESSG
+1689 
-1701 QNAFIKALAEAA
+1701 
-1713 INVGISPINNNFI
+1713 
-1726 KSTVDFNAIAER
+1726 VDFSAIAER
-1738 AKDSKSDPE
+1738 AKDIKSDPE

-1787 MKEFTLK
+1787 MSEFTLK
-1794 EPIRFAGHSYNDLLH
+1794 DPIRFAGHSYNDLLH
-1809 APKGIDVDLNVAEF
+1809 APEGIDVDLNVAEF

-1878 FNNGVTADMAIR
+1878 FNNGVTADIAMR

-1920 IVNDRVMREQGK
+1920 IVNDRVMRERGK
-1932 NAMDNKSFKADQLK
+1932 NAMDNQSFKADQLK
-1946 VAELFSQIQTVAGDV
+1946 VAELFSQIQTVAGDI

-1967 TKFTASNAVGSTFG
+1967 SKFTASNAVGSTFG

-2001 GKNALSVNIKVTDT
+2001 GKNALSVNMKVTDI

-2042 AYEQAMYDMNRRA
+2042 SYEQAMYDMNKRA
-2055 NSLLNSYY
+2055 GMLLNSYY
-2063 PYETPSYRNARN
+2063 PYNTPSYSGARN
-2075 RLASLTKN
+2075 RLAELTKS

-2108 SLFNGEIPI
+2108 SLFNGEMP
-2117 PVDSINTPNLDT
+2117 
-2129 TVNSYTG
+2129 
-2136 NITPDAN
+2136 
-2143 TIFVFGSNPEGRHG
+2143 
-2157 AGAAKIAREQF
+2157 AKD
-2168 GAIYGQGEG
+2168 G
-2177 LQGNAYALPTKDLR
+2177 
-2191 VTKNNGLRSIS
+2191 
-2202 EAQIIENIKKLYE
+2202 
-2215 VAKQN
+2215 
-2220 PDKQF
+2220 
-2225 KIAYRNTDK
+2225 
-2234 ASLNGYTG
+2234 
-2242 LEMIDM
+2242 
-2248 FLKAGSIPTN
+2248 
-2258 IVFSK
+2258 
-2263 EWIDTGKFD
+2263 
-2272 LPTKKVQSTSKSYIP
+2272 IP

-2358 EPDLASNLFMYN
+2358 EPDLARDLFMYN

-2393 NMKLW
+2393 AIKVG
-2398 REWDPSADNGK
+2398 RKWDSSANDGN
-2409 GAWIQSDKSYIDFL
+2409 GAWVERSYVDFL
-2423 NEVKK
+2423 NDVKEGTVTANSEK
-2428 GISVNI
+2428 
-2434 EEFAKQYILNH
+2434 FAKQYILNH
-2445 LDNRSLVFTAKG
+2445 LDNRRLVFTAKG
-2457 STRDFLK
+2457 SNLK
-2464 KEVYKNGVAAS
+2464 YLKTLVYKNNEAVS
-2475 EFTLKVS
+2475 NFTLDVN
-2482 KLGDDAKNYTIA
+2482 KLGDDAKNYTIK
-2494 DDTIPKSWTAF
+2494 DSTLPKNCVAF
-2505 RPCII
+2505 RPCIV
-2510 VDGIVYMCES
+2510 VDGITYMCDS
-2520 GNDKFNVSTDGS
+2520 SNDKFNVSYDGS
-2532 MTYRKVSQLGTTN
+2532 ITYYKVSQLGTTN
-2545 KSLQYISD
+2545 KSLQYVSD
-2553 SETKIT
+2553 SESRLT
-2559 DSQTYDDKM
+2559 DNEQYDNNMEGNSSQEFIPENT
-2568 PGSTKR
+2568 PNSFNR
-2574 EDRVPE
+2574 EEAINQIIDYGIKNGEFMAEQVESIKEYLNSQSDVDLSDTVNAIRNE
-2580 EHPEK
+2580 IQNSGLTDNTGEK
-2585 VDRDKLVNDLIYYSL
+2585 V
-2600 MNGNLVEESTDKFKE
+2600 
-2615 DISIFKDSDLKDTI
+2615 
-2629 EDIKNELREKGL
+2629 
-2641 IDKTGKKI
+2641 

>member
-1 MSTNCYN
+1 MSTKCYN

-16 ISSKIQ
+16 IASKIQ
-22 GWNKYRV
+22 GWNEYRV
-29 ATLRGMYDESHPS
+29 ATLRGMYDESHSS
-42 PLDTSDLDK
+42 PLDTSDLDR
-51 AVQEL
+51 AVQDL
-56 ISYRRNLGKV
+56 ISYRRDLGKM
-66 NAESIKTASFNLSES
+66 NAESIKTTSSNLSES

-109 DALQEANPSLSRKVI
+109 DALQEANPFLSRKVI
-124 CNGFISNGK
+124 CNGFVSNGK

-148 LLEYYLEAVEEDDM
+148 LLEYYSEAVEEGDM

-188 TEELKLGNNIEYA
+188 TEELRLGDKIEYA

-232 DMQSAFGSVGKQVR
+232 DMHSAFGSVGKQVR

-273 VKTHQSLIEILRGVT
+273 VKAHQSLIEILRGVT
-288 SENQMIGLLRNAS
+288 SERQMIGLLRNAS
-301 SSQSWLQPVIEEL
+301 NSQTWLQPVIEEL

-335 SILLEEIKNELRTF
+335 SILLEEVKNGLRTF
-349 KTLILNRVNISLSG
+349 KTLILNRVNNSLSG

-373 QVNPDT
+373 QVNPNT

-392 LQNLREI
+392 LQSLREL
-399 VAEYFPS
+399 VKEYFPS
-406 KNVSIVPKFY
+406 KSVSITPKFY
-416 SNKET
+416 NNKET

-439 DIDGNTLDRIMSN
+439 DINGGTLDKIMSS

-459 TDAISELIEFG
+459 TDAISELVEFG
-470 TDKILNKSELESLNK
+470 TDKILNKKELESLDK
-485 GNFSLSKS
+485 GEYSLSNR

-499 KFSPAG
+499 RFSPAG

-521 TIITKNREGLRLESR
+521 SIVTKNREGLRLESR

-545 NITLFSNVIP
+545 NVTLFSNVIP

-569 TNNDRQGLRRMIEN
+569 SNNDRQGLRRMIEN

-589 FFMDNG
+589 FFMDKDNG
-595 TILNRWIKDLYE
+595 TIFNRWLRDLYE
-607 SDLDEKS
+607 SGLDEKD
-614 FATNFVFKR
+614 FAANFGFKR

-637 KQHAIDMMTEYFSER
+637 KQHAIDMMAEYFSER
-652 QISPKNIKYIDEEE
+652 QKSP
-666 FNKSKNLKSFPKDQ
+666 
-680 LYYVNGTNYYYKYN
+680 N
-694 SIDSKGNNVWTKHI
+694 SQ
-708 KDDYAYYPV
+708 YAYYPV

-732 RYSAKEILDG
+732 RYSAQEILDG

-750 RRRMALTK
+750 RRRMALTS
-758 AANSK
+758 AANTK
-763 LKEEE
+763 LKEGG
-768 YSPIEN
+768 YSLIEN
-774 FSNKEDEYTI
+774 FSSKENEYTA

-827 NIFKKNLNN
+827 NSFKTSLNN

-841 TKEVYNPNTNK
+841 TKEVYNPKTNK
-852 KEVQYIYFSQEV
+852 KEVQYVYFSQEV
-864 NGDKTIDKVIADYYW
+864 NGNKSIDEVIADYYW

-929 LYSKDGIERCVYFD
+929 LYSEDGIERCVYFD
-943 DINLNAELSNPEF
+943 DINLNAEVSNPEF
-956 MTAIKAKFGKNSPV
+956 MKAIEAKFGKNSPV

-1006 NVYNAIKQLRA
+1006 NVYNTIKQLRA

-1024 IPSDKLAEI
+1024 IPSDKLTEI
-1033 ASMAVVFQPIKPYM
+1033 ANMSVVFQPIKPYM
-1047 YTIENYAVNNTDKLK
+1047 YTIENLAVNSTDKLK

-1112 STDISKASNAKEL
+1112 STDISKASNAQEL
-1125 NDALDKAYIH
+1125 SNALDKAYIH

-1164 LIMTNVE
+1164 LIMANIK

-1176 YENYVGGNK
+1176 YENYVGGKK
-1185 VNLGGKYGDVRLNG
+1185 VNLGGKYGEVRLNG

-1212 NILESYDLFANEVS
+1212 NILKSYDLFANEVS

-1273 SSAMLFSMFKKRV
+1273 SSAMLFSIFKKRV

-1312 LKYVVD
+1312 LHYVVD

-1344 EVTLEFSDYC
+1344 EVALEFSDYC

-1373 FPNALSILAY
+1373 FPNALGILAY

-1455 TYSNIKDVLKEARE
+1455 TYPNIKDVLKEARE
-1469 EDTESLDRLYKY
+1469 EDTESLNRLYKY

-1557 ARTLRELLFGSLE
+1557 ARTLRELLFGNLE
-1570 GIVSRGTST
+1570 GIVSR
-1579 SKISGENISSKGS
+1579 E
-1592 EFAKKLT
+1592 
-1599 NVGNNLEVTYKG
+1599 
-1611 VTFRNAEHAYQTW
+1611 
-1624 KSGEFD
+1624 
-1630 NTAYN
+1630 
-1635 SINTWKPV
+1635 
-1643 GSKPV
+1643 
-1648 NKQIN
+1648 
-1653 FQIMVDIL
+1653 
-1661 TEKLKQ
+1661 
-1667 HPELIEGIKERGG
+1667 
-1680 HEYIISSTH
+1680 
-1689 NVVGDKYWESSG
+1689 
-1701 QNAFIKALAEAA
+1701 
-1713 INVGISPINNNFI
+1713 
-1726 KSTVDFNAIAER
+1726 TVDFNAIAER

-1787 MKEFTLK
+1787 MSEFTLK
-1794 EPIRFAGHSYNDLLH
+1794 DPIRFAGHSYNDLLH

-1878 FNNGVTADMAIR
+1878 FNNGVTADMAMR

-1932 NAMDNKSFKADQLK
+1932 NAMDNQSFKADQLK
-1946 VAELFSQIQTVAGDV
+1946 VAELFSQIQTVAGDI

-1967 TKFTASNAVGSTFG
+1967 SKFTASNAVGSTFG

-2001 GKNALSVNIKVTDT
+2001 GKNALSVNMKVTDI

-2029 NQEYLESLIENPL
+2029 NQEYLKSLIENPL

-2055 NSLLNSYY
+2055 GMLLNSYY
-2063 PYETPSYRNARN
+2063 PYNTPSYSGARN
-2075 RLASLTKN
+2075 RLAELTKS

-2108 SLFNGEIPI
+2108 SLFNGEM
-2117 PVDSINTPNLDT
+2117 
-2129 TVNSYTG
+2129 
-2136 NITPDAN
+2136 
-2143 TIFVFGSNPEGRHG
+2143 
-2157 AGAAKIAREQF
+2157 
-2168 GAIYGQGEG
+2168 
-2177 LQGNAYALPTKDLR
+2177 PTKD
-2191 VTKNNGLRSIS
+2191 G
-2202 EAQIIENIKKLYE
+2202 
-2215 VAKQN
+2215 
-2220 PDKQF
+2220 
-2225 KIAYRNTDK
+2225 
-2234 ASLNGYTG
+2234 
-2242 LEMIDM
+2242 
-2248 FLKAGSIPTN
+2248 
-2258 IVFSK
+2258 
-2263 EWIDTGKFD
+2263 
-2272 LPTKKVQSTSKSYIP
+2272 IP

-2345 DELKESW
+2345 DELKGSW

-2358 EPDLASNLFMYN
+2358 EPDLARDLFMYN

-2393 NMKLW
+2393 AIKVG
-2398 REWDPSADNGK
+2398 RKWDSSANDGN
-2409 GAWIQSDKSYIDFL
+2409 GAWVERSYVDFL
-2423 NEVKK
+2423 NDVKEGTVTANSEK
-2428 GISVNI
+2428 
-2434 EEFAKQYILNH
+2434 FAKQYILNH
-2445 LDNRSLVFTAKG
+2445 LDNRRLVFTAKG
-2457 STRDFLK
+2457 SNLK
-2464 KEVYKNGVAAS
+2464 YLKTLVYKNGEAVS
-2475 EFTLKVS
+2475 NFTLDVN
-2482 KLGDDAKNYTIA
+2482 KLGDDAKNYTIK
-2494 DDTIPKSWTAF
+2494 DSTLPKNCVAF
-2505 RPCII
+2505 RPCIV
-2510 VDGIVYMCES
+2510 VDGITYICDS
-2520 GNDKFNVSTDGS
+2520 SNDKFNVSYDGS
-2532 MTYRKVSQLGTTN
+2532 ITYYKVSQLGTTN
-2545 KSLQYISD
+2545 KSLQYVSD
-2553 SETKIT
+2553 SESRLT
-2559 DSQTYDDKM
+2559 DNEQYDNNMEGNSSQEFIPENT
-2568 PGSTKR
+2568 PNSFNR
-2574 EDRVPE
+2574 EEAINQIIDYGIKNGEFMAEQVESIKEYLNSQSDVDLSDTVNAIRNE
-2580 EHPEK
+2580 IQNSGLTDNTGEK
-2585 VDRDKLVNDLIYYSL
+2585 V
-2600 MNGNLVEESTDKFKE
+2600 
-2615 DISIFKDSDLKDTI
+2615 
-2629 EDIKNELREKGL
+2629 
-2641 IDKTGKKI
+2641 

>member
-1 MSTNCYN
+1 M
-8 PIKGIDDV
+8 
-16 ISSKIQ
+16 
-22 GWNKYRV
+22 
-29 ATLRGMYDESHPS
+29 
-42 PLDTSDLDK
+42 
-51 AVQEL
+51 
-56 ISYRRNLGKV
+56 
-66 NAESIKTASFNLSES
+66 NAESIKTTSSNLSES

-109 DALQEANPSLSRKVI
+109 DALQEANPFLSRKVI
-124 CNGFISNGK
+124 CNGFVSNGK

-148 LLEYYLEAVEEDDM
+148 LLEYYSEAVEEGDM

-188 TEELKLGNNIEYA
+188 TEELRLGDKIEYA

-232 DMQSAFGSVGKQVR
+232 DMHSAFGSVGKQVR

-273 VKTHQSLIEILRGVT
+273 VKAHQSLIEILRGVT
-288 SENQMIGLLRNAS
+288 SERQMIGLLRNAS
-301 SSQSWLQPVIEEL
+301 NSQTWLQPVIEEL

-335 SILLEEIKNELRTF
+335 SILLEEVKNGLRTF
-349 KTLILNRVNISLSG
+349 KTLILNRVNNSLSG

-373 QVNPDT
+373 QVNPNT

-392 LQNLREI
+392 LQSLREL
-399 VAEYFPS
+399 VKEYFPS
-406 KNVSIVPKFY
+406 KSVSITPKFY
-416 SNKET
+416 NNKET

-439 DIDGNTLDRIMSN
+439 DIDGGTLDKIMSS

-459 TDAISELIEFG
+459 TDAVSELVEFG
-470 TDKILNKSELESLNK
+470 TDKILNKKELESLDK
-485 GNFSLSKS
+485 GEYSLSNR

-499 KFSPAG
+499 RFSPAG

-521 TIITKNREGLRLESR
+521 SIVTKNREGLRLESR

-545 NITLFSNVIP
+545 NVTLFSNVIP

-569 TNNDRQGLRRMIEN
+569 SNNDRQGLRRMIEN

-589 FFMDNG
+589 FFMDKDNG
-595 TILNRWIKDLYE
+595 TIFNRWLRDLYE
-607 SDLDEKS
+607 SGLDEKD
-614 FATNFVFKR
+614 FAANFGFKR

-637 KQHAIDMMTEYFSER
+637 KQHTIDMMAEYFSER
-652 QISPKNIKYIDEEE
+652 QKSP
-666 FNKSKNLKSFPKDQ
+666 
-680 LYYVNGTNYYYKYN
+680 N
-694 SIDSKGNNVWTKHI
+694 SQ
-708 KDDYAYYPV
+708 YAYYPV

-732 RYSAKEILDG
+732 RYSAQEILDG

-750 RRRMALTK
+750 RRRMTLTS
-758 AANSK
+758 AANTK
-763 LKEEE
+763 LKEGG
-768 YSPIEN
+768 YSLIEN
-774 FSNKEDEYTI
+774 FSSKENEYTA

-827 NIFKKNLNN
+827 NSFKTSLNN

-841 TKEVYNPNTNK
+841 TKEVYNPKTNK
-852 KEVQYIYFSQEV
+852 KEVQYVYFSQEV
-864 NGDKTIDKVIADYYW
+864 NGNKSIDEVIADYYW

-929 LYSKDGIERCVYFD
+929 LYSEDGIERCVYFD
-943 DINLNAELSNPEF
+943 DINLNAEVSNPEF
-956 MTAIKAKFGKNSPV
+956 MKAIEAKFGKNSPV

-1006 NVYNAIKQLRA
+1006 NVYNTIKQLRA

-1024 IPSDKLAEI
+1024 IPSDKLTEI
-1033 ASMAVVFQPIKPYM
+1033 ANMSVVFQPIKPYM
-1047 YTIENYAVNNTDKLK
+1047 YTIENLAVNSTDKLK

-1112 STDISKASNAKEL
+1112 STDISKASNAQEL
-1125 NDALDKAYIH
+1125 SNALDKAYIH

-1164 LIMTNVE
+1164 LIMANIK

-1176 YENYVGGNK
+1176 YENYVGGKK
-1185 VNLGGKYGDVRLNG
+1185 VNLGGKYGEVRLNG

-1212 NILESYDLFANEVS
+1212 NILKSYDLFANEVS

-1273 SSAMLFSMFKKRV
+1273 SSAMLFSIFKKRV

-1291 KGGSAV
+1291 KGGSAI

-1312 LKYVVD
+1312 LHYVVD

-1344 EVTLEFSDYC
+1344 EVALEFSDYC

-1455 TYSNIKDVLKEARE
+1455 TYPNIKDVLEEARE
-1469 EDTESLDRLYKY
+1469 EDTESLNRLYKY

-1557 ARTLRELLFGSLE
+1557 ARTLRELLFGNLE
-1570 GIVSRGTST
+1570 GIVSRGT
-1579 SKISGENISSKGS
+1579 
-1592 EFAKKLT
+1592 
-1599 NVGNNLEVTYKG
+1599 
-1611 VTFRNAEHAYQTW
+1611 
-1624 KSGEFD
+1624 
-1630 NTAYN
+1630 
-1635 SINTWKPV
+1635 
-1643 GSKPV
+1643 
-1648 NKQIN
+1648 
-1653 FQIMVDIL
+1653 
-1661 TEKLKQ
+1661 
-1667 HPELIEGIKERGG
+1667 
-1680 HEYIISSTH
+1680 
-1689 NVVGDKYWESSG
+1689 
-1701 QNAFIKALAEAA
+1701 
-1713 INVGISPINNNFI
+1713 
-1726 KSTVDFNAIAER
+1726 VDFNAVAER

-1787 MKEFTLK
+1787 MSEFTLK
-1794 EPIRFAGHSYNDLLH
+1794 DPIRFAGHSYNDLLH

-1878 FNNGVTADMAIR
+1878 FNNGVTADMAMR

-1932 NAMDNKSFKADQLK
+1932 NAMDNQSFKADQLK
-1946 VAELFSQIQTVAGDV
+1946 VAELFSQIQTVAGDI

-1967 TKFTASNAVGSTFG
+1967 SKFTASNAVGSTFG

-2001 GKNALSVNIKVTDT
+2001 GKNALSVNMKVTDI

-2029 NQEYLESLIENPL
+2029 NQEYLKSLIENPL
-2042 AYEQAMYDMNRRA
+2042 AYEQAMYDMNRRVGM
-2055 NSLLNSYY
+2055 LLNSYY
-2063 PYETPSYRNARN
+2063 PYNTPSYSGARN
-2075 RLASLTKN
+2075 RLAELTKS

-2108 SLFNGEIPI
+2108 SLFNGEM
-2117 PVDSINTPNLDT
+2117 
-2129 TVNSYTG
+2129 
-2136 NITPDAN
+2136 
-2143 TIFVFGSNPEGRHG
+2143 
-2157 AGAAKIAREQF
+2157 
-2168 GAIYGQGEG
+2168 
-2177 LQGNAYALPTKDLR
+2177 PTKDGIL
-2191 VTKNNGLRSIS
+2191 
-2202 EAQIIENIKKLYE
+2202 
-2215 VAKQN
+2215 
-2220 PDKQF
+2220 
-2225 KIAYRNTDK
+2225 
-2234 ASLNGYTG
+2234 
-2242 LEMIDM
+2242 
-2248 FLKAGSIPTN
+2248 
-2258 IVFSK
+2258 
-2263 EWIDTGKFD
+2263 
-2272 LPTKKVQSTSKSYIP
+2272 

-2358 EPDLASNLFMYN
+2358 EPDLARDLFMYN

-2393 NMKLW
+2393 AIKVG
-2398 REWDPSADNGK
+2398 RKWDSSANDGN
-2409 GAWIQSDKSYIDFL
+2409 GAWVERSYVDFL
-2423 NEVKK
+2423 NDVKEGTVTANSEK
-2428 GISVNI
+2428 
-2434 EEFAKQYILNH
+2434 FAKQYILNH
-2445 LDNRSLVFTAKG
+2445 LDNRRLVFTAKG
-2457 STRDFLK
+2457 SNLK
-2464 KEVYKNGVAAS
+2464 YLKTLVYKNGEAVS
-2475 EFTLKVS
+2475 NFTLDVN
-2482 KLGDDAKNYTIA
+2482 KLGDDAKNYTIK
-2494 DDTIPKSWTAF
+2494 DSTLPKNCVAF
-2505 RPCII
+2505 RPCIV
-2510 VDGIVYMCES
+2510 VDGITYICDS
-2520 GNDKFNVSTDGS
+2520 SNDKFNVSYDGS
-2532 MTYRKVSQLGTTN
+2532 ITYYKVSQLGTTN
-2545 KSLQYISD
+2545 KSLQYVSD
-2553 SETKIT
+2553 SESRLT
-2559 DSQTYDDKM
+2559 DNEQYDNNMEGNSSQEFIPENT
-2568 PGSTKR
+2568 PNSFNR
-2574 EDRVPE
+2574 EEAINQIIDYGIKNGEFMAEQVESIKEYLNSQSDVDLSDTVNAIRNE
-2580 EHPEK
+2580 IQNSGLTDNTGEK
-2585 VDRDKLVNDLIYYSL
+2585 V
-2600 MNGNLVEESTDKFKE
+2600 
-2615 DISIFKDSDLKDTI
+2615 
-2629 EDIKNELREKGL
+2629 
-2641 IDKTGKKI
+2641 

>member
-1 MSTNCYN
+1 MSTKCYN

-16 ISSKIQ
+16 IASKIQ
-22 GWNKYRV
+22 GWNEYRV
-29 ATLRGMYDESHPS
+29 ATLRGMYDESHSS

-51 AVQEL
+51 AVQDL
-56 ISYRRNLGKV
+56 ISYRRDLGKM
-66 NAESIKTASFNLSES
+66 NAESIKTTSSNLSES

-109 DALQEANPSLSRKVI
+109 DALQEANPFLSRKVI
-124 CNGFISNGK
+124 CNGFVSNGK

-148 LLEYYLEAVEEDDM
+148 LLEYYSEAVEEGDM

-188 TEELKLGNNIEYA
+188 TEELRLGDKIEYA

-232 DMQSAFGSVGKQVR
+232 DMHSAFGSVGKQVR
-246 KLLGSIQR
+246 KLLGFIQR

-273 VKTHQSLIEILRGVT
+273 VKAHQSLIKILRGVT
-288 SENQMIGLLRNAS
+288 SERQMIGLLRNAS
-301 SSQSWLQPVIEEL
+301 NSQTWLQPVIEEL

-335 SILLEEIKNELRTF
+335 SILLEEVKNGLRTF
-349 KTLILNRVNISLSG
+349 KTPILNRVNNSLSG

-373 QVNPDT
+373 QVNPNT

-392 LQNLREI
+392 LQSLREL
-399 VAEYFPS
+399 VKEYFPS
-406 KNVSIVPKFY
+406 KSVSITPKFY
-416 SNKET
+416 NNKET

-439 DIDGNTLDRIMSN
+439 DIDGGTLDKIMSS

-459 TDAISELIEFG
+459 TDAISELVEFG
-470 TDKILNKSELESLNK
+470 TDKILNKKELESLDK
-485 GNFSLSKS
+485 GEYSLSNR

-499 KFSPAG
+499 RFSPAG

-521 TIITKNREGLRLESR
+521 SIVTKNREGLRLESR

-545 NITLFSNVIP
+545 NVTLFSNVIP

-569 TNNDRQGLRRMIEN
+569 SNNDRQGLRRMIEN

-589 FFMDNG
+589 FFMDKDNG
-595 TILNRWIKDLYE
+595 TIFNRWLRDLYE
-607 SDLDEKS
+607 SGLDEKD
-614 FATNFVFKR
+614 FAANFGFKR

-637 KQHAIDMMTEYFSER
+637 KQHTIDMMAEYFSER
-652 QISPKNIKYIDEEE
+652 QLSA
-666 FNKSKNLKSFPKDQ
+666 
-680 LYYVNGTNYYYKYN
+680 N
-694 SIDSKGNNVWTKHI
+694 SQ
-708 KDDYAYYPV
+708 YAYYPV

-732 RYSAKEILDG
+732 RYSAQEILDG

-750 RRRMALTK
+750 RRRMALTS
-758 AANSK
+758 AANTK
-763 LKEEE
+763 LKEGG
-768 YSPIEN
+768 YSLIEN
-774 FSNKEDEYTI
+774 FSSKENEYTA

-820 AYMEEAV
+820 AYMEETV
-827 NIFKKNLNN
+827 NSFKTSLNN

-841 TKEVYNPNTNK
+841 TKEVYNPKTNK
-852 KEVQYIYFSQEV
+852 KEVQYVYFSQEV
-864 NGDKTIDKVIADYYW
+864 NGNKSIDEVIADYYW

-929 LYSKDGIERCVYFD
+929 LYSEDGIERCVYFD
-943 DINLNAELSNPEF
+943 DINLNAEVSNPEF
-956 MTAIKAKFGKNSPV
+956 MKAIEAKFGKNSPV

-1006 NVYNAIKQLRA
+1006 NVYNTIKQLRA

-1024 IPSDKLAEI
+1024 IPSDKLTEI
-1033 ASMAVVFQPIKPYM
+1033 ANMSVVFQPIKPYM
-1047 YTIENYAVNNTDKLK
+1047 YTIENLAVNGTDKLK

-1112 STDISKASNAKEL
+1112 STDISKASNAQEL
-1125 NDALDKAYIH
+1125 SNALDKAYIH

-1164 LIMTNVE
+1164 LIMANIK

-1176 YENYVGGNK
+1176 YENYVGGKK
-1185 VNLGGKYGDVRLNG
+1185 VNLGGKYGEVRLNG

-1212 NILESYDLFANEVS
+1212 NILKSYDLFANEVS

-1273 SSAMLFSMFKKRV
+1273 SSAMLFSIFKKRV

-1312 LKYVVD
+1312 LHYVVD

-1344 EVTLEFSDYC
+1344 EVALEFSDYC

-1455 TYSNIKDVLKEARE
+1455 TYPNIKDVLKEARE
-1469 EDTESLDRLYKY
+1469 EDTESLNRLYKY

-1557 ARTLRELLFGSLE
+1557 ARTLRELLFGNLE
-1570 GIVSRGTST
+1570 GIVSRG
-1579 SKISGENISSKGS
+1579 
-1592 EFAKKLT
+1592 
-1599 NVGNNLEVTYKG
+1599 
-1611 VTFRNAEHAYQTW
+1611 
-1624 KSGEFD
+1624 
-1630 NTAYN
+1630 
-1635 SINTWKPV
+1635 
-1643 GSKPV
+1643 
-1648 NKQIN
+1648 
-1653 FQIMVDIL
+1653 
-1661 TEKLKQ
+1661 
-1667 HPELIEGIKERGG
+1667 
-1680 HEYIISSTH
+1680 
-1689 NVVGDKYWESSG
+1689 
-1701 QNAFIKALAEAA
+1701 
-1713 INVGISPINNNFI
+1713 
-1726 KSTVDFNAIAER
+1726 TVDFNAIAER

-1787 MKEFTLK
+1787 MSEFTLK
-1794 EPIRFAGHSYNDLLH
+1794 DPIRFAGHSYNDLLH

-1857 TTQEIGLLF
+1857 TTHEIGLLF

-1878 FNNGVTADMAIR
+1878 FNNGVTADMAMR

-1920 IVNDRVMREQGK
+1920 IVSDRVMREQGK
-1932 NAMDNKSFKADQLK
+1932 NAMDNQSFKADQLK
-1946 VAELFSQIQTVAGDV
+1946 VAELFSQIQTVAGDI

-1967 TKFTASNAVGSTFG
+1967 SKFTASNAVGSTFG

-2001 GKNALSVNIKVTDT
+2001 GKNALSVNMKVTDI

-2029 NQEYLESLIENPL
+2029 NQEYLKSLIENPL

-2055 NSLLNSYY
+2055 GMLLNSYY
-2063 PYETPSYRNARN
+2063 PYNTPSYSGARN
-2075 RLASLTKN
+2075 RLAELTKS

-2108 SLFNGEIPI
+2108 SLFNGEM
-2117 PVDSINTPNLDT
+2117 
-2129 TVNSYTG
+2129 
-2136 NITPDAN
+2136 
-2143 TIFVFGSNPEGRHG
+2143 
-2157 AGAAKIAREQF
+2157 
-2168 GAIYGQGEG
+2168 
-2177 LQGNAYALPTKDLR
+2177 PTKD
-2191 VTKNNGLRSIS
+2191 G
-2202 EAQIIENIKKLYE
+2202 
-2215 VAKQN
+2215 
-2220 PDKQF
+2220 
-2225 KIAYRNTDK
+2225 
-2234 ASLNGYTG
+2234 
-2242 LEMIDM
+2242 
-2248 FLKAGSIPTN
+2248 
-2258 IVFSK
+2258 
-2263 EWIDTGKFD
+2263 
-2272 LPTKKVQSTSKSYIP
+2272 IP

-2358 EPDLASNLFMYN
+2358 EPDLARDLFMYN

-2384 NLAPTELKL
+2384 SLAPTELKL
-2393 NMKLW
+2393 AIKVG
-2398 REWDPSADNGK
+2398 RKWDSSANDGN
-2409 GAWIQSDKSYIDFL
+2409 GAWVERSYVDFL
-2423 NEVKK
+2423 NDVKEGTVTANSEK
-2428 GISVNI
+2428 
-2434 EEFAKQYILNH
+2434 FAKQYILNH
-2445 LDNRSLVFTAKG
+2445 LDNRRLVFTAKG
-2457 STRDFLK
+2457 SNLK
-2464 KEVYKNGVAAS
+2464 YLKTLVYKNGEAVS
-2475 EFTLKVS
+2475 NFTLDVN
-2482 KLGDDAKNYTIA
+2482 KLGDDAKNYTIK
-2494 DDTIPKSWTAF
+2494 DSTLPKNCVAF
-2505 RPCII
+2505 RPCIV
-2510 VDGIVYMCES
+2510 VDGITYICDS
-2520 GNDKFNVSTDGS
+2520 SNDKFNVSYDGS
-2532 MTYRKVSQLGTTN
+2532 ITYYKVSQLGTTN
-2545 KSLQYISD
+2545 KSLQYVSD
-2553 SETKIT
+2553 SESRLT
-2559 DSQTYDDKM
+2559 DNEQYDNNMEGNSSQEFIPENT
-2568 PGSTKR
+2568 PNSFNR
-2574 EDRVPE
+2574 EEAINQIIDYGIKNGEFMAEQVESIKEYLNSQSDVDLSDTVNAIRNE
-2580 EHPEK
+2580 IQNSGLTDNTGEK
-2585 VDRDKLVNDLIYYSL
+2585 V
-2600 MNGNLVEESTDKFKE
+2600 
-2615 DISIFKDSDLKDTI
+2615 
-2629 EDIKNELREKGL
+2629 
-2641 IDKTGKKI
+2641 

>member
-1 MSTNCYN
+1 MSTKCYN

-16 ISSKIQ
+16 IASKIQ
-22 GWNKYRV
+22 GWNEYRV
-29 ATLRGMYDESHPS
+29 ATLRGMYDESHSS

-51 AVQEL
+51 AVQDL
-56 ISYRRNLGKV
+56 ISYRRDLGKM
-66 NAESIKTASFNLSES
+66 NAESIKTTSSNLSES

-109 DALQEANPSLSRKVI
+109 DALQEANPFLSRKVI
-124 CNGFISNGK
+124 CNGFVSNGK

-148 LLEYYLEAVEEDDM
+148 LLEYYSEAVEEGDM

-188 TEELKLGNNIEYA
+188 TEELRLGDKIEYA

-232 DMQSAFGSVGKQVR
+232 DMHSAFGSVGKQVR

-273 VKTHQSLIEILRGVT
+273 VKAHQSLIKILRGVT
-288 SENQMIGLLRNAS
+288 SERQMIGLLRNAS
-301 SSQSWLQPVIEEL
+301 NSQTWLQPVIEEL

-335 SILLEEIKNELRTF
+335 SILLEEVKNGLRTF
-349 KTLILNRVNISLSG
+349 KTPILNRVNNSLSG

-373 QVNPDT
+373 QVNPNT

-392 LQNLREI
+392 LQSLREL
-399 VAEYFPS
+399 VKEYFPS
-406 KNVSIVPKFY
+406 KSVSTTPKFY
-416 SNKET
+416 NNKET

-439 DIDGNTLDRIMSN
+439 DIDGGTLDKIMSS
-452 GRDLHKF
+452 GGDLYKF
-459 TDAISELIEFG
+459 TDAISELVEFG
-470 TDKILNKSELESLNK
+470 TDKILNKKELESLDK
-485 GNFSLSKS
+485 GEYSLSNR

-499 KFSPAG
+499 RFSPAG

-521 TIITKNREGLRLESR
+521 LIVTKNREGLRLESR

-545 NITLFSNVIP
+545 NVTLFSNVIP

-569 TNNDRQGLRRMIEN
+569 SNNDRQGLRRMIEN

-589 FFMDNG
+589 FFMDKDNG
-595 TILNRWIKDLYE
+595 TIFNRWLRDLYE
-607 SDLDEKS
+607 SGLDEKD
-614 FATNFVFKR
+614 FAANFGFKR

-637 KQHAIDMMTEYFSER
+637 KQHAIDMMAEYFSER
-652 QISPKNIKYIDEEE
+652 QKSP
-666 FNKSKNLKSFPKDQ
+666 
-680 LYYVNGTNYYYKYN
+680 N
-694 SIDSKGNNVWTKHI
+694 SR
-708 KDDYAYYPV
+708 YAYYPV

-732 RYSAKEILDG
+732 RYSAQEILDG

-750 RRRMALTK
+750 RRRMALTS
-758 AANSK
+758 AANTK
-763 LKEEE
+763 LKEGG
-768 YSPIEN
+768 YSLIEN
-774 FSNKEDEYTI
+774 FSSKENEYTA

-827 NIFKKNLNN
+827 NSFKTSLNN

-841 TKEVYNPNTNK
+841 TKEVYNPKTNK
-852 KEVQYIYFSQEV
+852 KEVQYVYFSQEV
-864 NGDKTIDKVIADYYW
+864 NGNKSIDEVIADYYW

-929 LYSKDGIERCVYFD
+929 LYSEDGIERCVYFD
-943 DINLNAELSNPEF
+943 DINLNAEVSNPEF
-956 MTAIKAKFGKNSPV
+956 MKAIEAKFGRNSPV

-1006 NVYNAIKQLRA
+1006 NVYNTIKQLRA

-1024 IPSDKLAEI
+1024 IPSDKLTEI
-1033 ASMAVVFQPIKPYM
+1033 ANMSVVFQPIKPYI
-1047 YTIENYAVNNTDKLK
+1047 YTIENLAVNGTDKLK

-1112 STDISKASNAKEL
+1112 STDISKASNAQEL
-1125 NDALDKAYIH
+1125 SNALDKAYIH

-1164 LIMTNVE
+1164 LIMANIK

-1176 YENYVGGNK
+1176 YENYVGGKK
-1185 VNLGGKYGDVRLNG
+1185 VNLGGKYGEVRLNG

-1212 NILESYDLFANEVS
+1212 NILKSYDLFANEVS

-1273 SSAMLFSMFKKRV
+1273 SSAMLFSIFKKRV

-1312 LKYVVD
+1312 LHYVVD

-1344 EVTLEFSDYC
+1344 EVALEFSDYC

-1455 TYSNIKDVLKEARE
+1455 TYPNIKDVLKEARE
-1469 EDTESLDRLYKY
+1469 EDTESLNRLYKY

-1557 ARTLRELLFGSLE
+1557 ARTLRELLFGNLE
-1570 GIVSRGTST
+1570 GIVSRG
-1579 SKISGENISSKGS
+1579 
-1592 EFAKKLT
+1592 
-1599 NVGNNLEVTYKG
+1599 
-1611 VTFRNAEHAYQTW
+1611 
-1624 KSGEFD
+1624 
-1630 NTAYN
+1630 
-1635 SINTWKPV
+1635 
-1643 GSKPV
+1643 
-1648 NKQIN
+1648 
-1653 FQIMVDIL
+1653 
-1661 TEKLKQ
+1661 
-1667 HPELIEGIKERGG
+1667 
-1680 HEYIISSTH
+1680 
-1689 NVVGDKYWESSG
+1689 
-1701 QNAFIKALAEAA
+1701 
-1713 INVGISPINNNFI
+1713 
-1726 KSTVDFNAIAER
+1726 TVDFNAIAER

-1787 MKEFTLK
+1787 MSEFTLK
-1794 EPIRFAGHSYNDLLH
+1794 DPIRFAGHSYNDLLH

-1878 FNNGVTADMAIR
+1878 FNNGVTADMTMR

-1932 NAMDNKSFKADQLK
+1932 NAMDNQSFKADQLK
-1946 VAELFSQIQTVAGDV
+1946 VAELFSQIQTVAGDI

-1967 TKFTASNAVGSTFG
+1967 SKFTASNAVGSTFG

-2001 GKNALSVNIKVTDT
+2001 GKNALSVNMKVTDI

-2029 NQEYLESLIENPL
+2029 NQEYLKSLIENPL

-2055 NSLLNSYY
+2055 GMLLNSYY
-2063 PYETPSYRNARN
+2063 PYNTPSYSGARN
-2075 RLASLTKN
+2075 RLAELTKS

-2108 SLFNGEIPI
+2108 SLFNGEM
-2117 PVDSINTPNLDT
+2117 
-2129 TVNSYTG
+2129 
-2136 NITPDAN
+2136 
-2143 TIFVFGSNPEGRHG
+2143 
-2157 AGAAKIAREQF
+2157 
-2168 GAIYGQGEG
+2168 
-2177 LQGNAYALPTKDLR
+2177 PTKD
-2191 VTKNNGLRSIS
+2191 G
-2202 EAQIIENIKKLYE
+2202 
-2215 VAKQN
+2215 
-2220 PDKQF
+2220 
-2225 KIAYRNTDK
+2225 
-2234 ASLNGYTG
+2234 
-2242 LEMIDM
+2242 
-2248 FLKAGSIPTN
+2248 
-2258 IVFSK
+2258 
-2263 EWIDTGKFD
+2263 
-2272 LPTKKVQSTSKSYIP
+2272 IP

-2358 EPDLASNLFMYN
+2358 EPDLARDLFMYN

-2393 NMKLW
+2393 AIKVG
-2398 REWDPSADNGK
+2398 RKWDSSANDGN
-2409 GAWIQSDKSYIDFL
+2409 GAWVERSYVDFL
-2423 NEVKK
+2423 NDVKEGTVTANSEK
-2428 GISVNI
+2428 
-2434 EEFAKQYILNH
+2434 FAKQYILNH
-2445 LDNRSLVFTAKG
+2445 LDNRRLVFTAKG
-2457 STRDFLK
+2457 SNLK
-2464 KEVYKNGVAAS
+2464 YLKTLVYKNGEAVS
-2475 EFTLKVS
+2475 NFTLDVN
-2482 KLGDDAKNYTIA
+2482 KLGDDAKNYTIK
-2494 DDTIPKSWTAF
+2494 DSTLPKNCVAF
-2505 RPCII
+2505 RPCIV
-2510 VDGIVYMCES
+2510 VDGITYICDS
-2520 GNDKFNVSTDGS
+2520 SNDKFNVSYDGS
-2532 MTYRKVSQLGTTN
+2532 ITYYKVSQLGTTN
-2545 KSLQYISD
+2545 KSLQYVSD
-2553 SETKIT
+2553 SESRLT
-2559 DSQTYDDKM
+2559 DNEQYDNNMEGNSSQEFIPENT
-2568 PGSTKR
+2568 PNSFNR
-2574 EDRVPE
+2574 EEAINQIID
-2580 EHPEK
+2580 
-2585 VDRDKLVNDLIYYSL
+2585 Y
-2600 MNGNLVEESTDKFKE
+2600 
-2615 DISIFKDSDLKDTI
+2615 
-2629 EDIKNELREKGL
+2629 DIKNGEFMAEQVESIKEYLNSQSDVGLSDTVNAIRNEIQNSGLTDNTGEKV
-2641 IDKTGKKI
+2641 